1 MATPMIQEVKV
12 VSSGVDT
19 LVYQLSN
26 VEKRLRGINET
37 ANNSLGMRKILSELQ
52 SQHHT
57 LKAMAADVKT
67 SADKLVSIDQ
77 RASTVLQNATR
88 QAQALSSAASV
99 MNVRLSEANTNL
111 TKMQS
116 AGVRWT
122 SDMGRATSGLTRVA
136 DTTQKVATATQRSAA
151 EHAKVANRTRNV
163 NQHLQGTLSLSN
175 NLHGVWRG
183 MSASAGMIWLS
194 WGNTLGM
201 IAGLG
206 PSIAA
211 LKSISA
217 NRELGWQMALVGA
230 AAEEGDARVK
240 ELTRTL
246 LDMGGGQ
253 YTQGPLQMA
262 EALRVLAQ
270 AGLKTQ
276 ESMALLPS
284 VLNMALV
291 AGTTDEQAALFAT
304 GLRSAFSLQDP
315 TALKAGMDQ
324 TAMAANVSQT
334 SIEQMMMSMTQASA
348 AANKFGL
355 SVADTSTALAL
366 LARVNITGS
375 SAGTAVRNLL
385 TDLAGRTEK
394 SRKALEALGLSAY
407 DASGMVKPFTQ
418 IIAELQ
424 EKFRGMDDKS
434 KQLWMRS
441 FLDERGMRAADVLL
455 NTTTEEFRKLHQ
467 EILRGA
473 ENMGYTNVQAARLGD
488 TAEGS
493 FRKMKAAWESTFAV
507 VGGQTEGPYKGILVS
522 LTNLANRPD
531 VVNGLTGTANGLI
544 GIATAGVSVL
554 SALSPLTPLLV
565 SLGASATTVVALK
578 GAGSLWTWSK
588 AALAATEAGMKYTR
602 SLSLISTLTS
612 STTPK
617 LTATT
622 VAARSMWA
630 AFASNPLG
638 WAVAGAAA
646 LAGVYTYM
654 KMSADKANEFA
665 VAVKGLRSDL
675 AAVST
680 EVYKAFNTEGAGH
693 RMDVKLGIDSE
704 TGKHF
709 DTEYQALLSGVQ
721 NKTALS
727 YQQTTEAVAQNLA
740 RINQVTQDEI
750 TKLSAST
757 EQTLAQTGQKRIEQE
772 LMIRDRKQ
780 TLLMDQL
787 TNLDKML
794 ASQKTL
800 SEKDR
805 NLRMALE
812 KDVYDNAI
820 KLMNLRTQ
828 YAVQKL
834 REIRAEAIATAGFFD
849 RLTDPN
855 KRLDPGVQ
863 TQMEDAERAWRAGT
877 ATPQQ
882 RAFYERRQELMMSGV
897 SPEQAGK
904 QAGQEKFGLSVA
916 PTAVRDATSFFEML
930 RRNGKTLE
938 SWALED
944 PANRLSAM
952 EALQQSMVQDYN
964 NRLAEVSRL
973 QRQGATTNTNQVN
986 RFGTTRPQNNELAV
1000 KQAELERT
1008 RRDMQTLL
1016 PQLAQGITAV
1026 YRQKGSEVHAGTA
1039 RPQVEVTGNNL
1050 GTPPSS
1056 RSGGHKR
1063 VPTYSGVSADRLVEQ
1078 DLKRQLANVEFQIA
1092 EKARQQGVI
1101 SEDDPLFKQQMSLA
1115 QQLNRTVLSQSV
1127 EGLRVQIREA
1137 EAIVNNAEA
1146 SAADKEEARKRL
1158 SLLQAEMTRKLTEQ
1172 TATTMRAALPTT
1184 NRGLKIQRP
1193 KDAEAQGPAH
1203 PGTYAAAQ
1211 LAQRTF
1217 GNQLVNFGAF
1227 RDRYHIGHTSK
1238 HNEGLA
1244 FDFTPAHNL
1253 SRAQKEA
1260 MAERMRQELRAIGL
1274 TDNEFKVQFEWAGK
1288 RNGNGTK
1295 STADHIHT
1303 QLNSVA
1309 AAQKMQQLAQNPQT
1323 RLAASGDV
1331 SGEANYVNKALD
1343 SQRKYAEEAIKY
1355 QSTLAAEQL
1364 GYDQK
1369 RLEMEIQLG
1378 VYSEER
1384 SRELQTQFEIRKLEV
1399 EKARELKIL
1408 EARGVTDDPNNDQD
1422 LYSVTA
1428 RRYDEKIS
1436 LVKEQMENQIRLQ
1449 RDWKMGLQRSYNE
1462 IVANSFNY
1470 AKFASSQMDSVVGH
1484 MTSAFENLALTGKFR
1499 FREMTVSILQDLSKI
1514 YMRMAVMKL
1523 VNYVGS
1529 YIFGGS
1535 GVSTAGGSVGG
1546 MLATAAHGRVFNSS
1560 GLVAFARGG
1569 VVNSPTYFGFNGG
1582 RGLMG
1587 EQGSE
1592 AVMPL
1597 TRTANGNLGVQVQGM
1612 GGGTVVN
1619 APVSVSVTVNSDG
1632 SKESS
1637 VNANEAKQLGEAI
1650 RNTVVEQV
1658 TKMLRPGEMINNA
1671 IRNGGVA

>member
-1 MATPMIQEVKV
+1 MSSPIVQEVKIT
-12 VSSGVDT
+12 SSGFPT
-19 LVYQLSN
+19 LISQLET
-26 VEKRLRGINET
+26 VEKRLTSINSS
-37 ANNSLGMRKILSELQ
+37 ANNPNGLRNVLKELQ
-52 SQHHT
+52 AQHHT
-57 LKAMAADVKT
+57 LKAMAADLKT

-88 QAQALSSAASV
+88 QAQAFSAATST

-136 DTTQKVATATQRSAA
+136 DTTQKAAAAAQRSAA
-151 EHAKVANRTRNV
+151 EHSKVANHTRNV
-163 NQHLQGTLSLSN
+163 NQHLQSTLSLSN

-201 IAGLG
+201 IAGLV

-230 AAEEGDARVK
+230 AAEEGNARVK

-276 ESMALLPS
+276 EAMSLLPS

-291 AGTTDEQAALFAT
+291 AGTTDEQAALFTT
-304 GLRSAFSLQDP
+304 GLRSAFNLSDP
-315 TALKAGMDQ
+315 AALKAGMDQ

-334 SIEQMMMSMTQASA
+334 SIEQMMMSMKQASA

-355 SVADTSTALAL
+355 SVADTSTTLAL

-394 SRKALEALGLSAY
+394 SRKALEALGISAY

-507 VGGQTEGPYKGILVS
+507 VGGQTEGPYKGILES

-531 VVNGLTGTANGLI
+531 VVNGLTGIANGLI
-544 GIATAGVSVL
+544 SVAKAGVTVVSTLTTLMPLIASVGASFATL
-554 SALSPLTPLLV
+554 AAVKGVTTLTAQASALTTAV
-565 SLGASATTVVALK
+565 SALK
-578 GAGSLWTWSK
+578 GVTAPLMALLPTGPLGIAL
-588 AALAATEAGMKYTR
+588 AALAASAAG
-602 SLSLISTLTS
+602 I
-612 STTPK
+612 
-617 LTATT
+617 
-622 VAARSMWA
+622 
-630 AFASNPLG
+630 
-638 WAVAGAAA
+638 
-646 LAGVYTYM
+646 YTYISM
-654 KMSADKANEFA
+654 TSNKANEFA
-665 VAVKGLRSDL
+665 LAMKNIRSDI

-680 EVYKAFNTEGAGH
+680 EAYKAFNQTGAGH
-693 RMDVKLGIDSE
+693 RIDIKLGIDSE

-709 DTEYQALLSGVQ
+709 DTEYQALLTGVQ
-721 NKTALS
+721 NKTALL
-727 YQQTTEAVAQNLA
+727 YQQTSDAFAKNLA
-740 RINQVTQDEI
+740 RINQVTQEEL
-750 TKLSAST
+750 T
-757 EQTLAQTGQKRIEQE
+757 TLAAQTDKTLAEQGERRIEQE

-794 ASQKTL
+794 ASQGKL
-800 SEKDR
+800 SEQDR
-805 NLRMALE
+805 DLRVRLE
-812 KDVYDNAI
+812 HEVYDNAI
-820 KLMNLRTQ
+820 RLMNLRTA

-834 REIRAEAIATAGFFD
+834 QEIRAEAVATASVFD
-849 RLTDPN
+849 RFMNPDLRMN
-855 KRLDPGVQ
+855 KSTERLAG
-863 TQMEDAERAWRAGT
+863 EAEEAVRSGT
-877 ATPQQ
+877 ATQ
-882 RAFYERRQELMMSGV
+882 RQREFMAFRSTFAIQNPNLSKEQVDKMAAVQFYEGALTQRQI
-897 SPEQAGK
+897 
-904 QAGQEKFGLSVA
+904 
-916 PTAVRDATSFFEML
+916 RDFPSHV
-930 RRNGKTLE
+930 KTLE
-938 SWALED
+938 AASGKPFAQIAAADPDKWRNALAATLD
-944 PANRLSAM
+944 SA
-952 EALQQSMVQDYN
+952 EKD
-964 NRLAEVSRL
+964 R
-973 QRQGATTNTNQVN
+973 NTIMD
-986 RFGTTRPQNNELAV
+986 ELAS
-1000 KQAELERT
+1000 A
-1008 RRDMQTLL
+1008 RRRNHTTDI
-1016 PQLAQGITAV
+1016 QLAQNRLQEWSNTWEKDGTYTALLNAQ
-1026 YRQKGSEVHAGTA
+1026 YAIRRADSRQAYEKGA
-1039 RPQVEVTGNNL
+1039 RPKVEVTGNNL
-1050 GTPPSS
+1050 GTPPTSS
-1056 RSGGHKR
+1056 RSGGAKR
-1063 VPTYSGVSADRLVEQ
+1063 EPTFSSSSYISLQKQQAQRELREANAQLELEYRRYGMIDPNGEAARRSMNAARRIDELNGQGDAEKIRTIRRDARVLIQSGKGSAEDRAAASDTLRDTQSNPAASSRMVPTYTKLFDHVPRITSGFGPRKAPVPGASTFHNGIDLAVPEGTPIHAPAGGRVRASYSTAHGGLQLLFDDDNGVTHGMAHLSQVLAKVGDRIEAGQVLAKSGRTGIGTGPHLHYTTRVNGRLMDPTKVMTSSGGRAVPALLGVSGESGESSAVQ
-1078 DLKRQLANVEFQIA
+1078 
-1092 EKARQQGVI
+1092 
-1101 SEDDPLFKQQMSLA
+1101 A
-1115 QQLNRTVLSQSV
+1115 QQL
-1127 EGLRVQIREA
+1127 
-1137 EAIVNNAEA
+1137 
-1146 SAADKEEARKRL
+1146 K
-1158 SLLQAEMTRKLTEQ
+1158 LQ
-1172 TATTMRAALPTT
+1172 
-1184 NRGLKIQRP
+1184 
-1193 KDAEAQGPAH
+1193 
-1203 PGTYAAAQ
+1203 
-1211 LAQRTF
+1211 
-1217 GNQLVNFGAF
+1217 
-1227 RDRYHIGHTSK
+1227 RY
-1238 HNEGLA
+1238 NE
-1244 FDFTPAHNL
+1244 
-1253 SRAQKEA
+1253 
-1260 MAERMRQELRAIGL
+1260 
-1274 TDNEFKVQFEWAGK
+1274 
-1288 RNGNGTK
+1288 
-1295 STADHIHT
+1295 
-1303 QLNSVA
+1303 
-1309 AAQKMQQLAQNPQT
+1309 
-1323 RLAASGDV
+1323 
-1331 SGEANYVNKALD
+1331 D
-1343 SQRKYAEEAIKY
+1343 SIKY
-1355 QSTLAAEQL
+1355 RAGLEQEEL
-1364 GYDQK
+1364 NVAKQ
-1369 RLEMEIQLG
+1369 RLDMEIQLG

-1384 SRELQTQFEIRKLEV
+1384 SRQLKTQLEITQLEKEKRAELQK
-1399 EKARELKIL
+1399 L

-1449 RDWKMGLQRSYNE
+1449 RDWRMGLQRSYNE

-1546 MLATAAHGRVFNSS
+1546 MFATAAHGRVFNSS

-1569 VVNSPTYFGFNGG
+1569 VVSSPTYFGFNGG
-1582 RGLMG
+1582 HGLMG

-1632 SKESS
+1632 STESG

-1658 TKMLRPGEMINNA
+1658 TRMLRPGEIINSA

>member
-57 LKAMAADVKT
+57 LKAMASDLKT
-67 SADKLVSIDQ
+67 SADKLMSIDQ

-88 QAQALSSAASV
+88 QAQAFSAAAST
-99 MNVRLSEANTNL
+99 MNVRLNETGANL
-111 TKMQS
+111 TKLQS
-116 AGVRWT
+116 TSVRWT

-136 DTTQKVATATQRSAA
+136 DTTQKAAAAAQRSAA
-151 EHAKVANRTRNV
+151 EHAKVANHTRNV
-163 NQHLQGTLSLSN
+163 NQHLQSTLSLSN

-201 IAGLG
+201 IAGLV

-211 LKSISA
+211 LKSIGA

-240 ELTRTL
+240 ELTHTL

-276 ESMALLPS
+276 EAMSLLPS

-291 AGTTDEQAALFAT
+291 AGTSDEQAALFTT
-304 GLRSAFSLQDP
+304 GLRSAFNLYDS
-315 TALKAGMDQ
+315 ASLKAGMDQ

-334 SIEQMMMSMTQASA
+334 SIEQMMMSMKQASA

-355 SVADTSTALAL
+355 SVADTSTTLAL

-394 SRKALEALGLSAY
+394 SRKALEALGISAY

-507 VGGQTEGPYKGILVS
+507 VGGQTEGPYKGILDS

-531 VVNGLTGTANGLI
+531 VVNGLTGIANGLI
-544 GIATAGVSVL
+544 SVAKAGVTVVSTLTTLMPLITSVGASFATL
-554 SALSPLTPLLV
+554 AAVKGVTTLTAQASALTTAV
-565 SLGASATTVVALK
+565 SALK
-578 GAGSLWTWSK
+578 GVTAPLMALLPTGPLGIAL
-588 AALAATEAGMKYTR
+588 AALAASAAG
-602 SLSLISTLTS
+602 I
-612 STTPK
+612 
-617 LTATT
+617 
-622 VAARSMWA
+622 
-630 AFASNPLG
+630 
-638 WAVAGAAA
+638 
-646 LAGVYTYM
+646 YTYISM
-654 KMSADKANEFA
+654 TSNKANEFA
-665 VAVKGLRSDL
+665 LAMKNIRSDI

-680 EVYKAFNTEGAGH
+680 ETYKAFNQTGAGH
-693 RMDVKLGIDSE
+693 RIDVKLGIDSE

-709 DTEYQALLSGVQ
+709 DTEYQALLTGVQ
-721 NKTALS
+721 NKTALL
-727 YQQTTEAVAQNLA
+727 YQQTSDAFAKNLA
-740 RINQVTQDEI
+740 RINQVTQEEL
-750 TKLSAST
+750 T
-757 EQTLAQTGQKRIEQE
+757 TLAAQTDKILAAQGERRIEQE

-794 ASQKTL
+794 ASQGKL
-800 SEKDR
+800 SEQDR
-805 NLRMALE
+805 DLRVRLE
-812 KDVYDNAI
+812 HEVYDNAI
-820 KLMNLRTQ
+820 RLMNLRTA

-834 REIRAEAIATAGFFD
+834 QEIRAEAVATASVFD
-849 RLTDPN
+849 RFMNPDLRMN
-855 KRLDPGVQ
+855 KSTERLAG
-863 TQMEDAERAWRAGT
+863 EAEEAVRSGT
-877 ATPQQ
+877 ATQ
-882 RAFYERRQELMMSGV
+882 RQREFMAYRATFAMQNPNLSKEQVDKMAAVQFYEGALTQRQIRDFPSHVKTVEAA
-897 SPEQAGK
+897 AGK
-904 QAGQEKFGLSVA
+904 PFAQIAAADPDKWRNALAATLDSAEKERNAIMDELASA
-916 PTAVRDATSFFEML
+916 R
-930 RRNGKTLE
+930 RRNH
-938 SWALED
+938 
-944 PANRLSAM
+944 
-952 EALQQSMVQDYN
+952 
-964 NRLAEVSRL
+964 
-973 QRQGATTNTNQVN
+973 TT
-986 RFGTTRPQNNELAV
+986 
-1000 KQAELERT
+1000 
-1008 RRDMQTLL
+1008 DI
-1016 PQLAQGITAV
+1016 QLAQNRLQEWSNTWEKDGTYTALLNAQ
-1026 YRQKGSEVHAGTA
+1026 YAIRRADSRQAYEKGA

-1056 RSGGHKR
+1056 RSAGHKR

-1092 EKARQQGVI
+1092 EVVRQQGFI
-1101 SEDDPLFKQQMSLA
+1101 SADSPLLKQQMDLA
-1115 QQLNRTVLSQSV
+1115 QRLNRTVLSSSI

-1137 EAIVNNAEA
+1137 ESITQSAEA

-1172 TATTMRAALPTT
+1172 TTVTVRAALPTT
-1184 NRGLKIQRP
+1184 NRGLRIKAG
-1193 KDAEAQGPAH
+1193 AEAGGQAL

-1211 LAQRTF
+1211 LAQQTF
-1217 GNQLVNFGAF
+1217 GDRLVRFGAF
-1227 RDRYHIGHTSK
+1227 RDRYHIGRASK

-1244 FDFTPAHNL
+1244 FDFTPRADL

-1260 MAERMRQELRAIGL
+1260 MAEQMRQALRSIGL
-1274 TDNEFKVQFEWAGK
+1274 QDSEFTVKFEWAGK
-1288 RNGNGTK
+1288 RNGNGTR

-1449 RDWKMGLQRSYNE
+1449 RDWRMGLQRSYNE

-1484 MTSAFENLALTGKFR
+1484 MTSSMENLAITGRFR

-1514 YMRMAVMKL
+1514 YMRMATMKL

-1529 YIFGGS
+1529 YLFGGS
-1535 GVSTAGGSVGG
+1535 GVSTAGGSIGG
-1546 MLATAAHGRVFNSS
+1546 MFATAAHGRVFNSS

-1569 VVNSPTYFGFNGG
+1569 VVSSPTYFGFNGG

-1632 SKESS
+1632 STESG

-1658 TKMLRPGEMINNA
+1658 TRMLRPGEIINSA

>member
-57 LKAMAADVKT
+57 LKAMAADLKT

-151 EHAKVANRTRNV
+151 EHAKVANHTRNV
-163 NQHLQGTLSLSN
+163 NQHLQSTLSLSN

-493 FRKMKAAWESTFAV
+493 FRKMKAAWESTFAI
-507 VGGQTEGPYKGILVS
+507 VGGQTEDPYKGVLKS

-531 VVNGLTGTANGLI
+531 VVNTLTNIASGLI
-544 GIATAGVSVL
+544 NIAKAGISVV
-554 SALSPLTPLLV
+554 SALTPLTPAITAV
-565 SLGASATTVVALK
+565 GASTGTFYTLK
-578 GAGSLWTWSK
+578 GGLTLLEWAKG
-588 AALAATEAGMKYTR
+588 ALAARSAALGLAAGVELVNGKMGALR
-602 SLSLISTLTS
+602 SVASLAMSLLPTG
-612 STTPK
+612 P
-617 LTATT
+617 
-622 VAARSMWA
+622 V
-630 AFASNPLG
+630 G
-638 WAVAGAAA
+638 WAVAGLAAV
-646 LAGVYTYM
+646 AGIYTYISM
-654 KMSADKANEFA
+654 TANKANEFA
-665 VAVKGLRSDL
+665 LALKNVRSDI
-675 AAVST
+675 AAVNT
-680 EVYKAFNTEGAGH
+680 ETYKAFNQTGAGH

-704 TGKHF
+704 TGKRF
-709 DTEYQALLSGVQ
+709 DTDYQALLTGVQ

-727 YQQTTEAVAQNLA
+727 YQQSSEAFAQNLA
-740 RINQVTQDEI
+740 RIRQVTQDELD
-750 TKLSAST
+750 KLSAST
-757 EQTLAQTGQKRIEQE
+757 EEALAKTGERRIEQE
-772 LMIRDRKQ
+772 MMIRDRKQ
-780 TLLMDQL
+780 TLLLDQL

-800 SEKDR
+800 SERDR
-805 NLRMALE
+805 DLRMSLE
-812 KDVYDNAI
+812 REVYDNAV
-820 KLMNLRTQ
+820 KLMDLRTQ

-849 RLTDPN
+849 RIFDAD
-855 KRLDPGVQ
+855 KRLDPGVE
-863 TQMEDAERAWRAGT
+863 TQMTDAEKAVAAGRAT
-877 ATPQQ
+877 VQQ
-882 RAFYERRQELMMSGV
+882 RQYYERLMTLRMTPGV
-897 SPEQAGK
+897 TPEQARK
-904 QAGQEKFGLSVA
+904 RAGQESFGGALSQGAIKDA
-916 PTAVRDATSFFEML
+916 PGFFRQLQANGISPAAWGLQDPDA
-930 RRNGKTLE
+930 
-938 SWALED
+938 
-944 PANRLSAM
+944 RLPILTG
-952 EALQQSMVQDYN
+952 LQQSLVQN
-964 NRLAEVSRL
+964 HQNLLAEEARL
-973 QRQGATTNTNQVN
+973 KRQGANGQAKQVN
-986 RFGTTRPQNNELAV
+986 RFGTMHSQDVELVTVQAKIRESQATLAKLLPELAS
-1000 KQAELERT
+1000 
-1008 RRDMQTLL
+1008 
-1016 PQLAQGITAV
+1016 GISAIQ
-1026 YRQKGSEVHAGTA
+1026 RQKNQQVQQGTA

-1050 GTPPSS
+1050 GTPPTSS
-1056 RSGGHKR
+1056 RAGGTKR
-1063 VPTYSGVSADRLVEQ
+1063 APTYSGVSADRLVEQ
-1078 DLKRQLANVEFQIA
+1078 DLKRQLANVEFQIDQ
-1092 EKARQQGVI
+1092 KRNQQGSI
-1101 SEDDPLFKQQMSLA
+1101 SADDPLLKQQMELS
-1115 QQLNRTVLSQSV
+1115 QRLNRTVLSSSI

-1137 EAIVNNAEA
+1137 ESIIQSAEA
-1146 SAADKEEARKRL
+1146 SSADKEEARKRL

-1172 TATTMRAALPTT
+1172 TTATVRAALPTT
-1184 NRGLKIQRP
+1184 NRGLRIKAG
-1193 KDAEAQGPAH
+1193 AEAGGQAL

-1211 LAQRTF
+1211 LAQQTF
-1217 GNQLVNFGAF
+1217 GDRLVRFGAF
-1227 RDRYHIGHTSK
+1227 RDRYHIGRASK

-1244 FDFTPAHNL
+1244 FDFTPRADL
-1253 SRAQKEA
+1253 SRVQKEA
-1260 MAERMRQELRAIGL
+1260 MAEQMRQALRSIGL
-1274 TDNEFKVQFEWAGK
+1274 QDSDFTVKFEWAGK
-1288 RNGNGTK
+1288 RNGNGTT

-1546 MLATAAHGRVFNSS
+1546 MFATAAHGRVFNSS

-1569 VVNSPTYFGFNGG
+1569 VVSSPTYFGFNGG

>member
-57 LKAMAADVKT
+57 LKAMAADLKT

-122 SDMGRATSGLTRVA
+122 SDMDRATSGLTRVA
-136 DTTQKVATATQRSAA
+136 DTTQKAAAAAQRSAA
-151 EHAKVANRTRNV
+151 EHAKVANHTRNV
-163 NQHLQGTLSLSN
+163 NQHLQSTLSLSN

-493 FRKMKAAWESTFAV
+493 FRKMKAAWESTFAI
-507 VGGQTEGPYKGILVS
+507 VGGQTEDPYKGVLKS

-531 VVNGLTGTANGLI
+531 VVNTLTNIASGLI
-544 GIATAGVSVL
+544 NIAKAGISVV
-554 SALSPLTPLLV
+554 SALTPLTPAITAV
-565 SLGASATTVVALK
+565 GASTGTFYTLK
-578 GAGSLWTWSK
+578 GGLTLLEWAKG
-588 AALAATEAGMKYTR
+588 ALAARSAALGLAAGVELVNGKMGALR
-602 SLSLISTLTS
+602 SVASLAMSLLPTG
-612 STTPK
+612 PVGWV
-617 LTATT
+617 
-622 VAARSMWA
+622 VAGLA
-630 AFASNPLG
+630 
-638 WAVAGAAA
+638 AVAGI
-646 LAGVYTYM
+646 YTYM
-654 KMSADKANEFA
+654 SMTANKANEFA
-665 VAVKGLRSDL
+665 LALKNVRSDI
-675 AAVST
+675 AAVNT
-680 EVYKAFNTEGAGH
+680 ETYKAFNQTGAGH

-704 TGKHF
+704 TGKRF
-709 DTEYQALLSGVQ
+709 DTDYQTLLTGVQ

-727 YQQTTEAVAQNLA
+727 YQQSSEAFAQNLA
-740 RINQVTQDEI
+740 RIRQVTQDELE
-750 TKLSAST
+750 KLSAST
-757 EQTLAQTGQKRIEQE
+757 EETLAKTGERRIEQE
-772 LMIRDRKQ
+772 MMIRDRKQ
-780 TLLMDQL
+780 TLLLDQL

-800 SEKDR
+800 SERDR
-805 NLRMALE
+805 DLRMSLE
-812 KDVYDNAI
+812 REVYDNAV
-820 KLMNLRTQ
+820 KLMDLRTQ

-849 RLTDPN
+849 RLFDAD
-855 KRLDPGVQ
+855 KRLDPGVE
-863 TQMEDAERAWRAGT
+863 TQMTDAEKAVAAGRAT
-877 ATPQQ
+877 VQQ
-882 RAFYERRQELMMSGV
+882 RQYYERLMTLRMTPGV
-897 SPEQAGK
+897 TPEQARK
-904 QAGQEKFGLSVA
+904 RAGQESFGGALSQGAIKDA
-916 PTAVRDATSFFEML
+916 PGFFRQLQANGISPAAWGLQDPDA
-930 RRNGKTLE
+930 
-938 SWALED
+938 
-944 PANRLSAM
+944 RLPILTG
-952 EALQQSMVQDYN
+952 LQQSLVQN
-964 NRLAEVSRL
+964 HQNLLAEEARL
-973 QRQGATTNTNQVN
+973 KRQGASGQAKPVN
-986 RFGTTRPQNNELAV
+986 RFGTMRSQDVELATV
-1000 KQAELERT
+1000 QAKIRESQATLAK
-1008 RRDMQTLL
+1008 LL
-1016 PQLAQGITAV
+1016 PELASGISAIQ
-1026 YRQKGSEVHAGTA
+1026 RQKNQQVQQGTA
-1039 RPQVEVTGNNL
+1039 RPQVEVTGHNL
-1050 GTPPSS
+1050 GTPPTSS
-1056 RSGGHKR
+1056 RASGPKR
-1063 VPTYSGVSADRLVEQ
+1063 APTYSGVSADRLVEQ

-1092 EKARQQGVI
+1092 ETIRQQGFI
-1101 SEDDPLFKQQMSLA
+1101 SADSPLLKQQMDLA
-1115 QQLNRTVLSQSV
+1115 QRLNRTVLSSSI
-1127 EGLRVQIREA
+1127 EGLRVKIREA
-1137 EAIVNNAEA
+1137 ESIIQSAEA
-1146 SAADKEEARKRL
+1146 SASDKEEARKRL

-1172 TATTMRAALPTT
+1172 TTATVRAALPTT

-1193 KDAEAQGPAH
+1193 RDAEAQGPAH

-1378 VYSEER
+1378 VYSADR
-1384 SRELQTQFEIRKLEV
+1384 SRELQAQLEIRKLEI

-1449 RDWKMGLQRSYNE
+1449 RDWKLGLQRSYNE

-1529 YIFGGS
+1529 SIFGGS
-1535 GVSTAGGSVGG
+1535 GVSTAGGSIGG
-1546 MLATAAHGRVFNSS
+1546 MFATAAHGRVFNPL

-1569 VVNSPTYFGFNGG
+1569 VVSSPTYFGFNGG

-1597 TRTANGNLGVQVQGM
+1597 TRTSNGNLGVQVQGM

-1632 SKESS
+1632 SRESS

>member
-57 LKAMAADVKT
+57 LKAMASDLKT

-88 QAQALSSAASV
+88 QAQAFSAAAST
-99 MNVRLSEANTNL
+99 MNVRLNETGTNL
-111 TKMQS
+111 TKLQS
-116 AGVRWT
+116 TSVRWT
-122 SDMGRATSGLTRVA
+122 SDMGRATSGLTRVV
-136 DTTQKVATATQRSAA
+136 DTTQKAAAAAQRSAA
-151 EHAKVANRTRNV
+151 EHAKVANHTRNV
-163 NQHLQGTLSLSN
+163 NQHLQSTLSLSN

-201 IAGLG
+201 IAGLV

-211 LKSISA
+211 LKSIGA

-276 ESMALLPS
+276 EAMSLLPS

-291 AGTTDEQAALFAT
+291 AGTTDEQAALFTT
-304 GLRSAFSLQDP
+304 GLRSAFNLYDP
-315 TALKAGMDQ
+315 ASLKAGMDQ

-334 SIEQMMMSMTQASA
+334 SIEQMMMSMKQASA

-355 SVADTSTALAL
+355 SVADTSTTLAL

-394 SRKALEALGLSAY
+394 SRKALEALGISAY

-507 VGGQTEGPYKGILVS
+507 VGGQTEGPYKGILES

-531 VVNGLTGTANGLI
+531 VVNGLTGIANGLI
-544 GIATAGVSVL
+544 SVAKAGVTVVSTLTTLMPLIASVGASFATL
-554 SALSPLTPLLV
+554 AAVKGVTTLTAQASALTTAV
-565 SLGASATTVVALK
+565 SALK
-578 GAGSLWTWSK
+578 GVTAPLMALLPTGPLGIAL
-588 AALAATEAGMKYTR
+588 AALAASAAG
-602 SLSLISTLTS
+602 I
-612 STTPK
+612 
-617 LTATT
+617 
-622 VAARSMWA
+622 
-630 AFASNPLG
+630 
-638 WAVAGAAA
+638 
-646 LAGVYTYM
+646 YTYISM
-654 KMSADKANEFA
+654 TSNKANEFA
-665 VAVKGLRSDL
+665 LAMKNIRSDI

-680 EVYKAFNTEGAGH
+680 EAYKAFNQTGAGH
-693 RMDVKLGIDSE
+693 RIDIKLGIDSE

-709 DTEYQALLSGVQ
+709 DAEYQALLTGVQ
-721 NKTALS
+721 NKTALL
-727 YQQTTEAVAQNLA
+727 YQQTSDAFAKNLA
-740 RINQVTQDEI
+740 RINQVTQEEL
-750 TKLSAST
+750 T
-757 EQTLAQTGQKRIEQE
+757 TLAAQTDKTLAEQGERRIEQE

-794 ASQKTL
+794 ASQGKL
-800 SEKDR
+800 SEQDR
-805 NLRMALE
+805 DLRVRLE
-812 KDVYDNAI
+812 HEVYDNAI
-820 KLMNLRTQ
+820 RLMNLRTA

-834 REIRAEAIATAGFFD
+834 QEIRAEAVATASVFD
-849 RLTDPN
+849 RFMNPDLRMN
-855 KRLDPGVQ
+855 KSTERLAG
-863 TQMEDAERAWRAGT
+863 EAE
-877 ATPQQ
+877 
-882 RAFYERRQELMMSGV
+882 E
-897 SPEQAGK
+897 
-904 QAGQEKFGLSVA
+904 
-916 PTAVRDATSFFEML
+916 AVRSGNATQRQREFMAYRATFAMQNPNLSKEQVDTMSAVQFFEGPL
-930 RRNGKTLE
+930 SQRTIRDFPSHVKTLE
-938 SWALED
+938 AASGKPFAQIAAADPDKWRNALAATLD
-944 PANRLSAM
+944 SA
-952 EALQQSMVQDYN
+952 EKD
-964 NRLAEVSRL
+964 R
-973 QRQGATTNTNQVN
+973 NTIMD
-986 RFGTTRPQNNELAV
+986 ELAS
-1000 KQAELERT
+1000 A
-1008 RRDMQTLL
+1008 RRRNHTTDT
-1016 PQLAQGITAV
+1016 QLAQNRLQEWSNTWEKDGTYTKLLNAQYAIRRADS
-1026 YRQKGSEVHAGTA
+1026 RQAYEKGA
-1039 RPQVEVTGNNL
+1039 RPKVEVTGNNL
-1050 GTPPSS
+1050 GTPPTSS

-1078 DLKRQLANVEFQIA
+1078 DLRRQLTNVEFQIDQ
-1092 EKARQQGVI
+1092 KRNQQGVI
-1101 SEDDPLFKQQMSLA
+1101 NADDPLLKQQMELA
-1115 QQLNRTVLSQSV
+1115 QQLNRTVLSSSI

-1137 EAIVNNAEA
+1137 ESITQSAEA

-1172 TATTMRAALPTT
+1172 TTATVRAALPTT

-1193 KDAEAQGPAH
+1193 RDAEAQGPAH

-1288 RNGNGTK
+1288 RNGNGTR

-1449 RDWKMGLQRSYNE
+1449 RDWRMGLQRSYNE
-1462 IVANSFNY
+1462 IVTNSFNY

-1546 MLATAAHGRVFNSS
+1546 LFATAAHGRVFNSS

-1569 VVNSPTYFGFNGG
+1569 VVSSPTYFGFNGG

-1632 SKESS
+1632 STESG

-1658 TKMLRPGEMINNA
+1658 TRMLRPGEMINNA

>member
-57 LKAMAADVKT
+57 LKAMASDLKT

-88 QAQALSSAASV
+88 QAQAFSAAAST

-136 DTTQKVATATQRSAA
+136 DTTQKAATAAQRSAA
-151 EHAKVANRTRNV
+151 EHAKVANHTRNI
-163 NQHLQGTLSLSN
+163 NQHLQSTLSLSN

-201 IAGLG
+201 IAGLV

-276 ESMALLPS
+276 EAMSLLPS

-291 AGTTDEQAALFAT
+291 AGTTDEQAALFTT
-304 GLRSAFSLQDP
+304 GLRSAFNLYDP
-315 TALKAGMDQ
+315 ASLKAGMDQ

-334 SIEQMMMSMTQASA
+334 SIEQMMMSMKQASA

-355 SVADTSTALAL
+355 SVADTSTTLAL

-394 SRKALEALGLSAY
+394 SRKALEALGISAY

-493 FRKMKAAWESTFAV
+493 FRKMKAAWESTFAI
-507 VGGQTEGPYKGILVS
+507 VGGQTEDPYKDVLKS

-531 VVNGLTGTANGLI
+531 VVNTLTNIASGLI
-544 GIATAGVSVL
+544 NIAKAGISVVSAVT
-554 SALSPLTPLLV
+554 PLTPAITAV
-565 SLGASATTVVALK
+565 GAAAGTSYALK
-578 GAGSLWTWSK
+578 GGL
-588 AALAATEAGMKYTR
+588 
-602 SLSLISTLTS
+602 TLLEWA
-612 STTPK
+612 K
-617 LTATT
+617 GAI
-622 VAARSMWA
+622 AARSA
-630 AFASNPLG
+630 ALGLAAGVELVNGKMGALRSVASLAMSLLPTGPVG
-638 WAVAGAAA
+638 WAVAGLAAV
-646 LAGVYTYM
+646 AGIYTYM
-654 KMSADKANEFA
+654 SMTSNKANEFA
-665 VAVKGLRSDL
+665 LAMKNIRSDI

-680 EVYKAFNTEGAGH
+680 ETYKAFNQTGAGH
-693 RMDVKLGIDSE
+693 RIDVKLGIDSE

-709 DTEYQALLSGVQ
+709 DTEYQALLTGVQ
-721 NKTALS
+721 NKTALL
-727 YQQTTEAVAQNLA
+727 YQQTSDAFAKNLA
-740 RINQVTQDEI
+740 RINQVTQEEL
-750 TKLSAST
+750 T
-757 EQTLAQTGQKRIEQE
+757 TLAAQTDKTLAEQGERRIEQE

-794 ASQKTL
+794 ASQGKL
-800 SEKDR
+800 SEQDR
-805 NLRMALE
+805 DLRVRLE
-812 KDVYDNAI
+812 HEVYDNAI
-820 KLMNLRTQ
+820 RLMNLRTA

-834 REIRAEAIATAGFFD
+834 QEIRAEAVATASVFD
-849 RLTDPN
+849 RFMNSDLRMN
-855 KRLDPGVQ
+855 KSTERLAG
-863 TQMEDAERAWRAGT
+863 EAEEAVRSGT
-877 ATPQQ
+877 ATQ
-882 RAFYERRQELMMSGV
+882 RQREFMAYRATFAMQNPNLSKEQVDKMAAVQFYEGALTQRQIRDFPAHVKTVEAASGKPFAQIAAADPDKWRNALAATLDSAEKDRAAALEELAS
-897 SPEQAGK
+897 A
-904 QAGQEKFGLSVA
+904 
-916 PTAVRDATSFFEML
+916 R
-930 RRNGKTLE
+930 RRNH
-938 SWALED
+938 
-944 PANRLSAM
+944 
-952 EALQQSMVQDYN
+952 
-964 NRLAEVSRL
+964 
-973 QRQGATTNTNQVN
+973 TT
-986 RFGTTRPQNNELAV
+986 
-1000 KQAELERT
+1000 
-1008 RRDMQTLL
+1008 DI
-1016 PQLAQGITAV
+1016 QLAQNRLQEWSNTWEKDGTYTALLNAQ
-1026 YRQKGSEVHAGTA
+1026 YAIRRADSRQAYEKGA
-1039 RPQVEVTGNNL
+1039 RAQVEVTGNNL
-1050 GTPPSS
+1050 GTPPTSS
-1056 RSGGHKR
+1056 RSGAR
-1063 VPTYSGVSADRLVEQ
+1063 RAPTYSGVSADKLIEQ
-1078 DLKRQLANVEFQIA
+1078 DLKRQLSNVEFQIA

-1146 SAADKEEARKRL
+1146 STADKEEARKRL

-1172 TATTMRAALPTT
+1172 AATTVRAALPTT
-1184 NRGLKIQRP
+1184 NRGLRIKAG
-1193 KDAEAQGPAH
+1193 AEAGGQAL

-1211 LAQRTF
+1211 LAQQTF
-1217 GNQLVNFGAF
+1217 GDRLVRFGAF
-1227 RDRYHIGHTSK
+1227 RDRYHIGRASK

-1244 FDFTPAHNL
+1244 FDFTPRADL

-1260 MAERMRQELRAIGL
+1260 MAEQMRQALRSIGL
-1274 TDNEFKVQFEWAGK
+1274 QDSDFTVKFEWAGK
-1288 RNGNGTK
+1288 RNGNGTR

-1449 RDWKMGLQRSYNE
+1449 RDWRMGLQRSYNE

-1484 MTSAFENLALTGKFR
+1484 MTSSMENLAITGRFR

-1514 YMRMAVMKL
+1514 YMRMATMKL
-1523 VNYVGS
+1523 VNYIGS
-1529 YIFGGS
+1529 YLFGGS

-1546 MLATAAHGRVFNSS
+1546 MFATAAHGRVFNSS

-1569 VVNSPTYFGFNGG
+1569 VVSSPTYFGFNGG

-1632 SKESS
+1632 STESG

-1658 TKMLRPGEMINNA
+1658 TRMLRPGEIINNA

>member
-57 LKAMAADVKT
+57 LKAMAADLKT

-136 DTTQKVATATQRSAA
+136 DTTQKAAAAAQRSAA
-151 EHAKVANRTRNV
+151 EHAKVANHTRNV
-163 NQHLQGTLSLSN
+163 NQHLQSTLSLSN

-201 IAGLG
+201 IAGLV

-531 VVNGLTGTANGLI
+531 VVNGLTGIANGLI
-544 GIATAGVSVL
+544 SVAKAGVTVVSTLTTLMPLITSVGASFATL
-554 SALSPLTPLLV
+554 AAVKGVTTLTAQASALTTAV
-565 SLGASATTVVALK
+565 SALK
-578 GAGSLWTWSK
+578 GVTAPLMALLPTGPLGIAL
-588 AALAATEAGMKYTR
+588 AALAASAAG
-602 SLSLISTLTS
+602 I
-612 STTPK
+612 
-617 LTATT
+617 
-622 VAARSMWA
+622 
-630 AFASNPLG
+630 
-638 WAVAGAAA
+638 
-646 LAGVYTYM
+646 YTYISM
-654 KMSADKANEFA
+654 TSNKANEFA
-665 VAVKGLRSDL
+665 LAMKNIRSDI

-680 EVYKAFNTEGAGH
+680 ESYKAFNQTGAGH
-693 RMDVKLGIDSE
+693 RIDVKLGIDSE

-709 DTEYQALLSGVQ
+709 DTEYQALLTGAQ
-721 NKTALS
+721 NKTALL
-727 YQQTTEAVAQNLA
+727 YQQTSDAFAKNLA
-740 RINQVTQDEI
+740 RINQVTQEEL
-750 TKLSAST
+750 T
-757 EQTLAQTGQKRIEQE
+757 TLAAQTDKTLAEQGERRIEQE

-794 ASQKTL
+794 ASQGKL
-800 SEKDR
+800 SEQDR
-805 NLRMALE
+805 DLRVRLE
-812 KDVYDNAI
+812 HEVYDNAI
-820 KLMNLRTQ
+820 HLMNLRTA

-834 REIRAEAIATAGFFD
+834 QEIRAEAVATASVFD
-849 RLTDPN
+849 RFMNSDL
-855 KRLDPGVQ
+855 RLNRSTERLAG
-863 TQMEDAERAWRAGT
+863 EAEEAVRSGT
-877 ATPQQ
+877 ATQ
-882 RAFYERRQELMMSGV
+882 RQREFMAFRATFTMQNPNLSKEQVDKMAAVQFYEGALTQRQVQDFPSHVKTVEAA
-897 SPEQAGK
+897 AGK
-904 QAGQEKFGLSVA
+904 PFAQIAAADPDKWRNALAATLDSAEKERNAIMDELASA
-916 PTAVRDATSFFEML
+916 R
-930 RRNGKTLE
+930 RRNH
-938 SWALED
+938 
-944 PANRLSAM
+944 
-952 EALQQSMVQDYN
+952 
-964 NRLAEVSRL
+964 
-973 QRQGATTNTNQVN
+973 TT
-986 RFGTTRPQNNELAV
+986 
-1000 KQAELERT
+1000 
-1008 RRDMQTLL
+1008 DI
-1016 PQLAQGITAV
+1016 QLAQNRLQEWSNTWEKDGTYTKLLNAQYEIRRADS
-1026 YRQKGSEVHAGTA
+1026 RQAYEKGA

-1050 GTPPSS
+1050 GTPPTSS
-1056 RSGGHKR
+1056 RAGGTKR
-1063 VPTYSGVSADRLVEQ
+1063 APTYSGVSADRLVEQ

-1092 EKARQQGVI
+1092 ETIRQQGFI
-1101 SEDDPLFKQQMSLA
+1101 SADSPLLKQQMDLA
-1115 QQLNRTVLSQSV
+1115 QRLNRTVLSSSI

-1137 EAIVNNAEA
+1137 ESIIQSAEA
-1146 SAADKEEARKRL
+1146 SSADKEEARKRL

-1172 TATTMRAALPTT
+1172 TTATVRAALPTT
-1184 NRGLKIQRP
+1184 NRGLRIKAG
-1193 KDAEAQGPAH
+1193 AEAGGQAL

-1211 LAQRTF
+1211 LAQQTF
-1217 GNQLVNFGAF
+1217 GDRLVRFGAF
-1227 RDRYHIGHTSK
+1227 RDRYHIGRASK

-1244 FDFTPAHNL
+1244 FDFTPRADL
-1253 SRAQKEA
+1253 SRAQKEG
-1260 MAERMRQELRAIGL
+1260 MAEQMRQALRSIGL
-1274 TDNEFKVQFEWAGK
+1274 QDSDFTVKFEWAGK
-1288 RNGNGTK
+1288 RNGNGTT

-1428 RRYDEKIS
+1428 QRYDEKIS

-1546 MLATAAHGRVFNSS
+1546 LFATAAHGRVFNSS

-1569 VVNSPTYFGFNGG
+1569 VVSSPTYFGFNGG

-1658 TKMLRPGEMINNA
+1658 TRMLRPGEIINNA

>member
-1 MATPMIQEVKV
+1 MSSPIVQEVKIT
-12 VSSGVDT
+12 SSGFPT
-19 LVYQLSN
+19 LISQLET
-26 VEKRLRGINET
+26 VEKRLTSINSS
-37 ANNSLGMRKILSELQ
+37 ANNPNGLRNVLKELQ
-52 SQHHT
+52 AQHHT
-57 LKAMAADVKT
+57 LKAMAADLKT

-88 QAQALSSAASV
+88 QAQAFSAATST

-136 DTTQKVATATQRSAA
+136 DTTQKAAAAAQRSAA
-151 EHAKVANRTRNV
+151 EHAKVANHTRNI
-163 NQHLQGTLSLSN
+163 NQHLQSTLSLSN

-201 IAGLG
+201 IAGLV

-211 LKSISA
+211 LKSIGA

-240 ELTRTL
+240 ELTHTL

-276 ESMALLPS
+276 EAMSLLPS

-291 AGTTDEQAALFAT
+291 AGTTDEQAALFTT
-304 GLRSAFSLQDP
+304 GLRSAFNLYDS
-315 TALKAGMDQ
+315 ASLKAGMDQ

-334 SIEQMMMSMTQASA
+334 SIEQMMMSMKQASA

-355 SVADTSTALAL
+355 SVADTSTTLAL

-394 SRKALEALGLSAY
+394 SRKALEALGISAY

-507 VGGQTEGPYKGILVS
+507 VGGQTEGPYKGILES

-531 VVNGLTGTANGLI
+531 VVNGLTGVANGLI
-544 GIATAGVSVL
+544 SVAKAGVTVVSTLTTLMPLIASVGASFATL
-554 SALSPLTPLLV
+554 AAVKGVTTLTAQASALTTAV
-565 SLGASATTVVALK
+565 SALK
-578 GAGSLWTWSK
+578 GVTAPLMALLPTGPLGIAL
-588 AALAATEAGMKYTR
+588 AALAASAAG
-602 SLSLISTLTS
+602 I
-612 STTPK
+612 
-617 LTATT
+617 
-622 VAARSMWA
+622 
-630 AFASNPLG
+630 
-638 WAVAGAAA
+638 
-646 LAGVYTYM
+646 YTYISM
-654 KMSADKANEFA
+654 TANKANEFA
-665 VAVKGLRSDL
+665 LAMKNIRSDI

-680 EVYKAFNTEGAGH
+680 ETYKAFNQTGAGH
-693 RMDVKLGIDSE
+693 RIDVKLGIDSE

-709 DTEYQALLSGVQ
+709 DAEYQALLTGVQ
-721 NKTALS
+721 NKTALL
-727 YQQTTEAVAQNLA
+727 YQQTSDAFAKNLA
-740 RINQVTQDEI
+740 RINQVTQEEL
-750 TKLSAST
+750 T
-757 EQTLAQTGQKRIEQE
+757 TLAAQTDKTLAEQGERRIEQE

-794 ASQKTL
+794 ASQGKL
-800 SEKDR
+800 SEQDR
-805 NLRMALE
+805 DLRVRLE
-812 KDVYDNAI
+812 HEVYDNAI
-820 KLMNLRTQ
+820 HLMNLRTA

-834 REIRAEAIATAGFFD
+834 QEIRAEAVATASVFD
-849 RLTDPN
+849 RFMNPDLRMN
-855 KRLDPGVQ
+855 KSTERLAG
-863 TQMEDAERAWRAGT
+863 EAEEAVRSGT
-877 ATPQQ
+877 ATQ
-882 RAFYERRQELMMSGV
+882 RQREFMAFRSTFAIQNPNLSKEQVDTMSAVQFFEG
-897 SPEQAGK
+897 P
-904 QAGQEKFGLSVA
+904 LSQR
-916 PTAVRDATSFFEML
+916 TVRDFPAHV
-930 RRNGKTLE
+930 KTLE
-938 SWALED
+938 EASGKPFSQIVASDPDNWRNALAATLD
-944 PANRLSAM
+944 SA
-952 EALQQSMVQDYN
+952 EKD
-964 NRLAEVSRL
+964 R
-973 QRQGATTNTNQVN
+973 NTIMD
-986 RFGTTRPQNNELAV
+986 ELAS
-1000 KQAELERT
+1000 A
-1008 RRDMQTLL
+1008 RRRNHTTDI
-1016 PQLAQGITAV
+1016 QLAQNRLQEWSNTWEKDGTYTALLNAQ
-1026 YRQKGSEVHAGTA
+1026 YAIRRADSRQAYEKGA
-1039 RPQVEVTGNNL
+1039 RPKVEVTGNNL

-1056 RSGGHKR
+1056 RSAGHKR

-1092 EKARQQGVI
+1092 EVVRQQGFI
-1101 SEDDPLFKQQMSLA
+1101 SADSPLLKQQMDLA
-1115 QQLNRTVLSQSV
+1115 QRLNRTVLSSSI

-1137 EAIVNNAEA
+1137 ESIIQSAEA
-1146 SAADKEEARKRL
+1146 SSADKEEARKRL

-1172 TATTMRAALPTT
+1172 TTATVRAALPTT
-1184 NRGLKIQRP
+1184 NRGLRIKAG
-1193 KDAEAQGPAH
+1193 AEAGGQAL

-1211 LAQRTF
+1211 LAQQTF
-1217 GNQLVNFGAF
+1217 GDRLVRFGAF
-1227 RDRYHIGHTSK
+1227 RDRYHIGRASK

-1244 FDFTPAHNL
+1244 FDFTPRADL

-1260 MAERMRQELRAIGL
+1260 MAEQMRQALRSIGL
-1274 TDNEFKVQFEWAGK
+1274 QDSEFTVKFEWAGK
-1288 RNGNGTK
+1288 RNGNGTT

-1449 RDWKMGLQRSYNE
+1449 RDWRMGLQRSYNE

-1470 AKFASSQMDSVVGH
+1470 AKFASSQM
-1484 MTSAFENLALTGKFR
+1484 ENLAITGRFR

-1514 YMRMAVMKL
+1514 YMRMATMKL

-1529 YIFGGS
+1529 YLFGGS
-1535 GVSTAGGSVGG
+1535 GVSTAGGSIGG
-1546 MLATAAHGRVFNSS
+1546 MFATAAHGRVFNSS

-1569 VVNSPTYFGFNGG
+1569 VVSSPTYFGFNGG

-1587 EQGSE
+1587 EQGPE

-1632 SKESS
+1632 STESD

-1658 TKMLRPGEMINNA
+1658 TRMLRPGEIINSA

>member
-1 MATPMIQEVKV
+1 MSSPIVQEVKIT
-12 VSSGVDT
+12 SSGFPT
-19 LVYQLSN
+19 LISQLET
-26 VEKRLRGINET
+26 VEKRLTSINSS
-37 ANNSLGMRKILSELQ
+37 ANNPNGLRNVLKELQ
-52 SQHHT
+52 AQHHT
-57 LKAMAADVKT
+57 LKAMAADLKT

-88 QAQALSSAASV
+88 QAQAFSAATST
-99 MNVRLSEANTNL
+99 MNVRLREANTNL

-136 DTTQKVATATQRSAA
+136 DTTQKAAAAAQRSAA
-151 EHAKVANRTRNV
+151 EHSKVANHTRNV
-163 NQHLQGTLSLSN
+163 NQHLQSTLSLSN

-201 IAGLG
+201 IAGLV

-230 AAEEGDARVK
+230 AAEEGNARVK

-276 ESMALLPS
+276 EAMSLLPS

-291 AGTTDEQAALFAT
+291 AGTTDEQAALFTT
-304 GLRSAFSLQDP
+304 GLRSAFNLSDP
-315 TALKAGMDQ
+315 AALKAGMDQ

-334 SIEQMMMSMTQASA
+334 SIEQMMMSMKQASA

-355 SVADTSTALAL
+355 SVADTSTTLAL

-394 SRKALEALGLSAY
+394 SRKALEALGISAY

-507 VGGQTEGPYKGILVS
+507 VGGQTEGPYKGILES

-531 VVNGLTGTANGLI
+531 VVNGLTGIANGLI
-544 GIATAGVSVL
+544 SVAKAGVTVVSTLTTLMPLIASVGASFATL
-554 SALSPLTPLLV
+554 AAVKGVTTLTAQASALTTAV
-565 SLGASATTVVALK
+565 SALK
-578 GAGSLWTWSK
+578 GVTAPLMALLPTGPLGIAL
-588 AALAATEAGMKYTR
+588 AALAASAAG
-602 SLSLISTLTS
+602 I
-612 STTPK
+612 
-617 LTATT
+617 
-622 VAARSMWA
+622 
-630 AFASNPLG
+630 
-638 WAVAGAAA
+638 
-646 LAGVYTYM
+646 YTYISM
-654 KMSADKANEFA
+654 TSNKANEFA
-665 VAVKGLRSDL
+665 LAMKNIRSDI

-680 EVYKAFNTEGAGH
+680 EAYKAFNQTGAGH
-693 RMDVKLGIDSE
+693 RIDIKLGIDSE

-709 DTEYQALLSGVQ
+709 DTEYQALLTGVQ
-721 NKTALS
+721 NKTALL
-727 YQQTTEAVAQNLA
+727 YQQTSDAFAKNLA
-740 RINQVTQDEI
+740 RINQVTQEEL
-750 TKLSAST
+750 T
-757 EQTLAQTGQKRIEQE
+757 TLAAQTDKTLAEQGERRIEQE

-794 ASQKTL
+794 ASQGKL
-800 SEKDR
+800 SEQDR
-805 NLRMALE
+805 DLRVRLE
-812 KDVYDNAI
+812 HEVYDNAI
-820 KLMNLRTQ
+820 RLMNLRTA

-834 REIRAEAIATAGFFD
+834 QEIRAEAVATASVFD
-849 RLTDPN
+849 RFMNPDLRMN
-855 KRLDPGVQ
+855 KSTERLAG
-863 TQMEDAERAWRAGT
+863 EAEEAVRSGT
-877 ATPQQ
+877 ATQ
-882 RAFYERRQELMMSGV
+882 RQREFMAFRSTFAIQNPNLSKEQVDKMAAVQFYEGALTQRQI
-897 SPEQAGK
+897 
-904 QAGQEKFGLSVA
+904 
-916 PTAVRDATSFFEML
+916 RDFPSHV
-930 RRNGKTLE
+930 KTLE
-938 SWALED
+938 AASGKPFAQIAAADPDKWRNALAATLD
-944 PANRLSAM
+944 SA
-952 EALQQSMVQDYN
+952 EKD
-964 NRLAEVSRL
+964 R
-973 QRQGATTNTNQVN
+973 NTIMD
-986 RFGTTRPQNNELAV
+986 ELAS
-1000 KQAELERT
+1000 A
-1008 RRDMQTLL
+1008 RRRNHTTDI
-1016 PQLAQGITAV
+1016 QLAQNRLQEWSNTWEKDGTYTALLNAQ
-1026 YRQKGSEVHAGTA
+1026 YAIRRADSRQAYEKGA
-1039 RPQVEVTGNNL
+1039 RPKVEVTGNNL
-1050 GTPPSS
+1050 GTPPTSS
-1056 RSGGHKR
+1056 RSGGAKR
-1063 VPTYSGVSADRLVEQ
+1063 EPTFSSSSYISLQKQQAQRELREANAQLELEYRRYGMIDPNGEAARRSMNAARRIDELNGQGDAEKIRTIRRDARVLIQSGKGSAEDRAAASDTLRDTQSNPAASSRMVPTYTKLFDHVPRITSGFGPRKAPVPGASTFHNGIDLAVPEGTPIHAPAGGRVRASYSTAHGGLQLLFDDDNGVTHGMAHLSQVLAKVGDRIEAGQVLAKSGRTGIGTGPHLHYTTRVNGRLMDPTKVMTSSGGRAVPALLGVSGESGESSAVQ
-1078 DLKRQLANVEFQIA
+1078 
-1092 EKARQQGVI
+1092 
-1101 SEDDPLFKQQMSLA
+1101 A
-1115 QQLNRTVLSQSV
+1115 QQL
-1127 EGLRVQIREA
+1127 
-1137 EAIVNNAEA
+1137 
-1146 SAADKEEARKRL
+1146 K
-1158 SLLQAEMTRKLTEQ
+1158 LQ
-1172 TATTMRAALPTT
+1172 
-1184 NRGLKIQRP
+1184 
-1193 KDAEAQGPAH
+1193 
-1203 PGTYAAAQ
+1203 
-1211 LAQRTF
+1211 
-1217 GNQLVNFGAF
+1217 
-1227 RDRYHIGHTSK
+1227 RY
-1238 HNEGLA
+1238 NE
-1244 FDFTPAHNL
+1244 
-1253 SRAQKEA
+1253 
-1260 MAERMRQELRAIGL
+1260 
-1274 TDNEFKVQFEWAGK
+1274 
-1288 RNGNGTK
+1288 
-1295 STADHIHT
+1295 
-1303 QLNSVA
+1303 
-1309 AAQKMQQLAQNPQT
+1309 
-1323 RLAASGDV
+1323 
-1331 SGEANYVNKALD
+1331 D
-1343 SQRKYAEEAIKY
+1343 SIKY
-1355 QSTLAAEQL
+1355 RAGLEQEEL
-1364 GYDQK
+1364 NVAKQ
-1369 RLEMEIQLG
+1369 RLDMEIQLG

-1384 SRELQTQFEIRKLEV
+1384 SRQLKTQLEITQLEKEKRAELQK
-1399 EKARELKIL
+1399 L

-1449 RDWKMGLQRSYNE
+1449 RDWRMGLQRSYNE

-1546 MLATAAHGRVFNSS
+1546 MFATAAHGRVFNSS

-1569 VVNSPTYFGFNGG
+1569 VVSSPTYFGFNGG
-1582 RGLMG
+1582 HGLMG

-1632 SKESS
+1632 STESG

-1658 TKMLRPGEMINNA
+1658 TRMLRPGEIINSA

>member
-57 LKAMAADVKT
+57 LKAMAADLKT

-136 DTTQKVATATQRSAA
+136 DTTQKAASAAQRSAA
-151 EHAKVANRTRNV
+151 EHAKVANHTRNV

-201 IAGLG
+201 IAGLV

-211 LKSISA
+211 LKSIGA

-291 AGTTDEQAALFAT
+291 AGTTDEQAALFTT
-304 GLRSAFSLQDP
+304 GLRSAFNLYDP
-315 TALKAGMDQ
+315 ASLKAGMDQ

-334 SIEQMMMSMTQASA
+334 SIEQMMMSMKQASA

-355 SVADTSTALAL
+355 SVADTSTTLAL

-394 SRKALEALGLSAY
+394 SRKALEALGISAY

-424 EKFRGMDDKS
+424 DKFRGMDDKS

-531 VVNGLTGTANGLI
+531 VVNGLTGIANGLI
-544 GIATAGVSVL
+544 SVAKAGVTVVSTLTTLMPLITSVGASFATL
-554 SALSPLTPLLV
+554 AAVKGVTTLTAQASALTTAV
-565 SLGASATTVVALK
+565 SALK
-578 GAGSLWTWSK
+578 GVTAPLMALLPTGPLGIAL
-588 AALAATEAGMKYTR
+588 AALAASAAG
-602 SLSLISTLTS
+602 I
-612 STTPK
+612 
-617 LTATT
+617 
-622 VAARSMWA
+622 
-630 AFASNPLG
+630 
-638 WAVAGAAA
+638 
-646 LAGVYTYM
+646 YTYISM
-654 KMSADKANEFA
+654 TSNKANEFA
-665 VAVKGLRSDL
+665 LAMKNIRSDI

-680 EVYKAFNTEGAGH
+680 ETYKAFNQTGAGH
-693 RMDVKLGIDSE
+693 RIDVKLGIDSE

-709 DTEYQALLSGVQ
+709 DAEYQALLTGVQ
-721 NKTALS
+721 NKTVLL
-727 YQQTTEAVAQNLA
+727 YQQTSDAFAKNLA
-740 RINQVTQDEI
+740 RINQVTQEEL
-750 TKLSAST
+750 T
-757 EQTLAQTGQKRIEQE
+757 TLAAQTDKTLAEQGERRIEQE

-794 ASQKTL
+794 ASQGKL
-800 SEKDR
+800 SEQDR
-805 NLRMALE
+805 DLRVRLE
-812 KDVYDNAI
+812 HEVYDNAI
-820 KLMNLRTQ
+820 HLMNLRTA

-834 REIRAEAIATAGFFD
+834 QEIRAEAVATASVFD
-849 RLTDPN
+849 RFMNSDLRMSKGTERLAGEAEEAVRNGVATQRQREFMAYRATFAMQNPN
-855 KRLDPGVQ
+855 LSKEQVDKMAAVQ
-863 TQMEDAERAWRAGT
+863 
-877 ATPQQ
+877 
-882 RAFYERRQELMMSGV
+882 FYEGALTQRQIRDFPSHVKTVEAASGKPFAQIAAADPDKWRNALAATLDSAEKERNAIMDELAS
-897 SPEQAGK
+897 A
-904 QAGQEKFGLSVA
+904 
-916 PTAVRDATSFFEML
+916 R
-930 RRNGKTLE
+930 RRNH
-938 SWALED
+938 
-944 PANRLSAM
+944 
-952 EALQQSMVQDYN
+952 
-964 NRLAEVSRL
+964 
-973 QRQGATTNTNQVN
+973 TT
-986 RFGTTRPQNNELAV
+986 
-1000 KQAELERT
+1000 
-1008 RRDMQTLL
+1008 DI
-1016 PQLAQGITAV
+1016 QLAQNRLQEWSNTWEKDSTYTALLNAQ
-1026 YRQKGSEVHAGTA
+1026 YAIRRADNRQAYEKGA

-1050 GTPPSS
+1050 GIPPSS
-1056 RSGGHKR
+1056 RSAGHKR

-1078 DLKRQLANVEFQIA
+1078 DLKRQLANVEFRIA
-1092 EKARQQGVI
+1092 EVVRQQGFI
-1101 SEDDPLFKQQMSLA
+1101 SADSPLLKQQMDLA
-1115 QQLNRTVLSQSV
+1115 QRLNRTVLSSSI

-1137 EAIVNNAEA
+1137 ESIIQSAEA
-1146 SAADKEEARKRL
+1146 SSADKEEARKRL

-1172 TATTMRAALPTT
+1172 TTATVRAALPTT
-1184 NRGLKIQRP
+1184 NRGLRIKAG
-1193 KDAEAQGPAH
+1193 AEAGGQAL

-1211 LAQRTF
+1211 LAQQTF
-1217 GNQLVNFGAF
+1217 GDRLVRFGAF
-1227 RDRYHIGHTSK
+1227 RDRYHIGRASK

-1244 FDFTPAHNL
+1244 FDFTPRADL

-1260 MAERMRQELRAIGL
+1260 MAEQMRQALRSIGL
-1274 TDNEFKVQFEWAGK
+1274 QDSDFTVKFEWAGK
-1288 RNGNGTK
+1288 RNGNGTT

-1323 RLAASGDV
+1323 RFAASGDV

-1449 RDWKMGLQRSYNE
+1449 RDWRMGLQRSYNE

-1535 GVSTAGGSVGG
+1535 GVSTSGSAVGG
-1546 MLATAAHGRVFNSS
+1546 LFATAAHGRVFDSS

-1569 VVNSPTYFGFNGG
+1569 VVSSPTYFGFNGG

-1597 TRTANGNLGVQVQGM
+1597 TRTSNGDLGVQVQGM

-1632 SKESS
+1632 SQESS

-1658 TKMLRPGEMINNA
+1658 TRMLRPGEMINNA

>member
-57 LKAMAADVKT
+57 LKAMASDLKT

-88 QAQALSSAASV
+88 QAQAFSAAAST
-99 MNVRLSEANTNL
+99 MNVRLNETGTNL
-111 TKMQS
+111 TKLQS
-116 AGVRWT
+116 TSVRWT

-136 DTTQKVATATQRSAA
+136 DTTQKAAAAAQRSAA
-151 EHAKVANRTRNV
+151 EHAKVANHTRNV
-163 NQHLQGTLSLSN
+163 NQHLQSTLSLSN

-201 IAGLG
+201 IAGLV

-211 LKSISA
+211 LKSIGA

-276 ESMALLPS
+276 EAMSLLPS

-291 AGTTDEQAALFAT
+291 AGTSDEQAALFTT
-304 GLRSAFSLQDP
+304 GLRSAFNLYDS
-315 TALKAGMDQ
+315 ASLKAGMDQ

-334 SIEQMMMSMTQASA
+334 SIEQMMMSMKQASA

-355 SVADTSTALAL
+355 SVADTSTTLAL

-394 SRKALEALGLSAY
+394 SRKALEALGISAY

-507 VGGQTEGPYKGILVS
+507 VGGQTEGPYKGILES

-531 VVNGLTGTANGLI
+531 VVNGLTGIANGLI
-544 GIATAGVSVL
+544 SVAKAGVTVVSTLTTLMPLIASVGASFATL
-554 SALSPLTPLLV
+554 AAVKGVTTLTAQASALTTAV
-565 SLGASATTVVALK
+565 SALK
-578 GAGSLWTWSK
+578 GVTAPLMALLPTGPLGIAL
-588 AALAATEAGMKYTR
+588 AALAASAAG
-602 SLSLISTLTS
+602 I
-612 STTPK
+612 
-617 LTATT
+617 
-622 VAARSMWA
+622 
-630 AFASNPLG
+630 
-638 WAVAGAAA
+638 
-646 LAGVYTYM
+646 YTYISM
-654 KMSADKANEFA
+654 TSNKANEFA
-665 VAVKGLRSDL
+665 LAMKNIRSDI

-680 EVYKAFNTEGAGH
+680 EAYKAFNQTGAGH
-693 RMDVKLGIDSE
+693 RIDIKLGIDSE

-709 DTEYQALLSGVQ
+709 DTEYQALLTGVQ
-721 NKTALS
+721 NKTALL
-727 YQQTTEAVAQNLA
+727 YQQTSDAFAKNLA
-740 RINQVTQDEI
+740 RINQVTQEEL
-750 TKLSAST
+750 T
-757 EQTLAQTGQKRIEQE
+757 TLAAQTDKTLAEQGERRIEQE

-794 ASQKTL
+794 ASQGKL
-800 SEKDR
+800 SEQDR
-805 NLRMALE
+805 DLRVRLE
-812 KDVYDNAI
+812 HEVYDNAI
-820 KLMNLRTQ
+820 RLMNLRTA

-834 REIRAEAIATAGFFD
+834 QEIRAEAVATASVFD
-849 RLTDPN
+849 RFMNPDLRMN
-855 KRLDPGVQ
+855 KSTERLAG
-863 TQMEDAERAWRAGT
+863 EAE
-877 ATPQQ
+877 
-882 RAFYERRQELMMSGV
+882 E
-897 SPEQAGK
+897 
-904 QAGQEKFGLSVA
+904 
-916 PTAVRDATSFFEML
+916 AVRSGNATQRQREFMAYRATFAMQNPNLSKEQVDTMSAVQFFEGPL
-930 RRNGKTLE
+930 SQRTVREFPAHVKTLE
-938 SWALED
+938 EASGKPFSQIVASDPDKWRNALAATLD
-944 PANRLSAM
+944 SA
-952 EALQQSMVQDYN
+952 EKD
-964 NRLAEVSRL
+964 R
-973 QRQGATTNTNQVN
+973 NTILD
-986 RFGTTRPQNNELAV
+986 ELAS
-1000 KQAELERT
+1000 A
-1008 RRDMQTLL
+1008 RRRNHTTDT
-1016 PQLAQGITAV
+1016 QLAQHRLQEWSNTWEKDGTYTALLNAQ
-1026 YRQKGSEVHAGTA
+1026 YAIRRADSRQAYEKGA
-1039 RPQVEVTGNNL
+1039 RPKVEVTGNNL

-1056 RSGGHKR
+1056 RSAGHKR

-1078 DLKRQLANVEFQIA
+1078 DLRRQLTNVEFQIDQ
-1092 EKARQQGVI
+1092 KRNQQGVI
-1101 SEDDPLFKQQMSLA
+1101 NADDPLLKQQMELA
-1115 QQLNRTVLSQSV
+1115 QQLNRTVLSSSI

-1137 EAIVNNAEA
+1137 ESITQSAEA

-1172 TATTMRAALPTT
+1172 TTVTVRAALPTT
-1184 NRGLKIQRP
+1184 NRGLRIKAG
-1193 KDAEAQGPAH
+1193 AEAGGQAL

-1211 LAQRTF
+1211 LAQQTF
-1217 GNQLVNFGAF
+1217 GDRLVRFGAF
-1227 RDRYHIGHTSK
+1227 RDRYHIGRASK

-1244 FDFTPAHNL
+1244 FDFTPRADL

-1260 MAERMRQELRAIGL
+1260 MAEQMRQALRSIGL
-1274 TDNEFKVQFEWAGK
+1274 QDSEFTVKFEWAGK
-1288 RNGNGTK
+1288 RNGNGTT

-1323 RLAASGDV
+1323 RLAAGGDV
-1331 SGEANYVNKALD
+1331 SGEANYVNKVLD
-1343 SQRKYAEEAIKY
+1343 SQRKYAEESIKY

-1399 EKARELKIL
+1399 EKARELKLL

-1428 RRYDEKIS
+1428 HRYDEKIS

-1449 RDWKMGLQRSYNE
+1449 RDWRMGLQRSYNE

-1484 MTSAFENLALTGKFR
+1484 MTSAMENLAITGRFR

-1514 YMRMAVMKL
+1514 YMRMATMKL

-1529 YIFGGS
+1529 YLFGGS

-1546 MLATAAHGRVFNSS
+1546 MFATAAHGRVFNSS

-1569 VVNSPTYFGFNGG
+1569 VVSSPTYFGFNGG

-1587 EQGSE
+1587 EQGPE

-1632 SKESS
+1632 STESG

-1658 TKMLRPGEMINNA
+1658 TRMLRPGEIINNA

>member
-57 LKAMAADVKT
+57 LKAMASDLKT

-88 QAQALSSAASV
+88 QAQAFSAAAST
-99 MNVRLSEANTNL
+99 MNVRLNETGTNL
-111 TKMQS
+111 TKLQS

-122 SDMGRATSGLTRVA
+122 SDMGRATSGLARVA
-136 DTTQKVATATQRSAA
+136 DTTQKAAAAAQRSAA
-151 EHAKVANRTRNV
+151 EHAKVANHTRNV
-163 NQHLQGTLSLSN
+163 NQHLQSTLSLSN

-201 IAGLG
+201 IAGLA

-276 ESMALLPS
+276 EAMSLLPS

-291 AGTTDEQAALFAT
+291 AGTTDEQAALFTT
-304 GLRSAFSLQDP
+304 GLRSAFNLYDS
-315 TALKAGMDQ
+315 ASLKAGMDQ

-334 SIEQMMMSMTQASA
+334 SIEQMMMSMKQASA

-355 SVADTSTALAL
+355 SVADTSTTLAL

-394 SRKALEALGLSAY
+394 SRKALEALGISAY

-493 FRKMKAAWESTFAV
+493 FRKMKAAWESTFAI
-507 VGGQTEGPYKGILVS
+507 VGGQTEDPYKDVLKS

-531 VVNGLTGTANGLI
+531 VVNTLTNIASGLI
-544 GIATAGVSVL
+544 NIAKAGISVVSAVT
-554 SALSPLTPLLV
+554 PLTPAITAV
-565 SLGASATTVVALK
+565 GAAAGTSYALK
-578 GAGSLWTWSK
+578 GGL
-588 AALAATEAGMKYTR
+588 
-602 SLSLISTLTS
+602 TLLEWA
-612 STTPK
+612 K
-617 LTATT
+617 GAI
-622 VAARSMWA
+622 AARSA
-630 AFASNPLG
+630 ALGLAAGVELVNGKMGALRSVASLAMSLLPTGPVG
-638 WAVAGAAA
+638 WAVAGLAAV
-646 LAGVYTYM
+646 AGIYTYM
-654 KMSADKANEFA
+654 SMTSNKANEFA
-665 VAVKGLRSDL
+665 LAMKNIRSDI

-680 EVYKAFNTEGAGH
+680 ETYKAFNQTGAGH
-693 RMDVKLGIDSE
+693 RIDVKLGIDSE

-709 DTEYQALLSGVQ
+709 DAEYQALLTGVQ
-721 NKTALS
+721 NKTALL
-727 YQQTTEAVAQNLA
+727 YQQTSDAFAKNLA
-740 RINQVTQDEI
+740 RINQVTQEEL
-750 TKLSAST
+750 T
-757 EQTLAQTGQKRIEQE
+757 TLAAQTDKTLAEQGERRIEQE

-794 ASQKTL
+794 ASQGKL
-800 SEKDR
+800 SEQDR
-805 NLRMALE
+805 DLRVRLE
-812 KDVYDNAI
+812 HEVYDNAI
-820 KLMNLRTQ
+820 RLMNLRTA

-834 REIRAEAIATAGFFD
+834 QEIRAEAVATASVFD
-849 RLTDPN
+849 RFMNPDLRMN
-855 KRLDPGVQ
+855 KSTERLAG
-863 TQMEDAERAWRAGT
+863 EAEEAVRSGT
-877 ATPQQ
+877 ATQ
-882 RAFYERRQELMMSGV
+882 RQREFMAYRATFAMQNPNLSKEQVDKMAAVQFYEGALTQRQIRDFPSHVKTVEAA
-897 SPEQAGK
+897 AGK
-904 QAGQEKFGLSVA
+904 PFAQIAAADPDKWRNALAATLDSAEKDRAAALEELASA
-916 PTAVRDATSFFEML
+916 R
-930 RRNGKTLE
+930 RRNH
-938 SWALED
+938 
-944 PANRLSAM
+944 
-952 EALQQSMVQDYN
+952 
-964 NRLAEVSRL
+964 
-973 QRQGATTNTNQVN
+973 TT
-986 RFGTTRPQNNELAV
+986 
-1000 KQAELERT
+1000 
-1008 RRDMQTLL
+1008 DI
-1016 PQLAQGITAV
+1016 QLAQNRLQEWSNTWEKDGTYTALLNAQ
-1026 YRQKGSEVHAGTA
+1026 YAIRRADSRQAYEKGA
-1039 RPQVEVTGNNL
+1039 RPKVEVTGNNL

-1056 RSGGHKR
+1056 RSAGHKR

-1078 DLKRQLANVEFQIA
+1078 DLRRQLTNVEFQIDQ
-1092 EKARQQGVI
+1092 KRNQQGSI
-1101 SEDDPLFKQQMSLA
+1101 SADDPLLKQQMDLA
-1115 QQLNRTVLSQSV
+1115 QRLNRTVLSQSV

-1137 EAIVNNAEA
+1137 EAIMNNAEA
-1146 SAADKEEARKRL
+1146 SSADKEEARKRL

-1193 KDAEAQGPAH
+1193 RDAEAQGPAH

-1288 RNGNGTK
+1288 RNGNGTT

-1323 RLAASGDV
+1323 RLAAGGDV
-1331 SGEANYVNKALD
+1331 SGDANYVNKALD

-1428 RRYDEKIS
+1428 HRYDEKIS

-1449 RDWKMGLQRSYNE
+1449 RDWRMGLQRSYNE

-1484 MTSAFENLALTGKFR
+1484 VTSAFENLALTGKFR

-1535 GVSTAGGSVGG
+1535 GVSTSGSAVGG
-1546 MLATAAHGRVFNSS
+1546 LFATAAHGRVFDSS

-1569 VVNSPTYFGFNGG
+1569 VVSSPTYFGFNGG

-1597 TRTANGNLGVQVQGM
+1597 TRTSNGDLGVQVQGM

-1632 SKESS
+1632 SQESS

-1658 TKMLRPGEMINNA
+1658 TRMLRPGEMINNA

>member
-57 LKAMAADVKT
+57 LKAMAADLKT

-99 MNVRLSEANTNL
+99 MNVRLSEANINL

-136 DTTQKVATATQRSAA
+136 DTTQKAAAAAQRSAA
-151 EHAKVANRTRNV
+151 EHAKVANHTRNV
-163 NQHLQGTLSLSN
+163 NQHLQSTLSLSN

-493 FRKMKAAWESTFAV
+493 FRKMKAAWESTFAI
-507 VGGQTEGPYKGILVS
+507 VGGQTEDPYKGVLKS

-531 VVNGLTGTANGLI
+531 VVNTLTNIASGLI
-544 GIATAGVSVL
+544 NIAQAGISVV
-554 SALSPLTPLLV
+554 SALTPLTPAITAV
-565 SLGASATTVVALK
+565 GASTGTFYTLK
-578 GAGSLWTWSK
+578 GGLTLLEWAKG
-588 AALAATEAGMKYTR
+588 ALAARSAALGLAAGVELVNGKMGALR
-602 SLSLISTLTS
+602 SVASLAMSLLPTG
-612 STTPK
+612 P
-617 LTATT
+617 
-622 VAARSMWA
+622 V
-630 AFASNPLG
+630 G
-638 WAVAGAAA
+638 WAVAGLAAV
-646 LAGVYTYM
+646 AGIYTYM
-654 KMSADKANEFA
+654 SMTANKANEFA
-665 VAVKGLRSDL
+665 LAMKNIRSDI

-680 EVYKAFNTEGAGH
+680 ESYKAFNQTGAGH
-693 RMDVKLGIDSE
+693 RIDVKLGIDSE

-709 DTEYQALLSGVQ
+709 DTEYQALLTGAQ
-721 NKTALS
+721 NKTALL
-727 YQQTTEAVAQNLA
+727 YQQTSDAFAKNLA
-740 RINQVTQDEI
+740 RINQVTQEEL
-750 TKLSAST
+750 T
-757 EQTLAQTGQKRIEQE
+757 TLAAQTDKTLAEQGERRIEQE

-794 ASQKTL
+794 ASQGKL
-800 SEKDR
+800 SEQDR
-805 NLRMALE
+805 DLRVRLE
-812 KDVYDNAI
+812 HEVYDNAI
-820 KLMNLRTQ
+820 HLMNLRTA

-834 REIRAEAIATAGFFD
+834 QEIRAEAVATASVFD
-849 RLTDPN
+849 RFMNPDLRMNRGTE
-855 KRLDPGVQ
+855 RLAG
-863 TQMEDAERAWRAGT
+863 EAEEAVRSGT
-877 ATPQQ
+877 ATQ
-882 RAFYERRQELMMSGV
+882 RQREFMAFRATFAMQNPNLSK
-897 SPEQAGK
+897 EQVDTMAAVQFFEGP
-904 QAGQEKFGLSVA
+904 LSQR
-916 PTAVRDATSFFEML
+916 PVRDFPAHI
-930 RRNGKTLE
+930 KTLE
-938 SWALED
+938 EASGKPFSQIVASDPDKWRNSLAAVLDSAEKDRDSARDAL
-944 PANRLSAM
+944 ASARRR
-952 EALQQSMVQDYN
+952 N
-964 NRLAEVSRL
+964 H
-973 QRQGATTNTNQVN
+973 TTDT
-986 RFGTTRPQNNELAV
+986 
-1000 KQAELERT
+1000 
-1008 RRDMQTLL
+1008 
-1016 PQLAQGITAV
+1016 QLAQNRLQEWSNTWERSGAYTKLLNAQYAI
-1026 YRQKGSEVHAGTA
+1026 RQADSRQAYEKGA

-1050 GTPPSS
+1050 GTPPTSS
-1056 RSGGHKR
+1056 RSGGAKREPTFSSSSYISLQKQQAQRELREANAQLELEYRRYGTIDPSGEAARRSMNAARRIDELNGQGDAEKIRTIRRDARVLIQSGKGSAEDRAAASDTLRDTQSNPAASSRR
-1063 VPTYSGVSADRLVEQ
+1063 VPTYTKLFDHVPRITSGFGPRKAPVPGASTFHNGIDLAVPEGTPIHAPAGGRVRASYSTAHGGIQLLFDDDNGVTHGMAHLSQVLAKVGDRIEAGQVLAKSGRTGIGTGPHLHYTTRVNGRLRDPTKVMTSPGGRAVPALLGVSGESGESSAVQ
-1078 DLKRQLANVEFQIA
+1078 
-1092 EKARQQGVI
+1092 
-1101 SEDDPLFKQQMSLA
+1101 A
-1115 QQLNRTVLSQSV
+1115 QQL
-1127 EGLRVQIREA
+1127 
-1137 EAIVNNAEA
+1137 
-1146 SAADKEEARKRL
+1146 K
-1158 SLLQAEMTRKLTEQ
+1158 LQ
-1172 TATTMRAALPTT
+1172 
-1184 NRGLKIQRP
+1184 
-1193 KDAEAQGPAH
+1193 
-1203 PGTYAAAQ
+1203 
-1211 LAQRTF
+1211 
-1217 GNQLVNFGAF
+1217 
-1227 RDRYHIGHTSK
+1227 RY
-1238 HNEGLA
+1238 NE
-1244 FDFTPAHNL
+1244 
-1253 SRAQKEA
+1253 
-1260 MAERMRQELRAIGL
+1260 
-1274 TDNEFKVQFEWAGK
+1274 
-1288 RNGNGTK
+1288 
-1295 STADHIHT
+1295 
-1303 QLNSVA
+1303 
-1309 AAQKMQQLAQNPQT
+1309 
-1323 RLAASGDV
+1323 
-1331 SGEANYVNKALD
+1331 D
-1343 SQRKYAEEAIKY
+1343 SIKY
-1355 QSTLAAEQL
+1355 RAGLEQEEL
-1364 GYDQK
+1364 NVAKQ
-1369 RLEMEIQLG
+1369 RLDMEIQLG

-1384 SRELQTQFEIRKLEV
+1384 SRQLRTQLEITQLEKEKRAELQK
-1399 EKARELKIL
+1399 L

-1436 LVKEQMENQIRLQ
+1436 IVKEQMENQIRLQ
-1449 RDWKMGLQRSYNE
+1449 RDWRMGLQRSYNE

-1535 GVSTAGGSVGG
+1535 GVSTAGGSIGG
-1546 MLATAAHGRVFNSS
+1546 MFATAAHGRVFNSS

-1569 VVNSPTYFGFNGG
+1569 VVSSPTYFGFNGG

>member
-1 MATPMIQEVKV
+1 
-12 VSSGVDT
+12 
-19 LVYQLSN
+19 
-26 VEKRLRGINET
+26 
-37 ANNSLGMRKILSELQ
+37 
-52 SQHHT
+52 
-57 LKAMAADVKT
+57 
-67 SADKLVSIDQ
+67 
-77 RASTVLQNATR
+77 
-88 QAQALSSAASV
+88 

-151 EHAKVANRTRNV
+151 EHAKVANHTRNV
-163 NQHLQGTLSLSN
+163 NQHLQSTLSLSN

-493 FRKMKAAWESTFAV
+493 FRKMKAAWESTFAI
-507 VGGQTEGPYKGILVS
+507 VGGQTEDPYKGVLKS

-531 VVNGLTGTANGLI
+531 VVNTLTNIASGLI
-544 GIATAGVSVL
+544 NIAKAGISVV
-554 SALSPLTPLLV
+554 SALTPLTPAITAV
-565 SLGASATTVVALK
+565 GASTGTFYTLK
-578 GAGSLWTWSK
+578 GGLTLLEWAKG
-588 AALAATEAGMKYTR
+588 ALAARSAALGLAAGVELVNGKMGALR
-602 SLSLISTLTS
+602 SVASLAMSLLPTG
-612 STTPK
+612 P
-617 LTATT
+617 
-622 VAARSMWA
+622 V
-630 AFASNPLG
+630 G
-638 WAVAGAAA
+638 WAVAGLAAV
-646 LAGVYTYM
+646 AGIYTYISM
-654 KMSADKANEFA
+654 TANKANEFA
-665 VAVKGLRSDL
+665 LALKNVRSDI
-675 AAVST
+675 AAVNT
-680 EVYKAFNTEGAGH
+680 ETYKAFNQTGAGH

-704 TGKHF
+704 TGKRF
-709 DTEYQALLSGVQ
+709 DTDYQALLTGVQ

-727 YQQTTEAVAQNLA
+727 YQQSSEAFAQNLA
-740 RINQVTQDEI
+740 RIRQVTQDELD
-750 TKLSAST
+750 KLSAST
-757 EQTLAQTGQKRIEQE
+757 EEALAKTGERRIEQE
-772 LMIRDRKQ
+772 MMIRDRKQ
-780 TLLMDQL
+780 TLLLDQL

-800 SEKDR
+800 SERDR
-805 NLRMALE
+805 DLRMSLE
-812 KDVYDNAI
+812 REVYDNAV
-820 KLMNLRTQ
+820 KLMDLRTQ

-849 RLTDPN
+849 RIFDAD
-855 KRLDPGVQ
+855 KRLDPGVE
-863 TQMEDAERAWRAGT
+863 TQMTDAEKAVAAGRAT
-877 ATPQQ
+877 VQQ
-882 RAFYERRQELMMSGV
+882 RQYYERLMTLRMTPGV
-897 SPEQAGK
+897 TPEQARK
-904 QAGQEKFGLSVA
+904 RAGQESFGGALSQGAIKDA
-916 PTAVRDATSFFEML
+916 PGFFRQLQANGISPAAWGLQDPDA
-930 RRNGKTLE
+930 
-938 SWALED
+938 
-944 PANRLSAM
+944 RLPILTG
-952 EALQQSMVQDYN
+952 LQQSLVQN
-964 NRLAEVSRL
+964 HQNLLAEEARL
-973 QRQGATTNTNQVN
+973 KRQGANGQAKQVN
-986 RFGTTRPQNNELAV
+986 RFGTMHSQDVELVTVQAKIRESQATLAKLLPELAS
-1000 KQAELERT
+1000 
-1008 RRDMQTLL
+1008 
-1016 PQLAQGITAV
+1016 GISAIQ
-1026 YRQKGSEVHAGTA
+1026 RQKNQQVQQGTA

-1050 GTPPSS
+1050 GTPPTSS
-1056 RSGGHKR
+1056 RAGGTKR
-1063 VPTYSGVSADRLVEQ
+1063 APTYSGVSADRLVEQ
-1078 DLKRQLANVEFQIA
+1078 DLKRQLANVEFQIDQ
-1092 EKARQQGVI
+1092 KRNQQGSI
-1101 SEDDPLFKQQMSLA
+1101 SADDPLLKQQMELS
-1115 QQLNRTVLSQSV
+1115 QRLNRTVLSSSI

-1137 EAIVNNAEA
+1137 ESIIQSAEA
-1146 SAADKEEARKRL
+1146 SSADKEEARKRL

-1172 TATTMRAALPTT
+1172 TTATVRAALPTT
-1184 NRGLKIQRP
+1184 NRGLRIKAG
-1193 KDAEAQGPAH
+1193 AEAGGQAL

-1211 LAQRTF
+1211 LAQQTF
-1217 GNQLVNFGAF
+1217 GDRLVRFGAF
-1227 RDRYHIGHTSK
+1227 RDRYHIGRASK

-1244 FDFTPAHNL
+1244 FDFTPRADL
-1253 SRAQKEA
+1253 SRVQKEA
-1260 MAERMRQELRAIGL
+1260 MAEQMRQALRSIGL
-1274 TDNEFKVQFEWAGK
+1274 QDSDFTVKFEWAGK
-1288 RNGNGTK
+1288 RNGNGTT

-1546 MLATAAHGRVFNSS
+1546 MFATAAHGRVFNSS

-1569 VVNSPTYFGFNGG
+1569 VVSSPTYFGFNGG

>member
-57 LKAMAADVKT
+57 LKSMAADLKT

-151 EHAKVANRTRNV
+151 EHAKVANHTRNV

-493 FRKMKAAWESTFAV
+493 FRKMKAAWESTFAI
-507 VGGQTEGPYKGILVS
+507 VGGQTEDPYKGVLKS

-531 VVNGLTGTANGLI
+531 VVNTLTNIASGLI
-544 GIATAGVSVL
+544 NIAKAGISVV
-554 SALSPLTPLLV
+554 SALTPLTPAITAV
-565 SLGASATTVVALK
+565 GASTGTFYTLK
-578 GAGSLWTWSK
+578 GGLTLLEWAKG
-588 AALAATEAGMKYTR
+588 ALAARSAALGLAAGVELVNGKMGALR
-602 SLSLISTLTS
+602 SVASLAMSLLPTG
-612 STTPK
+612 P
-617 LTATT
+617 
-622 VAARSMWA
+622 V
-630 AFASNPLG
+630 G
-638 WAVAGAAA
+638 WAVAGLAAV
-646 LAGVYTYM
+646 AGIYTYM
-654 KMSADKANEFA
+654 SMTANKANEFA
-665 VAVKGLRSDL
+665 LALKNVRSDI
-675 AAVST
+675 AAVNT
-680 EVYKAFNTEGAGH
+680 ETYKAFNQTGAGH

-704 TGKHF
+704 TGKRF
-709 DTEYQALLSGVQ
+709 DTDYQALLTGVQ

-727 YQQTTEAVAQNLA
+727 YQQSSEAFAQNLA
-740 RINQVTQDEI
+740 RIRQVTQDELD
-750 TKLSAST
+750 KLSAST
-757 EQTLAQTGQKRIEQE
+757 EETLAKTGERRIEQE
-772 LMIRDRKQ
+772 MMIRDRKQ
-780 TLLMDQL
+780 TLLLDQL

-800 SEKDR
+800 SERDR
-805 NLRMALE
+805 DLRMSLE
-812 KDVYDNAI
+812 REVYDNAV
-820 KLMNLRTQ
+820 KLMDLRTQ

-849 RLTDPN
+849 RIFDAD
-855 KRLDPGVQ
+855 KRLDPGVE
-863 TQMEDAERAWRAGT
+863 TQMTDAEKAVAAGRAT
-877 ATPQQ
+877 VQQ
-882 RAFYERRQELMMSGV
+882 RQYYERLMTLRMTPGV
-897 SPEQAGK
+897 TPEQARK
-904 QAGQEKFGLSVA
+904 RAGQESFGGALSQGAIKDA
-916 PTAVRDATSFFEML
+916 PGFFRQLQANGISPAAWGLQDPDA
-930 RRNGKTLE
+930 
-938 SWALED
+938 
-944 PANRLSAM
+944 RLPILTG
-952 EALQQSMVQDYN
+952 LQQSLVQN
-964 NRLAEVSRL
+964 HQNLLAEEARL
-973 QRQGATTNTNQVN
+973 KRQGANGQAKQVN
-986 RFGTTRPQNNELAV
+986 RFGTMRSQDVELVTVQAKIRESQATLAKLLPELAS
-1000 KQAELERT
+1000 
-1008 RRDMQTLL
+1008 
-1016 PQLAQGITAV
+1016 GISAIQ
-1026 YRQKGSEVHAGTA
+1026 RQKNQQVQQGTA

-1050 GTPPSS
+1050 GTPPTSS
-1056 RSGGHKR
+1056 RAGGTKR
-1063 VPTYSGVSADRLVEQ
+1063 APTYSGVSADRLVEQ
-1078 DLKRQLANVEFQIA
+1078 DLKRQLANVEFQIDQ
-1092 EKARQQGVI
+1092 KRNQQGSI
-1101 SEDDPLFKQQMSLA
+1101 SADDPLLKQQMELS
-1115 QQLNRTVLSQSV
+1115 QRLNRTVLSSSI

-1137 EAIVNNAEA
+1137 ESIIQSAEA
-1146 SAADKEEARKRL
+1146 SSADKEEARKRL

-1172 TATTMRAALPTT
+1172 TTATVRAALPTT
-1184 NRGLKIQRP
+1184 NRGLRIKAG
-1193 KDAEAQGPAH
+1193 AEAGGQAL

-1211 LAQRTF
+1211 LAQQTF
-1217 GNQLVNFGAF
+1217 GDRLVRFGAF
-1227 RDRYHIGHTSK
+1227 RDRYHIGRASK

-1244 FDFTPAHNL
+1244 FDFTPRADL
-1253 SRAQKEA
+1253 SRVQKEA
-1260 MAERMRQELRAIGL
+1260 MAEQMRQALRSIGL
-1274 TDNEFKVQFEWAGK
+1274 QDSDFTVKFEWAGK
-1288 RNGNGTK
+1288 RNGNGTT

-1309 AAQKMQQLAQNPQT
+1309 AAQKMQQLAQNPQM

-1355 QSTLAAEQL
+1355 QSTLATEQL

-1378 VYSEER
+1378 VYSADR
-1384 SRELQTQFEIRKLEV
+1384 SRELQAQLEIRKLEI

-1449 RDWKMGLQRSYNE
+1449 RDWRMGLQRSYNE

-1546 MLATAAHGRVFNSS
+1546 LFATAAHGRVFNSS

-1569 VVNSPTYFGFNGG
+1569 VVSSPTYFGFNGG

-1658 TKMLRPGEMINNA
+1658 TRMLRPGEMINNA

>member
-57 LKAMAADVKT
+57 LKAMASDLKT

-88 QAQALSSAASV
+88 QAQAFSAAAST

-136 DTTQKVATATQRSAA
+136 DTTQKAATAAQRSAA
-151 EHAKVANRTRNV
+151 EHAKVANHTRNV
-163 NQHLQGTLSLSN
+163 NQHLQSTLSLSN

-201 IAGLG
+201 IAGLV

-291 AGTTDEQAALFAT
+291 AGTTDEQAALFTT
-304 GLRSAFSLQDP
+304 GLRSAFNLYDP
-315 TALKAGMDQ
+315 ASLKAGMDQ

-334 SIEQMMMSMTQASA
+334 SIEQMMMSMKQASA

-355 SVADTSTALAL
+355 SVADTSTTLAL

-394 SRKALEALGLSAY
+394 SRKALEALGISAY

-507 VGGQTEGPYKGILVS
+507 VGGQTEGPYKGILDS

-531 VVNGLTGTANGLI
+531 VVNGLTGIANGLI
-544 GIATAGVSVL
+544 SVAKAGVTVVSTLTTLMPLITSVGASFATL
-554 SALSPLTPLLV
+554 AAVKGVTTLTAQASALTTAV
-565 SLGASATTVVALK
+565 SALK
-578 GAGSLWTWSK
+578 GVTAPLMALLPTGPLGIAL
-588 AALAATEAGMKYTR
+588 AALAASAAG
-602 SLSLISTLTS
+602 I
-612 STTPK
+612 
-617 LTATT
+617 
-622 VAARSMWA
+622 
-630 AFASNPLG
+630 
-638 WAVAGAAA
+638 
-646 LAGVYTYM
+646 YTYISM
-654 KMSADKANEFA
+654 TSNKANEFA
-665 VAVKGLRSDL
+665 LAMKNIRSDI

-680 EVYKAFNTEGAGH
+680 ETYKAFNQTGAGH
-693 RMDVKLGIDSE
+693 RIDIKLGIDSE

-709 DTEYQALLSGVQ
+709 DAEYQALLTGVQ
-721 NKTALS
+721 NKTALL
-727 YQQTTEAVAQNLA
+727 YQQTSDAFAKNLA
-740 RINQVTQDEI
+740 RINQVTQEEL
-750 TKLSAST
+750 T
-757 EQTLAQTGQKRIEQE
+757 TLAAQTDKTLAEQGERRIEQE

-794 ASQKTL
+794 ASQGKL
-800 SEKDR
+800 SEQDR
-805 NLRMALE
+805 DLRVRLE
-812 KDVYDNAI
+812 HEVYDNAI
-820 KLMNLRTQ
+820 HLMNLRTA

-834 REIRAEAIATAGFFD
+834 QEIRAEAVATASVFD
-849 RLTDPN
+849 RFMNPDLRMN
-855 KRLDPGVQ
+855 KSTERLAG
-863 TQMEDAERAWRAGT
+863 EAEEAVRSGT
-877 ATPQQ
+877 ATQ
-882 RAFYERRQELMMSGV
+882 RQREFMAYRATFAMQNPNLSKEQVDKMAAVQFYEGALTQRQIRDFPAHVKTVEAASGKPFAQIAAADPDKWRNALAATLDSAEKDRAAALEELAS
-897 SPEQAGK
+897 A
-904 QAGQEKFGLSVA
+904 
-916 PTAVRDATSFFEML
+916 R
-930 RRNGKTLE
+930 RRNH
-938 SWALED
+938 
-944 PANRLSAM
+944 
-952 EALQQSMVQDYN
+952 
-964 NRLAEVSRL
+964 
-973 QRQGATTNTNQVN
+973 TT
-986 RFGTTRPQNNELAV
+986 
-1000 KQAELERT
+1000 
-1008 RRDMQTLL
+1008 DI
-1016 PQLAQGITAV
+1016 QLAQNRLQEWSNTWEKDGTYTALLNAQ
-1026 YRQKGSEVHAGTA
+1026 YAIRRADSRQAYEKGA
-1039 RPQVEVTGNNL
+1039 RPQVEVTGSNL

-1056 RSGGHKR
+1056 RSAGHKR

-1078 DLKRQLANVEFQIA
+1078 DLKRQLANVEFQIDQ
-1092 EKARQQGVI
+1092 KRHQQGVI
-1101 SEDDPLFKQQMSLA
+1101 NADDPLLKQQMELA
-1115 QQLNRTVLSQSV
+1115 QQLNRTVLSSSI

-1137 EAIVNNAEA
+1137 ESITQSAEA

-1172 TATTMRAALPTT
+1172 TTVTVRAALPTT
-1184 NRGLKIQRP
+1184 NRGLRIKAG
-1193 KDAEAQGPAH
+1193 AEAGGQAL

-1211 LAQRTF
+1211 LAQQTF
-1217 GNQLVNFGAF
+1217 GDRLVRFGAF
-1227 RDRYHIGHTSK
+1227 RDRYHIGRASK

-1244 FDFTPAHNL
+1244 FDFTPRADL
-1253 SRAQKEA
+1253 SRSQKEA
-1260 MAERMRQELRAIGL
+1260 MAEQMRQALRSIGL
-1274 TDNEFKVQFEWAGK
+1274 QDSDFTVKFEWAGK
-1288 RNGNGTK
+1288 RNGNGTT

-1331 SGEANYVNKALD
+1331 SGEANYVNKVLD

-1384 SRELQTQFEIRKLEV
+1384 SRELQTQLEVRKLEV
-1399 EKARELKIL
+1399 EKARELKLL

-1449 RDWKMGLQRSYNE
+1449 RDWRMGLQRSYNE

-1484 MTSAFENLALTGKFR
+1484 MTSSMENLAITGRFR

-1514 YMRMAVMKL
+1514 YMRMATMKL

-1529 YIFGGS
+1529 YLFGGS
-1535 GVSTAGGSVGG
+1535 GVSTAGGSIGG
-1546 MLATAAHGRVFNSS
+1546 MFATAAHGRVFNSS

-1569 VVNSPTYFGFNGG
+1569 VVSSPTYFGFNGG

-1632 SKESS
+1632 STESG

-1658 TKMLRPGEMINNA
+1658 TRMLRPGEIINNA

>member
-57 LKAMAADVKT
+57 LKAMAADLKT

-136 DTTQKVATATQRSAA
+136 DTTQKAAAVAQRSAA
-151 EHAKVANRTRNV
+151 EHAKVANHTRNV
-163 NQHLQGTLSLSN
+163 NQHLQSTLSLSN

-276 ESMALLPS
+276 EAMSLLPS

-291 AGTTDEQAALFAT
+291 AGTTDEQAALFTT
-304 GLRSAFSLQDP
+304 GLRSAFNLYDP
-315 TALKAGMDQ
+315 ASLKAGMDQ

-334 SIEQMMMSMTQASA
+334 SIEQMMMSMKQASA

-355 SVADTSTALAL
+355 SVADTSTTLAL

-394 SRKALEALGLSAY
+394 SRKALEALGISAY

-493 FRKMKAAWESTFAV
+493 FRKMKAAWESTFAI
-507 VGGQTEGPYKGILVS
+507 VGGQTEDPYKDVLKS

-531 VVNGLTGTANGLI
+531 VVNTLTNIASGLI
-544 GIATAGVSVL
+544 NIAKAGISVVSAVT
-554 SALSPLTPLLV
+554 PLTPAITAV
-565 SLGASATTVVALK
+565 GAAAGTSYALK
-578 GAGSLWTWSK
+578 GGL
-588 AALAATEAGMKYTR
+588 
-602 SLSLISTLTS
+602 TLLEWA
-612 STTPK
+612 K
-617 LTATT
+617 GAI
-622 VAARSMWA
+622 AARSA
-630 AFASNPLG
+630 ALGLAAGVELVNGKMGALRSVASLAMSLLPTGPVG
-638 WAVAGAAA
+638 WAVAGLAAV
-646 LAGVYTYM
+646 AGIYTYM
-654 KMSADKANEFA
+654 SMTSNKANEFA
-665 VAVKGLRSDL
+665 LAMKNIRSDI

-680 EVYKAFNTEGAGH
+680 ETYKAFNQTGAGH
-693 RMDVKLGIDSE
+693 RIDVKLGIDSE

-709 DTEYQALLSGVQ
+709 DAEYQALLTGVQ
-721 NKTALS
+721 NKTALL
-727 YQQTTEAVAQNLA
+727 YQQTSDAFAKNLA
-740 RINQVTQDEI
+740 RINQVTQEEL
-750 TKLSAST
+750 T
-757 EQTLAQTGQKRIEQE
+757 TLAAQTDKTLAEQGERRIEQE

-794 ASQKTL
+794 ASQGKL
-800 SEKDR
+800 SEQDR
-805 NLRMALE
+805 DLRVRLE
-812 KDVYDNAI
+812 HEVYDNAI
-820 KLMNLRTQ
+820 RLMNLRTA

-834 REIRAEAIATAGFFD
+834 QEIRAEAVATASVFD
-849 RLTDPN
+849 RFMNPDLRMN
-855 KRLDPGVQ
+855 KSTERLAG
-863 TQMEDAERAWRAGT
+863 EAEEAVRSGT
-877 ATPQQ
+877 ATQ
-882 RAFYERRQELMMSGV
+882 RQREFMAYRATFAMQNPNLSKEQVDKMAAVQFYEGALTQRQIRDFPSHVKTVEAASGKPFAQIAAADPDKWRNALAATLDSAEKDRAAAFEELAS
-897 SPEQAGK
+897 A
-904 QAGQEKFGLSVA
+904 
-916 PTAVRDATSFFEML
+916 R
-930 RRNGKTLE
+930 RRNH
-938 SWALED
+938 
-944 PANRLSAM
+944 
-952 EALQQSMVQDYN
+952 
-964 NRLAEVSRL
+964 
-973 QRQGATTNTNQVN
+973 TT
-986 RFGTTRPQNNELAV
+986 
-1000 KQAELERT
+1000 
-1008 RRDMQTLL
+1008 DI
-1016 PQLAQGITAV
+1016 QLAQNRLQEWSNTWEKDGTYTKLLNAQYAIRRADS
-1026 YRQKGSEVHAGTA
+1026 RQAYEKGA

-1056 RSGGHKR
+1056 RSAGHKR
-1063 VPTYSGVSADRLVEQ
+1063 VPTYSGVSADKLIEQ
-1078 DLKRQLANVEFQIA
+1078 DLKRQLSNVEFQIA

-1146 SAADKEEARKRL
+1146 STADKEEARKRL
-1158 SLLQAEMTRKLTEQ
+1158 SLLQAEMTRKLTEHA
-1172 TATTMRAALPTT
+1172 ATTVRAALPTT
-1184 NRGLKIQRP
+1184 NRGLRIKAG
-1193 KDAEAQGPAH
+1193 AEAGGQAL

-1211 LAQRTF
+1211 LAQQTF
-1217 GNQLVNFGAF
+1217 GDRLVRFGAF
-1227 RDRYHIGHTSK
+1227 RDRYHIGRASK

-1244 FDFTPAHNL
+1244 FDFTPRADL

-1260 MAERMRQELRAIGL
+1260 MAEQMRQALRSIGL
-1274 TDNEFKVQFEWAGK
+1274 QDSDFTVKFEWAGK
-1288 RNGNGTK
+1288 RNGNGTT

-1331 SGEANYVNKALD
+1331 SGEANYVNKVLD

-1378 VYSEER
+1378 VYSADR
-1384 SRELQTQFEIRKLEV
+1384 SRELQTQLEVRKLEV
-1399 EKARELKIL
+1399 EKARELKLL

-1449 RDWKMGLQRSYNE
+1449 RDWRMGLQRSYNE

-1484 MTSAFENLALTGKFR
+1484 MTSSMENLAITGRFR

-1514 YMRMAVMKL
+1514 YMRMATMKL

-1529 YIFGGS
+1529 YLFGGS

-1546 MLATAAHGRVFNSS
+1546 LFATAAHGRVFNSS

-1569 VVNSPTYFGFNGG
+1569 VVSSPTYFGFNGG

-1632 SKESS
+1632 STESD

-1658 TKMLRPGEMINNA
+1658 TRMLRPGEIINNA

>member
-1 MATPMIQEVKV
+1 MSSPIVQEVKIT
-12 VSSGVDT
+12 SSGFPT
-19 LVYQLSN
+19 LISQLET
-26 VEKRLRGINET
+26 VEKRLTSINSS
-37 ANNSLGMRKILSELQ
+37 ANNPNGLRNVLKELQ
-52 SQHHT
+52 AQHHT
-57 LKAMAADVKT
+57 LKAMASDLKT

-88 QAQALSSAASV
+88 QAQAFSAAAST
-99 MNVRLSEANTNL
+99 MNVRLNETGTNL
-111 TKMQS
+111 TKLQS
-116 AGVRWT
+116 TSVRWT

-136 DTTQKVATATQRSAA
+136 DTTQKAAAAAQRSAA
-151 EHAKVANRTRNV
+151 EHAKVANHTRNV
-163 NQHLQGTLSLSN
+163 NQHLQSTLSLSN

-201 IAGLG
+201 IAGLV

-211 LKSISA
+211 LKSIGA

-276 ESMALLPS
+276 EAMSLLPS

-291 AGTTDEQAALFAT
+291 AGTTDEQAALFTT
-304 GLRSAFSLQDP
+304 GLRSAFNLYDS
-315 TALKAGMDQ
+315 ASLKAGMDQ

-334 SIEQMMMSMTQASA
+334 SIEQMMMSMKQASA

-355 SVADTSTALAL
+355 SVADTSTTLAL

-394 SRKALEALGLSAY
+394 SRKALEALGISAY

-493 FRKMKAAWESTFAV
+493 FRKMKAAWESTFAI
-507 VGGQTEGPYKGILVS
+507 VGGQTEDPYKDVLKS

-531 VVNGLTGTANGLI
+531 VVSTLTNIASGLI
-544 GIATAGVSVL
+544 NIAKAGISVVSAVT
-554 SALSPLTPLLV
+554 PLTPAITAV
-565 SLGASATTVVALK
+565 GAAAGTSYALK
-578 GAGSLWTWSK
+578 GGL
-588 AALAATEAGMKYTR
+588 
-602 SLSLISTLTS
+602 TLLEWA
-612 STTPK
+612 K
-617 LTATT
+617 GAI
-622 VAARSMWA
+622 AARSA
-630 AFASNPLG
+630 ALGLAAGVELVNGKMGALRSVASLAMSLLPTGPVG
-638 WAVAGAAA
+638 WAVAGLAAV
-646 LAGVYTYM
+646 AGIYTYM
-654 KMSADKANEFA
+654 SMTSNKANEFA
-665 VAVKGLRSDL
+665 LAMKNIRSDI

-680 EVYKAFNTEGAGH
+680 ETYKAFNQTGAGH
-693 RMDVKLGIDSE
+693 RIDVKLGIDSE

-709 DTEYQALLSGVQ
+709 DAEYQALLTGVQ
-721 NKTALS
+721 NKTALL
-727 YQQTTEAVAQNLA
+727 YQQTSDAFAKNLA
-740 RINQVTQDEI
+740 RINQVTQEEL
-750 TKLSAST
+750 T
-757 EQTLAQTGQKRIEQE
+757 TLAAQTDKILAAQGERRIEQE

-794 ASQKTL
+794 ASQGKL
-800 SEKDR
+800 SEQDR
-805 NLRMALE
+805 DLRVRLE
-812 KDVYDNAI
+812 HEVYDNAI
-820 KLMNLRTQ
+820 RLMNLRTA

-834 REIRAEAIATAGFFD
+834 QEIRAEAVATASVFD
-849 RLTDPN
+849 RFMNPDLRMN
-855 KRLDPGVQ
+855 KSTERLAG
-863 TQMEDAERAWRAGT
+863 EAEEAVRSGT
-877 ATPQQ
+877 ATQ
-882 RAFYERRQELMMSGV
+882 RQREFMAYRATFAMQNPNLSKEQVDKMAAVQFYEGPLTQRQIRDFPSHVKTVEAA
-897 SPEQAGK
+897 AGK
-904 QAGQEKFGLSVA
+904 PFAQIAAADPDKWRNALAATLDSAEKDRAAALEELASA
-916 PTAVRDATSFFEML
+916 R
-930 RRNGKTLE
+930 RRNH
-938 SWALED
+938 
-944 PANRLSAM
+944 
-952 EALQQSMVQDYN
+952 
-964 NRLAEVSRL
+964 
-973 QRQGATTNTNQVN
+973 TT
-986 RFGTTRPQNNELAV
+986 
-1000 KQAELERT
+1000 
-1008 RRDMQTLL
+1008 DI
-1016 PQLAQGITAV
+1016 QLAQNRLQEWSNTWEKDGTYTALLNAQ
-1026 YRQKGSEVHAGTA
+1026 YAIRRADSRQAYEKGA
-1039 RPQVEVTGNNL
+1039 RPKVEVTGNNL
-1050 GTPPSS
+1050 GAPPTSS
-1056 RSGGHKR
+1056 RSGGAKR
-1063 VPTYSGVSADRLVEQ
+1063 EPTFSSSSYISLRKQQAQRDLREANAQLELEYRRYGVIDPNGEAARRSMNAARRIDELNGQGDAEKSRTIRRDARAFIQSGKGSAEDRAAALDTLRDTQSNPAASSRMVPTYTKLFDHVPRITSGFGPRKAPVPGASTFHNGIDLAVPEGTPIHAPAGGRVRASYSTAHGGIQLLFDDDNGVTHGMAHLSQVLAKVGDRIEAGQVLAKSGRTGIGTGPHLHYTTRVNGRLMDPTKVMTSSGGRAVPALLGVSGESGESSAVQ
-1078 DLKRQLANVEFQIA
+1078 
-1092 EKARQQGVI
+1092 
-1101 SEDDPLFKQQMSLA
+1101 A
-1115 QQLNRTVLSQSV
+1115 QQL
-1127 EGLRVQIREA
+1127 
-1137 EAIVNNAEA
+1137 
-1146 SAADKEEARKRL
+1146 K
-1158 SLLQAEMTRKLTEQ
+1158 LQ
-1172 TATTMRAALPTT
+1172 
-1184 NRGLKIQRP
+1184 
-1193 KDAEAQGPAH
+1193 
-1203 PGTYAAAQ
+1203 
-1211 LAQRTF
+1211 
-1217 GNQLVNFGAF
+1217 
-1227 RDRYHIGHTSK
+1227 RY
-1238 HNEGLA
+1238 NE
-1244 FDFTPAHNL
+1244 
-1253 SRAQKEA
+1253 
-1260 MAERMRQELRAIGL
+1260 
-1274 TDNEFKVQFEWAGK
+1274 
-1288 RNGNGTK
+1288 
-1295 STADHIHT
+1295 
-1303 QLNSVA
+1303 
-1309 AAQKMQQLAQNPQT
+1309 
-1323 RLAASGDV
+1323 
-1331 SGEANYVNKALD
+1331 D
-1343 SQRKYAEEAIKY
+1343 SIKY
-1355 QSTLAAEQL
+1355 RAGLEQEEL
-1364 GYDQK
+1364 NVAKQ
-1369 RLEMEIQLG
+1369 RLDMEIQLG

-1384 SRELQTQFEIRKLEV
+1384 SRQLKTQLEITQLEKEKRAELQK
-1399 EKARELKIL
+1399 L

-1449 RDWKMGLQRSYNE
+1449 RDWRMGLQRSYNE

-1484 MTSAFENLALTGKFR
+1484 MTSAMENLAITGRFR

-1514 YMRMAVMKL
+1514 YMRMATMKL

-1529 YIFGGS
+1529 YLFGGS
-1535 GVSTAGGSVGG
+1535 GVSTAGGSIGG
-1546 MLATAAHGRVFNSS
+1546 MFATAAHGRVFNSS

-1569 VVNSPTYFGFNGG
+1569 VVSSPTYFGFNGG

-1632 SKESS
+1632 STESG

-1658 TKMLRPGEMINNA
+1658 TRMLRPGEIINNA

>member
-1 MATPMIQEVKV
+1 MTTPMIQEVKV

-52 SQHHT
+52 AQHHT
-57 LKAMAADVKT
+57 LKAMASDLKT

-88 QAQALSSAASV
+88 QAQAFSAAAST
-99 MNVRLSEANTNL
+99 MNVRLNETGTNL
-111 TKMQS
+111 TKLQS
-116 AGVRWT
+116 TSVRWT
-122 SDMGRATSGLTRVA
+122 SDMGRATSGLNRVA
-136 DTTQKVATATQRSAA
+136 DTTQKAAAAAQRSAA
-151 EHAKVANRTRNV
+151 EHAKVANHTRNV
-163 NQHLQGTLSLSN
+163 NQHLQSTLSLSN

-201 IAGLG
+201 IAGLV

-211 LKSISA
+211 LKSIGA

-291 AGTTDEQAALFAT
+291 AGTSDEQAALFTT
-304 GLRSAFSLQDP
+304 GLRSAFNLYDP
-315 TALKAGMDQ
+315 ASLKAGMDQ

-334 SIEQMMMSMTQASA
+334 SIEQMMMSMKQASA

-355 SVADTSTALAL
+355 SVADTSTTLAL

-394 SRKALEALGLSAY
+394 SRKALEALGISAY

-493 FRKMKAAWESTFAV
+493 FRKMKAAWESTFAI
-507 VGGQTEGPYKGILVS
+507 VGGQTEDPYKDVLKS

-531 VVNGLTGTANGLI
+531 VVNTLTNIASGLI
-544 GIATAGVSVL
+544 NIAKAGISVVSAVT
-554 SALSPLTPLLV
+554 PLTPAITAV
-565 SLGASATTVVALK
+565 GAAAGTSYALK
-578 GAGSLWTWSK
+578 GGL
-588 AALAATEAGMKYTR
+588 
-602 SLSLISTLTS
+602 TLLEWA
-612 STTPK
+612 K
-617 LTATT
+617 GAI
-622 VAARSMWA
+622 AARSA
-630 AFASNPLG
+630 ALGLAAGVELVNGKMGALRSVASLAMSLLPTGPVG
-638 WAVAGAAA
+638 WAVAGLAAV
-646 LAGVYTYM
+646 AGIYTYM
-654 KMSADKANEFA
+654 SMTSNKANEFA
-665 VAVKGLRSDL
+665 LAMKNIRSDI

-680 EVYKAFNTEGAGH
+680 ETYKAFNQTGAGH
-693 RMDVKLGIDSE
+693 RIDVKLGIDSE

-709 DTEYQALLSGVQ
+709 DTEYQALLTGVQ
-721 NKTALS
+721 NKTALL
-727 YQQTTEAVAQNLA
+727 YQQTSDAFAKNLA
-740 RINQVTQDEI
+740 RINQVTQEEL
-750 TKLSAST
+750 T
-757 EQTLAQTGQKRIEQE
+757 TLAAQTDKTLAEQGERRIEQE

-794 ASQKTL
+794 ASQGKL
-800 SEKDR
+800 SEQDR
-805 NLRMALE
+805 DLRVRLE
-812 KDVYDNAI
+812 HEVYDNAI
-820 KLMNLRTQ
+820 RLMNLRTA

-834 REIRAEAIATAGFFD
+834 QEIRAEAVATASVFD
-849 RLTDPN
+849 RFMNPDLRMN
-855 KRLDPGVQ
+855 KSTERLAG
-863 TQMEDAERAWRAGT
+863 EAEEAVRSGT
-877 ATPQQ
+877 ATQ
-882 RAFYERRQELMMSGV
+882 RQREFMAYRATFAMQNPNLSKEQVDKMAAVQFYEGALTQRQIRDFPSHVKTVEAASGKPFAQIAAADPDKWRNALAATLDSAEKDRAAALEELAS
-897 SPEQAGK
+897 A
-904 QAGQEKFGLSVA
+904 
-916 PTAVRDATSFFEML
+916 R
-930 RRNGKTLE
+930 RRNH
-938 SWALED
+938 
-944 PANRLSAM
+944 
-952 EALQQSMVQDYN
+952 
-964 NRLAEVSRL
+964 
-973 QRQGATTNTNQVN
+973 TT
-986 RFGTTRPQNNELAV
+986 
-1000 KQAELERT
+1000 
-1008 RRDMQTLL
+1008 DI
-1016 PQLAQGITAV
+1016 QLAQNRLQEWSNTWEKDGTYTALLNAQ
-1026 YRQKGSEVHAGTA
+1026 YAIRRADSRQAYEKGA

-1050 GTPPSS
+1050 GTPPTSS
-1056 RSGGHKR
+1056 RSGGSR
-1063 VPTYSGVSADRLVEQ
+1063 RAPTYSGVSADKLIEQ
-1078 DLKRQLANVEFQIA
+1078 DLKRQLSNVEFQIA

-1146 SAADKEEARKRL
+1146 STADKEEARKRL

-1172 TATTMRAALPTT
+1172 SATTVRAALPTT
-1184 NRGLKIQRP
+1184 NRGLRIKAG
-1193 KDAEAQGPAH
+1193 AEAGGQAL

-1211 LAQRTF
+1211 LAQQTF
-1217 GNQLVNFGAF
+1217 GDRLVRFGAF
-1227 RDRYHIGHTSK
+1227 RDRYHIGRASK

-1244 FDFTPAHNL
+1244 FDFTPRADL

-1260 MAERMRQELRAIGL
+1260 MAEQMRQALRSIGL
-1274 TDNEFKVQFEWAGK
+1274 QDSDFTVKFEWAGK
-1288 RNGNGTK
+1288 RNGNGTT

-1422 LYSVTA
+1422 LYSITA

-1449 RDWKMGLQRSYNE
+1449 RDWRMGLQRSYNE

-1484 MTSAFENLALTGKFR
+1484 MTSSMENLAITGRFR

-1514 YMRMAVMKL
+1514 YMRMATMKL

-1529 YIFGGS
+1529 YLFGGS

-1546 MLATAAHGRVFNSS
+1546 LFATAAHGRVFNSS

-1569 VVNSPTYFGFNGG
+1569 VVSSPTYFGFNGG

-1658 TKMLRPGEMINNA
+1658 TRMLRPGEIINNA

>member
-1 MATPMIQEVKV
+1 MSSPIVQEVKIT
-12 VSSGVDT
+12 SSGFPT
-19 LVYQLSN
+19 LISQLET
-26 VEKRLRGINET
+26 VEKRLTSINSS
-37 ANNSLGMRKILSELQ
+37 ANNPNGLRNVLKELQ
-52 SQHHT
+52 AQHHT
-57 LKAMAADVKT
+57 LKAMAADLKT

-88 QAQALSSAASV
+88 QAQAFSAATST

-136 DTTQKVATATQRSAA
+136 DTTQKAAAAAQRSAA
-151 EHAKVANRTRNV
+151 EHSKVANHTRNV
-163 NQHLQGTLSLSN
+163 NQHLQSTLSLSN

-201 IAGLG
+201 IAGLV

-240 ELTRTL
+240 ALTRTL

-276 ESMALLPS
+276 EAMSLLPS

-291 AGTTDEQAALFAT
+291 AGTTDEQAALFTT
-304 GLRSAFSLQDP
+304 GLRSAFNLYDP
-315 TALKAGMDQ
+315 ASLKAGMDQ

-334 SIEQMMMSMTQASA
+334 SIEQMMMSMKQASA

-355 SVADTSTALAL
+355 SVADTSTTLAL

-394 SRKALEALGLSAY
+394 SRKALEALGISAY

-473 ENMGYTNVQAARLGD
+473 ENMGYTTVQAGRLGD

-507 VGGQTEGPYKGILVS
+507 VGGQTEGPYKGVLDS
-522 LTNLANRPD
+522 LTNLANRSD
-531 VVNGLTGTANGLI
+531 VVNGLTGIANGLI
-544 GIATAGVSVL
+544 GIAKAGVGVL
-554 SALSPLTPLLV
+554 SVLSPLTPLLV
-565 SLGASATTVVALK
+565 SLGASTTTVVALK

-588 AALAATEAGMKYTR
+588 AALAATEAGGKYTR

-612 STTPK
+612 STTPRI
-617 LTATT
+617 TALT

-680 EVYKAFNTEGAGH
+680 ETYKAFNTSGAGH

-727 YQQTTEAVAQNLA
+727 YQQTTEAFAQNLA

-834 REIRAEAIATAGFFD
+834 REIRAEAIATASFFD

-863 TQMEDAERAWRAGT
+863 AQMEDAERAWKAGT

-916 PTAVRDATSFFEML
+916 PAAVLDAPAFFEML
-930 RRNGKTLE
+930 QRNGKTPE

-944 PANRLSAM
+944 PEKRLSTM
-952 EALQQSMVQDYN
+952 TALQHSIVQDYN

-973 QRQGATTNTNQVN
+973 QRQGATTNTNQTN
-986 RFGTTRPQNNELAV
+986 RFGTTRPQNNELVV
-1000 KQAELERT
+1000 KQAELERA

-1016 PQLAQGITAV
+1016 PQLVQGITAV
-1026 YRQKGSEVHAGTA
+1026 HRQKGSEVRAGTA
-1039 RPQVEVTGNNL
+1039 RSQVEVTGNEF
-1050 GTPPSS
+1050 GTPPTSS
-1056 RSGGHKR
+1056 RSGGAKR
-1063 VPTYSGVSADRLVEQ
+1063 EPTFSSSSYISLRKQQAQRDLREANAELELEYRRYGMIDPNGAAARRSMNAARRIDELNGQGDAEKIRTIRRDARVLIQSGKGSAEDRAAASDTLRDTQSNPAASSRMVPTYTKLFDHVPRITSGFGPRKAPVPGASTFHNGIDLAVPEGTPIHAPAGGRVRASYSTAHGGIQLLFDDDNGVTHGMAHLSQVLAKVGDRIEAGQVLAKSGRTGIGTGPHLHYTTRVNGRLMDPTKVMTSPGGRAVPTLLGVSGESGESSAVQ
-1078 DLKRQLANVEFQIA
+1078 
-1092 EKARQQGVI
+1092 
-1101 SEDDPLFKQQMSLA
+1101 A
-1115 QQLNRTVLSQSV
+1115 QQL
-1127 EGLRVQIREA
+1127 
-1137 EAIVNNAEA
+1137 
-1146 SAADKEEARKRL
+1146 RL
-1158 SLLQAEMTRKLTEQ
+1158 
-1172 TATTMRAALPTT
+1172 
-1184 NRGLKIQRP
+1184 QR
-1193 KDAEAQGPAH
+1193 
-1203 PGTYAAAQ
+1203 Y
-1211 LAQRTF
+1211 
-1217 GNQLVNFGAF
+1217 
-1227 RDRYHIGHTSK
+1227 
-1238 HNEGLA
+1238 NE
-1244 FDFTPAHNL
+1244 
-1253 SRAQKEA
+1253 
-1260 MAERMRQELRAIGL
+1260 
-1274 TDNEFKVQFEWAGK
+1274 
-1288 RNGNGTK
+1288 
-1295 STADHIHT
+1295 
-1303 QLNSVA
+1303 
-1309 AAQKMQQLAQNPQT
+1309 
-1323 RLAASGDV
+1323 
-1331 SGEANYVNKALD
+1331 D
-1343 SQRKYAEEAIKY
+1343 SIKY
-1355 QSTLAAEQL
+1355 RAGLEQEEL
-1364 GYDQK
+1364 NFAKQ
-1369 RLEMEIQLG
+1369 RLDMEIQLG

-1384 SRELQTQFEIRKLEV
+1384 SRQLRTQLEITQLEKEKRAELQK
-1399 EKARELKIL
+1399 L

-1449 RDWKMGLQRSYNE
+1449 RDWRMGLQRSYNE

-1484 MTSAFENLALTGKFR
+1484 MTSAMENLAITGRFR

-1514 YMRMAVMKL
+1514 YMRMATMKL

-1529 YIFGGS
+1529 YLFGGS

-1546 MLATAAHGRVFNSS
+1546 MFATAAHGRVFNSS

-1569 VVNSPTYFGFNGG
+1569 VVSSPTYFGFNGG
-1582 RGLMG
+1582 HGLMG

-1632 SKESS
+1632 STESG

-1658 TKMLRPGEMINNA
+1658 TRMLRPGEIINNA

>member
-1 MATPMIQEVKV
+1 MSSPIVQEVKIT
-12 VSSGVDT
+12 SSGFPT
-19 LVYQLSN
+19 LISQLET
-26 VEKRLRGINET
+26 VEKRLTSINSS
-37 ANNSLGMRKILSELQ
+37 ANNPNGLRNVLKELQ
-52 SQHHT
+52 AQHHT
-57 LKAMAADVKT
+57 LKAMAADLKT

-88 QAQALSSAASV
+88 QAQAFSAAAST
-99 MNVRLSEANTNL
+99 MNVRLNETGTNL
-111 TKMQS
+111 TKLQS
-116 AGVRWT
+116 TSVRWT

-136 DTTQKVATATQRSAA
+136 DTTQKAAAAAQRSAA
-151 EHAKVANRTRNV
+151 EHAKVANHTRNI
-163 NQHLQGTLSLSN
+163 NQHLQSTLSLSN

-201 IAGLG
+201 IAGLV

-276 ESMALLPS
+276 EAMSLLPS

-291 AGTTDEQAALFAT
+291 AGTSDEQAALFTT
-304 GLRSAFSLQDP
+304 GLRSAFNLYDS
-315 TALKAGMDQ
+315 ASLKAGMDQ

-334 SIEQMMMSMTQASA
+334 SIEQMMMSMKQASA

-355 SVADTSTALAL
+355 SVADTSTTLAL

-394 SRKALEALGLSAY
+394 SRKALEALGISAY

-473 ENMGYTNVQAARLGD
+473 ENMGYTTVQAGRLGD

-507 VGGQTEGPYKGILVS
+507 VGGQTEGPYKGILDS

-531 VVNGLTGTANGLI
+531 VVNGLTGVANGLI
-544 GIATAGVSVL
+544 GIANAGVKVI
-554 SALSPLTPLLV
+554 SALAPFTPLLV
-565 SLGASATTVVALK
+565 S
-578 GAGSLWTWSK
+578 AGS
-588 AALAATEAGMKYTR
+588 ALAAY
-602 SLSLISTLTS
+602 ISTSIAMRGVVAVWPALSGAVRVLGGEWTLATASVTKYQRTLHLVNLLTT

-617 LTATT
+617 LTALGSM
-622 VAARSMWA
+622 ARSVWTV
-630 AFASNPLG
+630 FATNPVG
-638 WAVAGAAA
+638 WIAAA
-646 LAGVYTYM
+646 TAAAAGLYTLFD
-654 KMSADKANEFA
+654 KSAQRVNEFSL
-665 VAVKGLRSDL
+665 AVKNMRGDL

-680 EVYKAFNTEGAGH
+680 EVYKRFNTEGAGH

-704 TGKHF
+704 TGKRF
-709 DTEYQALLSGVQ
+709 DTNYQALVTGAV
-721 NKTALS
+721 NKTALV
-727 YQQTTEAVAQNLA
+727 YRQTTEAFAQNLA
-740 RINQVTQDEI
+740 NIRKVTQNELAQLAN
-750 TKLSAST
+750 TS
-757 EQTLAQTGQKRIEQE
+757 EETLAKHGDKRIEQE
-772 LMIRDRKQ
+772 LMIRERNQ
-780 TLLMDQL
+780 TILLSQL
-787 TNLDKML
+787 DDLDKML
-794 ASQKTL
+794 ASQGKL

-805 NLRMALE
+805 DLRMALE
-812 KDVYDNAI
+812 EEVYNNARR
-820 KLMNLRTQ
+820 LMDLRTK
-828 YAVQKL
+828 YALEKL
-834 REIRAEAIATAGFFD
+834 QEIRNEAIATAGFFD
-849 RLTDPN
+849 QLFDSE
-855 KRLDPGVQ
+855 KRLDRGVANRI
-863 TQMEDAERAWRAGT
+863 EEAEKAMAAGR
-877 ATPQQ
+877 ATPEQTAYFS
-882 RAFYERRQELMMSGV
+882 RKLELTIKYGSETVASRM
-897 SPEQAGK
+897 
-904 QAGQEKFGLSVA
+904 AGQESWGNPLSRGATRDA
-916 PTAVRDATSFFEML
+916 PEQIRLMVKNGINLSDWAAQDPESRVPLLAAARQSMLKTHDNSVRDLDFY
-930 RRNGKTLE
+930 R
-938 SWALED
+938 
-944 PANRLSAM
+944 
-952 EALQQSMVQDYN
+952 
-964 NRLAEVSRL
+964 SRGG
-973 QRQGATTNTNQVN
+973 RSDRAVN
-986 RFGTTRPQNNELAV
+986 RFGTTHQNSKLLSETESAIKTQQRDIAQTLAV
-1000 KQAELERT
+1000 IDRALAQTST
-1008 RRDMQTLL
+1008 RRL
-1016 PQLAQGITAV
+1016 
-1026 YRQKGSEVHAGTA
+1026 QKVSDRTA
-1039 RPQVEVTGNNL
+1039 RPQVETPTNDL
-1050 GTPPSS
+1050 GTPPTSS
-1056 RSGGHKR
+1056 RSGGAKR
-1063 VPTYSGVSADRLVEQ
+1063 EPTFSSSSYISLRKQQAQRDLREANAELELEYRRYGMIDPNGAAARRSMNAARRIDELNGQGDAEKIRTIRRDARVLIQSGKGSAEDRAAASDTLRDTQSNPAASSRMVPTYTKLFDHVPRITSGFGPRKAPVPGASTFHNGIDLAVPEGTPIHAPAGGRVRASYSTAHGGIQLLFDDDNGVTHGMAHLSQVLAKVGDRIEAGQVLAKSGRTGIGTGPHLHYTTRVNGRLVDPTKVMTSSGGRAVPALLGVSGESGESSAVQ
-1078 DLKRQLANVEFQIA
+1078 
-1092 EKARQQGVI
+1092 
-1101 SEDDPLFKQQMSLA
+1101 A
-1115 QQLNRTVLSQSV
+1115 QQL
-1127 EGLRVQIREA
+1127 
-1137 EAIVNNAEA
+1137 
-1146 SAADKEEARKRL
+1146 K
-1158 SLLQAEMTRKLTEQ
+1158 LQ
-1172 TATTMRAALPTT
+1172 
-1184 NRGLKIQRP
+1184 
-1193 KDAEAQGPAH
+1193 
-1203 PGTYAAAQ
+1203 
-1211 LAQRTF
+1211 
-1217 GNQLVNFGAF
+1217 
-1227 RDRYHIGHTSK
+1227 RY
-1238 HNEGLA
+1238 NE
-1244 FDFTPAHNL
+1244 
-1253 SRAQKEA
+1253 
-1260 MAERMRQELRAIGL
+1260 
-1274 TDNEFKVQFEWAGK
+1274 
-1288 RNGNGTK
+1288 
-1295 STADHIHT
+1295 
-1303 QLNSVA
+1303 
-1309 AAQKMQQLAQNPQT
+1309 
-1323 RLAASGDV
+1323 
-1331 SGEANYVNKALD
+1331 D
-1343 SQRKYAEEAIKY
+1343 SIKY
-1355 QSTLAAEQL
+1355 RAGLEQEEL
-1364 GYDQK
+1364 NVAKQ
-1369 RLEMEIQLG
+1369 RLDMEIQLG

-1384 SRELQTQFEIRKLEV
+1384 SRQLKTQLEITQLEKEKRAELQK
-1399 EKARELKIL
+1399 L

-1449 RDWKMGLQRSYNE
+1449 RDWRMGLQRSYNE

-1484 MTSAFENLALTGKFR
+1484 MTSAMENLAITGRFR

-1514 YMRMAVMKL
+1514 YMRMATMKL

-1529 YIFGGS
+1529 YLFGGS
-1535 GVSTAGGSVGG
+1535 GVSTAGGSIGG
-1546 MLATAAHGRVFNSS
+1546 MFATAAHGRVFNSS

-1569 VVNSPTYFGFNGG
+1569 VVSSPTYFGFNGG

-1632 SKESS
+1632 STESG

-1658 TKMLRPGEMINNA
+1658 TRMLRPGEIINNA

>member
-57 LKAMAADVKT
+57 LKAMASDLKT

-88 QAQALSSAASV
+88 QAQAFSAAAST
-99 MNVRLSEANTNL
+99 MNVRLNETGTNL
-111 TKMQS
+111 TKLQS

-136 DTTQKVATATQRSAA
+136 DTTQKAATAAQRSAA
-151 EHAKVANRTRNV
+151 EHAKVANHTRNI
-163 NQHLQGTLSLSN
+163 NQHLQSTLSLSN

-201 IAGLG
+201 IAGLV

-291 AGTTDEQAALFAT
+291 AGTSDEQAALFTT
-304 GLRSAFSLQDP
+304 GLRSAFNLYDP
-315 TALKAGMDQ
+315 ASLKAGMDQ

-334 SIEQMMMSMTQASA
+334 SIEQMMMSMKQASA

-355 SVADTSTALAL
+355 SVADTSTTLAL

-394 SRKALEALGLSAY
+394 SRKALEALGISAY

-531 VVNGLTGTANGLI
+531 VVNGLTGIANGLI
-544 GIATAGVSVL
+544 SVAKAGVTVVSTLTTLMPLITSVGASFATL
-554 SALSPLTPLLV
+554 AAVKGVTTLTAQASALTTAV
-565 SLGASATTVVALK
+565 SALK
-578 GAGSLWTWSK
+578 GVTAPLMALLPTGPLGIAL
-588 AALAATEAGMKYTR
+588 AALAASAAG
-602 SLSLISTLTS
+602 I
-612 STTPK
+612 
-617 LTATT
+617 
-622 VAARSMWA
+622 
-630 AFASNPLG
+630 
-638 WAVAGAAA
+638 
-646 LAGVYTYM
+646 YTYISM
-654 KMSADKANEFA
+654 TSNKANEFA
-665 VAVKGLRSDL
+665 LAMKNIRSDI

-680 EVYKAFNTEGAGH
+680 ETYKAFNQTGAGH
-693 RMDVKLGIDSE
+693 RIDVKLGIDSE

-709 DTEYQALLSGVQ
+709 DAEYQALLTGVQ
-721 NKTALS
+721 NKTALL
-727 YQQTTEAVAQNLA
+727 YQQTSDAFAKNLA
-740 RINQVTQDEI
+740 RINQVTQEEL
-750 TKLSAST
+750 T
-757 EQTLAQTGQKRIEQE
+757 TLAAQTDKTLAEQGERRIEQE

-794 ASQKTL
+794 ASQGKL
-800 SEKDR
+800 SEQDR
-805 NLRMALE
+805 DLRVRLE
-812 KDVYDNAI
+812 HEVYDNAI
-820 KLMNLRTQ
+820 HLMNLRTA

-834 REIRAEAIATAGFFD
+834 QEIRAEAVATASVFD
-849 RLTDPN
+849 RFMNPDLRMN
-855 KRLDPGVQ
+855 KSTERLAG
-863 TQMEDAERAWRAGT
+863 EAEEAVRSGT
-877 ATPQQ
+877 ATQ
-882 RAFYERRQELMMSGV
+882 RQREFMAYRATFAMQNPNLSKEQVDKMAAVQFYEGALTQRQIRDFPSHVKTVEAASGKPFAQIAAADPDKWRNALAATLDSAEKDRAAALEELAS
-897 SPEQAGK
+897 A
-904 QAGQEKFGLSVA
+904 
-916 PTAVRDATSFFEML
+916 R
-930 RRNGKTLE
+930 RRNH
-938 SWALED
+938 
-944 PANRLSAM
+944 
-952 EALQQSMVQDYN
+952 
-964 NRLAEVSRL
+964 
-973 QRQGATTNTNQVN
+973 TT
-986 RFGTTRPQNNELAV
+986 
-1000 KQAELERT
+1000 
-1008 RRDMQTLL
+1008 DI
-1016 PQLAQGITAV
+1016 QLAQNRLQEWSNTWEKDGTYTALLNAQ
-1026 YRQKGSEVHAGTA
+1026 YAIRRADSRQAYEKGA

-1056 RSGGHKR
+1056 RSAGHKR

-1092 EKARQQGVI
+1092 EVVRQQGFI
-1101 SEDDPLFKQQMSLA
+1101 SADSPLLKQQMDLA
-1115 QQLNRTVLSQSV
+1115 QRLNRTVLSSSI

-1137 EAIVNNAEA
+1137 ESIIQSAEA

-1172 TATTMRAALPTT
+1172 TTATVRAALPTT
-1184 NRGLKIQRP
+1184 NRGLRIKAG
-1193 KDAEAQGPAH
+1193 AEAGGQAL

-1211 LAQRTF
+1211 LAQQTF
-1217 GNQLVNFGAF
+1217 GDRLVRFGAF
-1227 RDRYHIGHTSK
+1227 RDRYHIGRASK

-1244 FDFTPAHNL
+1244 FDFTPRADL
-1253 SRAQKEA
+1253 SRAQKEG
-1260 MAERMRQELRAIGL
+1260 MAEQMRQALRSIGL
-1274 TDNEFKVQFEWAGK
+1274 QDSDFTVKFEWAGK
-1288 RNGNGTK
+1288 RNGNGTT

-1449 RDWKMGLQRSYNE
+1449 RDWRMGLQRSYNE

-1484 MTSAFENLALTGKFR
+1484 MTSSMENLAITGKFR

-1514 YMRMAVMKL
+1514 YMRMATMKL

-1529 YIFGGS
+1529 YLFGGS

-1546 MLATAAHGRVFNSS
+1546 MFATAAHGRVFNSS

-1569 VVNSPTYFGFNGG
+1569 VVSSPTYFGFNGG

-1632 SKESS
+1632 STESG

-1658 TKMLRPGEMINNA
+1658 TRMLRPGEIINNA

>member
-57 LKAMAADVKT
+57 LKAMASDLKT

-88 QAQALSSAASV
+88 QAQAFSAAAST
-99 MNVRLSEANTNL
+99 MNVRLNETGTNL
-111 TKMQS
+111 TKLQS
-116 AGVRWT
+116 TSVRWT

-136 DTTQKVATATQRSAA
+136 DTTQKAATAVQRSAA
-151 EHAKVANRTRNV
+151 EHAKVANHTRNV
-163 NQHLQGTLSLSN
+163 NQHLQSTLSLSN

-201 IAGLG
+201 IAGLV

-211 LKSISA
+211 LKSIGA

-270 AGLKTQ
+270 AGLQTQ
-276 ESMALLPS
+276 EAMSLLPS

-291 AGTTDEQAALFAT
+291 AGTTDEQAALFTT
-304 GLRSAFSLQDP
+304 GLRSAFNLYDP
-315 TALKAGMDQ
+315 AALKAGMDQ

-334 SIEQMMMSMTQASA
+334 SIEQMMMSMKQASA

-355 SVADTSTALAL
+355 SVADTSTTLAL

-394 SRKALEALGLSAY
+394 SRKALEALGISAY

-531 VVNGLTGTANGLI
+531 VVNGLTGIANGLI
-544 GIATAGVSVL
+544 SVAKAGVTVVSTLTTLMPLITSVGASFATL
-554 SALSPLTPLLV
+554 AAVKGVTTLTAQASALTTAV
-565 SLGASATTVVALK
+565 SALK
-578 GAGSLWTWSK
+578 GVTAPLMALLPTGPLGIAL
-588 AALAATEAGMKYTR
+588 AALAASAAG
-602 SLSLISTLTS
+602 I
-612 STTPK
+612 
-617 LTATT
+617 
-622 VAARSMWA
+622 
-630 AFASNPLG
+630 
-638 WAVAGAAA
+638 
-646 LAGVYTYM
+646 YTYISM
-654 KMSADKANEFA
+654 TSNKANEFA
-665 VAVKGLRSDL
+665 LAMKNIRSDI

-680 EVYKAFNTEGAGH
+680 ETYKAFNQTGAGH
-693 RMDVKLGIDSE
+693 RIDVKLGIDSE

-709 DTEYQALLSGVQ
+709 DAEYQALLTGVQ
-721 NKTALS
+721 NKTALL
-727 YQQTTEAVAQNLA
+727 YQQTSDAFAKNLA
-740 RINQVTQDEI
+740 RINQVTQEEL
-750 TKLSAST
+750 T
-757 EQTLAQTGQKRIEQE
+757 TLAAQTDKTLAEQGERRIEQE

-794 ASQKTL
+794 ASQGKL
-800 SEKDR
+800 SEQDR
-805 NLRMALE
+805 DLRVRLE
-812 KDVYDNAI
+812 HEVYDNAI
-820 KLMNLRTQ
+820 RLMNLRTA

-834 REIRAEAIATAGFFD
+834 QEIRAEAVATASVFD
-849 RLTDPN
+849 RFMNPDLRMN
-855 KRLDPGVQ
+855 KSTERLAG
-863 TQMEDAERAWRAGT
+863 EAE
-877 ATPQQ
+877 
-882 RAFYERRQELMMSGV
+882 E
-897 SPEQAGK
+897 
-904 QAGQEKFGLSVA
+904 
-916 PTAVRDATSFFEML
+916 AVRSGNATQRQREFMAFRSTFAMQNPNLSKEQVDTMSAVQFFEGPL
-930 RRNGKTLE
+930 SQRTVRDFPSHVKTLE
-938 SWALED
+938 AASGKPFAQIAAADPDKWRNALAATLD
-944 PANRLSAM
+944 SA
-952 EALQQSMVQDYN
+952 EKD
-964 NRLAEVSRL
+964 R
-973 QRQGATTNTNQVN
+973 NTILD
-986 RFGTTRPQNNELAV
+986 ELAS
-1000 KQAELERT
+1000 A
-1008 RRDMQTLL
+1008 RRRNHTTDI
-1016 PQLAQGITAV
+1016 QLAQNRLQEWSNTWEKDGTYTALLNAQ
-1026 YRQKGSEVHAGTA
+1026 YAIRRADSRQAYEKGA

-1092 EKARQQGVI
+1092 EVVRQQGFI
-1101 SEDDPLFKQQMSLA
+1101 SADSPLLKQQMDLA
-1115 QQLNRTVLSQSV
+1115 QRLNRTVLSSSI

-1137 EAIVNNAEA
+1137 ESITQSAEA

-1172 TATTMRAALPTT
+1172 TTVTVRAALPTT
-1184 NRGLKIQRP
+1184 NRGLRIKAG
-1193 KDAEAQGPAH
+1193 AEAGGQAL

-1211 LAQRTF
+1211 LAQQTF
-1217 GNQLVNFGAF
+1217 GDRLVRFGAF
-1227 RDRYHIGHTSK
+1227 RDRYHIGRASK

-1244 FDFTPAHNL
+1244 FDFTPRADL
-1253 SRAQKEA
+1253 SRSQKEA
-1260 MAERMRQELRAIGL
+1260 MAEQMRQALRSIGL
-1274 TDNEFKVQFEWAGK
+1274 QDSDFTVKFEWAGK
-1288 RNGNGTK
+1288 RNGNGTT

-1331 SGEANYVNKALD
+1331 SGEANYVNKVLD

-1384 SRELQTQFEIRKLEV
+1384 SRELQTQLEVRKLEV
-1399 EKARELKIL
+1399 EKARELKLL

-1449 RDWKMGLQRSYNE
+1449 RDWRMGLQRSYNE

-1499 FREMTVSILQDLSKI
+1499 FREMTVSILQGLSKI
-1514 YMRMAVMKL
+1514 YMRMAGMKL

-1546 MLATAAHGRVFNSS
+1546 LFATAAHGRVFNSS

-1569 VVNSPTYFGFNGG
+1569 VVSSPTYFGFNGG

-1632 SKESS
+1632 STESG

-1658 TKMLRPGEMINNA
+1658 TRMLRPGEMINNA

>member
-57 LKAMAADVKT
+57 LKAMAADLKT

-88 QAQALSSAASV
+88 QAQAFSAAAST
-99 MNVRLSEANTNL
+99 MNVRLNETGTNL
-111 TKMQS
+111 TKLQS
-116 AGVRWT
+116 TSVRWT

-136 DTTQKVATATQRSAA
+136 DTTQKAAAAAQRSAA
-151 EHAKVANRTRNV
+151 EHAKVANHTRNV
-163 NQHLQGTLSLSN
+163 NQHLQSTLSLSN

-201 IAGLG
+201 IAGLV

-424 EKFRGMDDKS
+424 EKFRGMDDKF

-531 VVNGLTGTANGLI
+531 VVNGLTGIANGLI
-544 GIATAGVSVL
+544 SVAKAGVTVVSTLTTLMPLITSVGASFATL
-554 SALSPLTPLLV
+554 AAVKGVTTLTAQASALTTAV
-565 SLGASATTVVALK
+565 SALK
-578 GAGSLWTWSK
+578 GVTAPLMALLPTGPLGIAL
-588 AALAATEAGMKYTR
+588 AALAASAAG
-602 SLSLISTLTS
+602 I
-612 STTPK
+612 
-617 LTATT
+617 
-622 VAARSMWA
+622 
-630 AFASNPLG
+630 
-638 WAVAGAAA
+638 
-646 LAGVYTYM
+646 YTYISM
-654 KMSADKANEFA
+654 TSNKANEFA
-665 VAVKGLRSDL
+665 LAMKNIRSDI

-680 EVYKAFNTEGAGH
+680 ESYKAFNQTGVGH
-693 RMDVKLGIDSE
+693 RIDIKLGIDSE

-709 DTEYQALLSGVQ
+709 DTEYQALLTGVQ
-721 NKTALS
+721 NKTALL
-727 YQQTTEAVAQNLA
+727 YQQTSDAFAKNLA
-740 RINQVTQDEI
+740 RINQVTQEEL
-750 TKLSAST
+750 T
-757 EQTLAQTGQKRIEQE
+757 TLAAQTDKTLAEQGERRIEQE

-794 ASQKTL
+794 ASQGKL
-800 SEKDR
+800 SEQDR
-805 NLRMALE
+805 DLRVRLE
-812 KDVYDNAI
+812 HEVYDNAI
-820 KLMNLRTQ
+820 HLMNLRTA

-834 REIRAEAIATAGFFD
+834 QEIRAEAVATASVFD
-849 RLTDPN
+849 RFMNSDLRMN
-855 KRLDPGVQ
+855 KGTERLAG
-863 TQMEDAERAWRAGT
+863 EAEEAVRSGT
-877 ATPQQ
+877 ATQ
-882 RAFYERRQELMMSGV
+882 RQREFMAFRATFAIQNSNLSKEQVDKMAAVQFYEGALTQRQVQDFPSHVKTVEAA
-897 SPEQAGK
+897 AGK
-904 QAGQEKFGLSVA
+904 PFAQIVAADPDKWRNALAATLDSAEKDRAAALDELASA
-916 PTAVRDATSFFEML
+916 R
-930 RRNGKTLE
+930 RRNH
-938 SWALED
+938 
-944 PANRLSAM
+944 
-952 EALQQSMVQDYN
+952 
-964 NRLAEVSRL
+964 
-973 QRQGATTNTNQVN
+973 TT
-986 RFGTTRPQNNELAV
+986 
-1000 KQAELERT
+1000 
-1008 RRDMQTLL
+1008 DI
-1016 PQLAQGITAV
+1016 QLAQNRLQEWSNTWEKDGTYTKLLNAQYAIRRADS
-1026 YRQKGSEVHAGTA
+1026 RQAYEKGA

-1063 VPTYSGVSADRLVEQ
+1063 APTYSGVSADRLVEQ
-1078 DLKRQLANVEFQIA
+1078 DLKRQLANVEFQIDQ
-1092 EKARQQGVI
+1092 KRNQQGSI
-1101 SEDDPLFKQQMSLA
+1101 SADDPLLKQQMELS
-1115 QQLNRTVLSQSV
+1115 QRLNRTVLSSSI

-1137 EAIVNNAEA
+1137 ESIIQSAEA
-1146 SAADKEEARKRL
+1146 SSADKEEARKRL

-1172 TATTMRAALPTT
+1172 TTATVRAALPTT

-1193 KDAEAQGPAH
+1193 RDAEAQGPAH

-1244 FDFTPAHNL
+1244 FDFTPAHHL

-1323 RLAASGDV
+1323 RLAAGGDV

-1449 RDWKMGLQRSYNE
+1449 RDWRMGLQRSYNE

-1484 MTSAFENLALTGKFR
+1484 MTSSMENLAITGRFR

-1514 YMRMAVMKL
+1514 YMRMATMKL

-1529 YIFGGS
+1529 YLFGGS

-1546 MLATAAHGRVFNSS
+1546 MFATAAHGRVFDSS

-1569 VVNSPTYFGFNGG
+1569 VVSSPTYFGFNGG

-1632 SKESS
+1632 STESG

-1658 TKMLRPGEMINNA
+1658 TRMLRPGEIINNA

>member
-1 MATPMIQEVKV
+1 MSSPIVQEVKIT
-12 VSSGVDT
+12 SSGFPT
-19 LVYQLSN
+19 LISQLET
-26 VEKRLRGINET
+26 VEKRLTSINSS
-37 ANNSLGMRKILSELQ
+37 ANNPNGLRNVLKELQ
-52 SQHHT
+52 AQHHT
-57 LKAMAADVKT
+57 LKAMAADLKT

-88 QAQALSSAASV
+88 QAQAFSAAAST
-99 MNVRLSEANTNL
+99 MNVRLNETGTNL
-111 TKMQS
+111 TKLQS
-116 AGVRWT
+116 TSVRWT

-136 DTTQKVATATQRSAA
+136 GTTQKAAAAAQRSAA
-151 EHAKVANRTRNV
+151 EHAKVANHTRNV
-163 NQHLQGTLSLSN
+163 NQHLQSTLSLSN

-201 IAGLG
+201 IAGLV

-211 LKSISA
+211 LKSIGA

-276 ESMALLPS
+276 ESMSLLPS

-291 AGTTDEQAALFAT
+291 AGTTDEQAALFTT
-304 GLRSAFSLQDP
+304 GLRSAFNLYDP
-315 TALKAGMDQ
+315 ASLKAGMDQ

-334 SIEQMMMSMTQASA
+334 SIEQMMMSMKQASA

-355 SVADTSTALAL
+355 SVADTSTTLAL

-394 SRKALEALGLSAY
+394 SRKALEALGISAY

-507 VGGQTEGPYKGILVS
+507 VGGQTEGPYKGILDS

-531 VVNGLTGTANGLI
+531 VVNGLTGIANGLI
-544 GIATAGVSVL
+544 SVAKAGVTVVSTLTTLMPLIASVGASFATL
-554 SALSPLTPLLV
+554 AAVKGVTTLTAQASALTTAV
-565 SLGASATTVVALK
+565 SALK
-578 GAGSLWTWSK
+578 GVTAPLMALLPTGPLGIAL
-588 AALAATEAGMKYTR
+588 AALAASAAG
-602 SLSLISTLTS
+602 I
-612 STTPK
+612 
-617 LTATT
+617 
-622 VAARSMWA
+622 
-630 AFASNPLG
+630 
-638 WAVAGAAA
+638 
-646 LAGVYTYM
+646 YTYISM
-654 KMSADKANEFA
+654 TSNKANEFA
-665 VAVKGLRSDL
+665 LAMKNIRSDI

-680 EVYKAFNTEGAGH
+680 ETYKAFNQTGAGH
-693 RMDVKLGIDSE
+693 RIDVKLGIDSE

-709 DTEYQALLSGVQ
+709 DAEYQALLTGVQ
-721 NKTALS
+721 NKTALL
-727 YQQTTEAVAQNLA
+727 YQQTSDAFAKNLA
-740 RINQVTQDEI
+740 RINQVTQEEL
-750 TKLSAST
+750 T
-757 EQTLAQTGQKRIEQE
+757 TLAAQTDKTLAEQGERRIEQE

-794 ASQKTL
+794 ASQGKL
-800 SEKDR
+800 SEQDR
-805 NLRMALE
+805 DLRVRLE
-812 KDVYDNAI
+812 HEVYDNAI
-820 KLMNLRTQ
+820 HLMNLRTA

-834 REIRAEAIATAGFFD
+834 QEIRAEAVATASVFD
-849 RLTDPN
+849 RFMNPDLRMN
-855 KRLDPGVQ
+855 KSTERLAG
-863 TQMEDAERAWRAGT
+863 EAEEAVRSGT
-877 ATPQQ
+877 ATQ
-882 RAFYERRQELMMSGV
+882 RQREFMAYRATFAMQNPNLSKEQVDKMAAVQFYEGALTQRQIRDFPSHVKTVEAASGKPFAQIAAADPDKWRNALAATLDSAEKDRNAIMDELAS
-897 SPEQAGK
+897 A
-904 QAGQEKFGLSVA
+904 
-916 PTAVRDATSFFEML
+916 R
-930 RRNGKTLE
+930 RRNH
-938 SWALED
+938 
-944 PANRLSAM
+944 
-952 EALQQSMVQDYN
+952 
-964 NRLAEVSRL
+964 
-973 QRQGATTNTNQVN
+973 TT
-986 RFGTTRPQNNELAV
+986 
-1000 KQAELERT
+1000 
-1008 RRDMQTLL
+1008 DI
-1016 PQLAQGITAV
+1016 QLAQNRLQEWSNTWEKDGTYTALLNAQ
-1026 YRQKGSEVHAGTA
+1026 YAIRRADSRQAYEKGA
-1039 RPQVEVTGNNL
+1039 RPKVEVTGNNL

-1056 RSGGHKR
+1056 RSAGHKR

-1078 DLKRQLANVEFQIA
+1078 DLRRQLTNVEFQIDQ
-1092 EKARQQGVI
+1092 KRNQQGSI
-1101 SEDDPLFKQQMSLA
+1101 SADDPLLKQQMDLA
-1115 QQLNRTVLSQSV
+1115 QRLNRTVLSSSI

-1137 EAIVNNAEA
+1137 ESITQSAEA

-1172 TATTMRAALPTT
+1172 TTVTVRAALPTT

-1193 KDAEAQGPAH
+1193 RDAEAQGPAH

-1288 RNGNGTK
+1288 RNGNGTR

-1449 RDWKMGLQRSYNE
+1449 RDWRMGLQRSYNE

-1484 MTSAFENLALTGKFR
+1484 MTSAMENLAITGRFR

-1514 YMRMAVMKL
+1514 YMRMATMKL

-1529 YIFGGS
+1529 YLFGGS
-1535 GVSTAGGSVGG
+1535 GVSTAGGSIGG
-1546 MLATAAHGRVFNSS
+1546 MFATAAHGRVFNSS

-1569 VVNSPTYFGFNGG
+1569 VVSSPTYFGFNGG

-1632 SKESS
+1632 STESG

-1658 TKMLRPGEMINNA
+1658 TRMLRPGEIINSA

>member
-57 LKAMAADVKT
+57 LKAMAADLKT

-136 DTTQKVATATQRSAA
+136 DTTQKAAAAAQRSAA
-151 EHAKVANRTRNV
+151 EHAKVANHTRNV
-163 NQHLQGTLSLSN
+163 NQHLQSTLSLSN

-394 SRKALEALGLSAY
+394 SRKALKALGLSAY

-493 FRKMKAAWESTFAV
+493 FRKMKAAWESTFAI
-507 VGGQTEGPYKGILVS
+507 VGGQTEDPYKGVLKS

-531 VVNGLTGTANGLI
+531 VVNTLTNIASGLI
-544 GIATAGVSVL
+544 NIAKAGISVV
-554 SALSPLTPLLV
+554 SALTPLTPAITAV
-565 SLGASATTVVALK
+565 GASTGTFYTLK
-578 GAGSLWTWSK
+578 GGLTLLEWAKG
-588 AALAATEAGMKYTR
+588 ALAARSAALGLAAGVELVNGKMGALR
-602 SLSLISTLTS
+602 SVASLTMSLLPTG
-612 STTPK
+612 P
-617 LTATT
+617 
-622 VAARSMWA
+622 V
-630 AFASNPLG
+630 G
-638 WAVAGAAA
+638 WAVAGLAAV
-646 LAGVYTYM
+646 AGIYTYM
-654 KMSADKANEFA
+654 SMTANKANEFA
-665 VAVKGLRSDL
+665 LALKNVRSDI
-675 AAVST
+675 AAVNT
-680 EVYKAFNTEGAGH
+680 ETYKAFNQTGAGH

-704 TGKHF
+704 TGKRF
-709 DTEYQALLSGVQ
+709 DTDYQALLTGVQ

-727 YQQTTEAVAQNLA
+727 YQQSSEAFAQNLA
-740 RINQVTQDEI
+740 RIRQVTQDELD
-750 TKLSAST
+750 KLSAST
-757 EQTLAQTGQKRIEQE
+757 EETLAKTGERRIEQE
-772 LMIRDRKQ
+772 MMIRDRKQ
-780 TLLMDQL
+780 TLLLDQL

-800 SEKDR
+800 SERDR
-805 NLRMALE
+805 DLRMSLE
-812 KDVYDNAI
+812 REVYDNAV
-820 KLMNLRTQ
+820 KLMDLRTQ

-849 RLTDPN
+849 RIFDAD
-855 KRLDPGVQ
+855 KRLDPGVE
-863 TQMEDAERAWRAGT
+863 TQMTDAEKAVAAGRAT
-877 ATPQQ
+877 VQQ
-882 RAFYERRQELMMSGV
+882 RQYYERLMTLRMTPGV
-897 SPEQAGK
+897 TPEQARK
-904 QAGQEKFGLSVA
+904 RAGQESFGGALSQGAIKDA
-916 PTAVRDATSFFEML
+916 PGFFRQLQANGISPAAWGLQDPDA
-930 RRNGKTLE
+930 
-938 SWALED
+938 
-944 PANRLSAM
+944 RLPILTG
-952 EALQQSMVQDYN
+952 LQQSLVQN
-964 NRLAEVSRL
+964 HQNLLAEEARL
-973 QRQGATTNTNQVN
+973 KRQGANGQAKQVN
-986 RFGTTRPQNNELAV
+986 RFGTMRSQDVELVTVQAKIRESQATLAKLLPELAS
-1000 KQAELERT
+1000 
-1008 RRDMQTLL
+1008 
-1016 PQLAQGITAV
+1016 GISAIQ
-1026 YRQKGSEVHAGTA
+1026 RQKNQQVQQGTA

-1050 GTPPSS
+1050 GTPPTSS
-1056 RSGGHKR
+1056 RAGGTKR
-1063 VPTYSGVSADRLVEQ
+1063 APTYSGVSADRLVEQ
-1078 DLKRQLANVEFQIA
+1078 DLKRQLANVEFQIDQ
-1092 EKARQQGVI
+1092 KRNQQGSI
-1101 SEDDPLFKQQMSLA
+1101 SADDPLLKQQMELS
-1115 QQLNRTVLSQSV
+1115 QRLNRTVLSSSI

-1137 EAIVNNAEA
+1137 ESIIQSAEA
-1146 SAADKEEARKRL
+1146 SSADKEEARKRL

-1172 TATTMRAALPTT
+1172 TTATVRAALPTT
-1184 NRGLKIQRP
+1184 NRGLRIKAG
-1193 KDAEAQGPAH
+1193 AEAGGQAL

-1211 LAQRTF
+1211 LAQQTF
-1217 GNQLVNFGAF
+1217 GDRLVRFGAF
-1227 RDRYHIGHTSK
+1227 RDRYHIGRASK

-1244 FDFTPAHNL
+1244 FDFTPRADL

-1260 MAERMRQELRAIGL
+1260 MAEQMRQALRSIGL
-1274 TDNEFKVQFEWAGK
+1274 QDSDFTVKFEWAGK
-1288 RNGNGTK
+1288 RNGNGTT

-1355 QSTLAAEQL
+1355 QSTLVTEQL

-1449 RDWKMGLQRSYNE
+1449 RDWRMGLQRSYNE

-1546 MLATAAHGRVFNSS
+1546 LFATAAHGRVFNSS

-1569 VVNSPTYFGFNGG
+1569 VVSSPTYFGFNGG

-1658 TKMLRPGEMINNA
+1658 TRMLRPGEMINNA

>member
-57 LKAMAADVKT
+57 LKAMASDLKT

-88 QAQALSSAASV
+88 QAQAFSAAAST
-99 MNVRLSEANTNL
+99 MNVRLNETGTNL
-111 TKMQS
+111 TKLQS
-116 AGVRWT
+116 TSVRWT

-136 DTTQKVATATQRSAA
+136 DTTQKAATAAQRSAA
-151 EHAKVANRTRNV
+151 EHAKVANHTRNV
-163 NQHLQGTLSLSN
+163 NQHLQSTLSLSN

-201 IAGLG
+201 IAGLV

-211 LKSISA
+211 LKSIGA

-276 ESMALLPS
+276 EAMSLLPS

-291 AGTTDEQAALFAT
+291 AGTTDEQAALFTT
-304 GLRSAFSLQDP
+304 GLRSAFNLYDP
-315 TALKAGMDQ
+315 ASLKAGMDQ

-334 SIEQMMMSMTQASA
+334 SIEQMMMSMKQASA

-355 SVADTSTALAL
+355 SVADTSTTLAL

-394 SRKALEALGLSAY
+394 SRKALEALGISAY

-473 ENMGYTNVQAARLGD
+473 ENMGYTTVQAARLGD

-507 VGGQTEGPYKGILVS
+507 VGGQTEGPYKGILES

-531 VVNGLTGTANGLI
+531 VVNGLTGIANGLI
-544 GIATAGVSVL
+544 SVAKAGVTVVSTLTTLMPLITSVGASFATL
-554 SALSPLTPLLV
+554 AAIKGVTTLTAQASALTTAV
-565 SLGASATTVVALK
+565 SALK
-578 GAGSLWTWSK
+578 GVTAPLMALLPTGPLGIAL
-588 AALAATEAGMKYTR
+588 AALAASAAG
-602 SLSLISTLTS
+602 I
-612 STTPK
+612 
-617 LTATT
+617 
-622 VAARSMWA
+622 
-630 AFASNPLG
+630 
-638 WAVAGAAA
+638 
-646 LAGVYTYM
+646 YTYISM
-654 KMSADKANEFA
+654 TSNKANEFA
-665 VAVKGLRSDL
+665 LAMKNIRSDI

-680 EVYKAFNTEGAGH
+680 EAYKAFNQTGAGH
-693 RMDVKLGIDSE
+693 RIDIKLGIDSE

-709 DTEYQALLSGVQ
+709 DTEYQALLTGVQ
-721 NKTALS
+721 NKTALL
-727 YQQTTEAVAQNLA
+727 YQQTSDAFAKNLA
-740 RINQVTQDEI
+740 RINQVTQEEL
-750 TKLSAST
+750 T
-757 EQTLAQTGQKRIEQE
+757 TLAAQTDKTLAEQGERRIEQE

-794 ASQKTL
+794 ASQGKL
-800 SEKDR
+800 SEQDR
-805 NLRMALE
+805 DLRVRLE
-812 KDVYDNAI
+812 HEVYDNAI
-820 KLMNLRTQ
+820 HLMNLRTA

-834 REIRAEAIATAGFFD
+834 QEIRAEAVATASVFD
-849 RLTDPN
+849 RFMNSDLRMN
-855 KRLDPGVQ
+855 KGTERLAG
-863 TQMEDAERAWRAGT
+863 EAEEAVRSGT
-877 ATPQQ
+877 ATQ
-882 RAFYERRQELMMSGV
+882 RQREFMAYRATFAMQNPNLSKEQVDKMAAVQFYEGALTQRQIRDFPSHVKTVEAASGKPFAQIAAADPDKWRNALAATLDSAEKDRAAALDELAS
-897 SPEQAGK
+897 A
-904 QAGQEKFGLSVA
+904 
-916 PTAVRDATSFFEML
+916 R
-930 RRNGKTLE
+930 RRNH
-938 SWALED
+938 
-944 PANRLSAM
+944 
-952 EALQQSMVQDYN
+952 
-964 NRLAEVSRL
+964 
-973 QRQGATTNTNQVN
+973 TT
-986 RFGTTRPQNNELAV
+986 
-1000 KQAELERT
+1000 
-1008 RRDMQTLL
+1008 DI
-1016 PQLAQGITAV
+1016 QLAQNRLQEWSNTWEKDGTYTKLLNAQYAIRRADS
-1026 YRQKGSEVHAGTA
+1026 RQAYEKGA
-1039 RPQVEVTGNNL
+1039 RPKVEVTGNNL

-1056 RSGGHKR
+1056 RSAGHKR

-1092 EKARQQGVI
+1092 EVVRQQGFI
-1101 SEDDPLFKQQMSLA
+1101 SADSPLLKQQMDLA
-1115 QQLNRTVLSQSV
+1115 QRLNRTVLSSSI

-1137 EAIVNNAEA
+1137 ESIIQSAEA
-1146 SAADKEEARKRL
+1146 SSADKEEARKRL

-1172 TATTMRAALPTT
+1172 TTATVRAALPTT
-1184 NRGLKIQRP
+1184 NRGLRIKAG
-1193 KDAEAQGPAH
+1193 AEAGGQAL

-1211 LAQRTF
+1211 LAQQTF
-1217 GNQLVNFGAF
+1217 GDRLVRFGAF
-1227 RDRYHIGHTSK
+1227 RDRYHIGRASK

-1244 FDFTPAHNL
+1244 FDFTPRADL

-1260 MAERMRQELRAIGL
+1260 MAEQMRQALRSIGL
-1274 TDNEFKVQFEWAGK
+1274 QDSDFTVKFEWAGK
-1288 RNGNGTK
+1288 RNGNGTT

-1449 RDWKMGLQRSYNE
+1449 RDWRMGLQRSYNE
-1462 IVANSFNY
+1462 IVTNSFNY

-1546 MLATAAHGRVFNSS
+1546 LFATAAHGRVFNSS

-1569 VVNSPTYFGFNGG
+1569 VVSSPTYFGFNGG

-1632 SKESS
+1632 STESG

-1658 TKMLRPGEMINNA
+1658 TRMLRPGEIINNA

>member
-57 LKAMAADVKT
+57 LKAMAADLKT

-136 DTTQKVATATQRSAA
+136 DTTQKAAAAAQRSAT
-151 EHAKVANRTRNV
+151 EHAKVANHTRNV
-163 NQHLQGTLSLSN
+163 NQHLQSTLSLSN

-493 FRKMKAAWESTFAV
+493 FRKMKAAWESTFAI
-507 VGGQTEGPYKGILVS
+507 VGGQTEDPYKGVLES

-531 VVNGLTGTANGLI
+531 VVNTLTNIASGLI
-544 GIATAGVSVL
+544 NIAKAGISVV
-554 SALSPLTPLLV
+554 SALTPLTPAITAV
-565 SLGASATTVVALK
+565 GASTGTFYTLK
-578 GAGSLWTWSK
+578 GGLTLLEWAKG
-588 AALAATEAGMKYTR
+588 ALAARSAALGLAAGVELVNGKMGALR
-602 SLSLISTLTS
+602 SVASLAMSLLPTG
-612 STTPK
+612 P
-617 LTATT
+617 
-622 VAARSMWA
+622 V
-630 AFASNPLG
+630 G
-638 WAVAGAAA
+638 WAVAGLAAV
-646 LAGVYTYM
+646 AGIYTYM
-654 KMSADKANEFA
+654 SMTANKANEFA
-665 VAVKGLRSDL
+665 LALKNVRSDI
-675 AAVST
+675 AAVNT
-680 EVYKAFNTEGAGH
+680 ETYKAFNQTGAGH

-704 TGKHF
+704 TGKRF
-709 DTEYQALLSGVQ
+709 DTDYQALLTGVQ

-727 YQQTTEAVAQNLA
+727 YQQSSEAFAQNLA
-740 RINQVTQDEI
+740 RIRQVTQDELD
-750 TKLSAST
+750 KLSAST
-757 EQTLAQTGQKRIEQE
+757 EETLAKTGERRIEQE
-772 LMIRDRKQ
+772 MMIRDRKQ
-780 TLLMDQL
+780 TLLLDQL

-800 SEKDR
+800 SERDR
-805 NLRMALE
+805 DLRMSLE
-812 KDVYDNAI
+812 REVYDNAI
-820 KLMNLRTQ
+820 KLMDLRTQ

-849 RLTDPN
+849 RIFDAD
-855 KRLDPGVQ
+855 KRLDPGVE
-863 TQMEDAERAWRAGT
+863 TQMTDAEKAVAAGRAT
-877 ATPQQ
+877 VQQ
-882 RAFYERRQELMMSGV
+882 RQYYERLMTLRMTPGV
-897 SPEQAGK
+897 TPEQARK
-904 QAGQEKFGLSVA
+904 RAGQESFGGALSQGAIKDA
-916 PTAVRDATSFFEML
+916 PGFFRQLQANGISPAAWGLQDPDA
-930 RRNGKTLE
+930 
-938 SWALED
+938 
-944 PANRLSAM
+944 RLPILTG
-952 EALQQSMVQDYN
+952 LQQSLVQN
-964 NRLAEVSRL
+964 HQNLLAEEARL
-973 QRQGATTNTNQVN
+973 KRQGANGQAKQVN
-986 RFGTTRPQNNELAV
+986 RFGTMRSQDVELVTVQAKIRESQATLAKLLPELAS
-1000 KQAELERT
+1000 
-1008 RRDMQTLL
+1008 
-1016 PQLAQGITAV
+1016 GISAIQ
-1026 YRQKGSEVHAGTA
+1026 RQKNQQVQQGTA

-1050 GTPPSS
+1050 GTPPTSS
-1056 RSGGHKR
+1056 RAGGTKR
-1063 VPTYSGVSADRLVEQ
+1063 APTYSGVSADRLVEQ
-1078 DLKRQLANVEFQIA
+1078 DLKRQLANVEFQIDQ
-1092 EKARQQGVI
+1092 KRNQQGSI
-1101 SEDDPLFKQQMSLA
+1101 SADDLLLKQQMELS
-1115 QQLNRTVLSQSV
+1115 QRLNRTVLSSSI

-1137 EAIVNNAEA
+1137 ESIIQSAEA
-1146 SAADKEEARKRL
+1146 SSADKEEARKRL

-1172 TATTMRAALPTT
+1172 TTATVRAALPTT
-1184 NRGLKIQRP
+1184 NRGLRIKAG
-1193 KDAEAQGPAH
+1193 AEAGGQAL

-1211 LAQRTF
+1211 LAQQTF
-1217 GNQLVNFGAF
+1217 GDRLVRFGAF
-1227 RDRYHIGHTSK
+1227 RDRYHIGRASK

-1244 FDFTPAHNL
+1244 FDFTPRADL
-1253 SRAQKEA
+1253 SRVQKEA
-1260 MAERMRQELRAIGL
+1260 MAEQMRQALRSIGL
-1274 TDNEFKVQFEWAGK
+1274 QDSDFTVKFEWAGK
-1288 RNGNGTK
+1288 RNGNGTT

-1309 AAQKMQQLAQNPQT
+1309 AAQKMQQLAQNPQM

-1355 QSTLAAEQL
+1355 QSTLATEQL

-1378 VYSEER
+1378 VYSADR
-1384 SRELQTQFEIRKLEV
+1384 SRELQAQLEIRKLEI

-1428 RRYDEKIS
+1428 QRYDEKIS

-1535 GVSTAGGSVGG
+1535 GVSTAGGSIGG
-1546 MLATAAHGRVFNSS
+1546 MFTTAAHGRVFNSS

-1569 VVNSPTYFGFNGG
+1569 VVSSPTYFGFNGG

-1597 TRTANGNLGVQVQGM
+1597 TRTSNGNLGVQVQGM

>member
-57 LKAMAADVKT
+57 LKAMAADLKT

-88 QAQALSSAASV
+88 QAQAFSAAAST
-99 MNVRLSEANTNL
+99 MNVRLNETGTNL
-111 TKMQS
+111 TKLQS
-116 AGVRWT
+116 TSVRWT

-136 DTTQKVATATQRSAA
+136 DTTQKAAAAAQRSAA
-151 EHAKVANRTRNV
+151 EHAKVANHTRNV
-163 NQHLQGTLSLSN
+163 NQHLQSTLSLSN

-201 IAGLG
+201 IAGLV

-211 LKSISA
+211 LKSIGA

-276 ESMALLPS
+276 EAMSLLPS

-291 AGTTDEQAALFAT
+291 AGTTDEQAALFTT
-304 GLRSAFSLQDP
+304 GLRSAFNLYDS
-315 TALKAGMDQ
+315 ASLKAGMDQ

-334 SIEQMMMSMTQASA
+334 SIEQMMMSMKQASA

-355 SVADTSTALAL
+355 SVADTSTTLAL

-394 SRKALEALGLSAY
+394 SRKALEALGISAY

-473 ENMGYTNVQAARLGD
+473 ENMGYTTVQAGRLGD

-493 FRKMKAAWESTFAV
+493 FRKMKAAWESTFAI
-507 VGGQTEGPYKGILVS
+507 VGGQTEDPYKDALKS

-531 VVNGLTGTANGLI
+531 VVSTLTNIASGLI
-544 GIATAGVSVL
+544 NIAKAGISVVSAVT
-554 SALSPLTPLLV
+554 PLTPAITAV
-565 SLGASATTVVALK
+565 GAAAGTSYALK
-578 GAGSLWTWSK
+578 GGL
-588 AALAATEAGMKYTR
+588 
-602 SLSLISTLTS
+602 TLLEWA
-612 STTPK
+612 K
-617 LTATT
+617 GAI
-622 VAARSMWA
+622 AARSA
-630 AFASNPLG
+630 ALGLAAGVELVNGKMGALRSVVSLAMSLLPTGPVG
-638 WAVAGAAA
+638 WAVAGLAAV
-646 LAGVYTYM
+646 AGIYTYM
-654 KMSADKANEFA
+654 SMTSNKANEFA
-665 VAVKGLRSDL
+665 LAMKNIRSDI

-680 EVYKAFNTEGAGH
+680 ETYKAFNQTGAGH
-693 RMDVKLGIDSE
+693 RIDVKLGIDSE

-709 DTEYQALLSGVQ
+709 DAEYQALLTGVQ
-721 NKTALS
+721 NKTALL
-727 YQQTTEAVAQNLA
+727 YQQTSDAFAKNLA
-740 RINQVTQDEI
+740 RINQVTQEEL
-750 TKLSAST
+750 T
-757 EQTLAQTGQKRIEQE
+757 TLAAQTDKTLAEQGERRIEQE

-794 ASQKTL
+794 ASQGKL
-800 SEKDR
+800 SEQDR
-805 NLRMALE
+805 DLRVRLE
-812 KDVYDNAI
+812 HEVYDNAI
-820 KLMNLRTQ
+820 HLMNLRTA

-834 REIRAEAIATAGFFD
+834 QEIRAEAVATASVFD
-849 RLTDPN
+849 RFMNSDLRMN
-855 KRLDPGVQ
+855 KGTERLAG
-863 TQMEDAERAWRAGT
+863 EAEEAVRSGT
-877 ATPQQ
+877 ATQ
-882 RAFYERRQELMMSGV
+882 RQREFMAYRATFAMQNPNLSKEQVDKMAAVQFYEGALTQRQIRDFPSHVKTVEAA
-897 SPEQAGK
+897 AGK
-904 QAGQEKFGLSVA
+904 PFAQIAAADPDKWRNALAATLDSAEKERNAIMDELASA
-916 PTAVRDATSFFEML
+916 R
-930 RRNGKTLE
+930 RRNH
-938 SWALED
+938 
-944 PANRLSAM
+944 
-952 EALQQSMVQDYN
+952 
-964 NRLAEVSRL
+964 
-973 QRQGATTNTNQVN
+973 TT
-986 RFGTTRPQNNELAV
+986 
-1000 KQAELERT
+1000 
-1008 RRDMQTLL
+1008 DI
-1016 PQLAQGITAV
+1016 QLAQNRLQEWSNTWEKDGTYTALLNAQ
-1026 YRQKGSEVHAGTA
+1026 YAIRRADSRQAYEKGA

-1050 GTPPSS
+1050 GTPPTSS

-1092 EKARQQGVI
+1092 EVVRQQGFI
-1101 SEDDPLFKQQMSLA
+1101 SADSPLLKQQMDLA
-1115 QQLNRTVLSQSV
+1115 QRLNRTVLSSSI

-1137 EAIVNNAEA
+1137 ESITQSAEA

-1158 SLLQAEMTRKLTEQ
+1158 SLLQAEMTRKLMEQ
-1172 TATTMRAALPTT
+1172 TTATVRAALPTT
-1184 NRGLKIQRP
+1184 NRGLRIKAG
-1193 KDAEAQGPAH
+1193 AEAGGQAL

-1211 LAQRTF
+1211 LAQQTF
-1217 GNQLVNFGAF
+1217 GDRLVRFGAF
-1227 RDRYHIGHTSK
+1227 RDRYHIGRASK

-1244 FDFTPAHNL
+1244 FDFTPRADL
-1253 SRAQKEA
+1253 SRAQKEG
-1260 MAERMRQELRAIGL
+1260 MAEEMRRAFRAIGL
-1274 TDNEFKVQFEWAGK
+1274 SDGDFTVKFEWAGK
-1288 RNGNGTK
+1288 RNGNGTV
-1295 STADHIHT
+1295 STGDHIHA

-1449 RDWKMGLQRSYNE
+1449 RDWRMGLQRSYNE

-1484 MTSAFENLALTGKFR
+1484 MTSSMENLAITGRFR

-1514 YMRMAVMKL
+1514 YMRMATMKL

-1529 YIFGGS
+1529 YLFGGS
-1535 GVSTAGGSVGG
+1535 GVSTAGGSIGG
-1546 MLATAAHGRVFNSS
+1546 MFATAAHGRVFNSS

-1569 VVNSPTYFGFNGG
+1569 VVSSPTYFGFNGG

-1632 SKESS
+1632 STESG

-1658 TKMLRPGEMINNA
+1658 TRMLRPGEIINSA

>member
-57 LKAMAADVKT
+57 LKAMAADLKT

-136 DTTQKVATATQRSAA
+136 DTTQKAATAAQRSAA
-151 EHAKVANRTRNV
+151 EHAKVANHTRNV

-194 WGNTLGM
+194 WGNTFGM

-493 FRKMKAAWESTFAV
+493 FRKMKAAWESTFAI
-507 VGGQTEGPYKGILVS
+507 VGGQTEDPYKGVLKS

-531 VVNGLTGTANGLI
+531 VVNTLTNIASGLI
-544 GIATAGVSVL
+544 NIAKAGISVV
-554 SALSPLTPLLV
+554 SALTPLTPTITAV
-565 SLGASATTVVALK
+565 GASTGAFYTLK
-578 GAGSLWTWSK
+578 GGLTLLEWAKG
-588 AALAATEAGMKYTR
+588 ALAARSAALGLAAGVELVNGKMGALR
-602 SLSLISTLTS
+602 SVASLAMSLLPTG
-612 STTPK
+612 P
-617 LTATT
+617 
-622 VAARSMWA
+622 V
-630 AFASNPLG
+630 G
-638 WAVAGAAA
+638 WAVAGLAAV
-646 LAGVYTYM
+646 AGIYTYM
-654 KMSADKANEFA
+654 SMTANKANEFA
-665 VAVKGLRSDL
+665 LALKNVRSDI
-675 AAVST
+675 AAVNT
-680 EVYKAFNTEGAGH
+680 ETYKAFNQTGAGH

-704 TGKHF
+704 TGKRF
-709 DTEYQALLSGVQ
+709 DTDYQALLTGVQ

-727 YQQTTEAVAQNLA
+727 YQQSSEAFAQNLA
-740 RINQVTQDEI
+740 RIRQVTQDELD
-750 TKLSAST
+750 KLSAST
-757 EQTLAQTGQKRIEQE
+757 EETLAKTGERRIEQE
-772 LMIRDRKQ
+772 MMIRDRKQ
-780 TLLMDQL
+780 TLLLDQL

-800 SEKDR
+800 SERDR
-805 NLRMALE
+805 DLRMSLE
-812 KDVYDNAI
+812 REVYDNAV
-820 KLMNLRTQ
+820 KLMDLRTQ

-849 RLTDPN
+849 RIFDAD
-855 KRLDPGVQ
+855 KRLDPGVE
-863 TQMEDAERAWRAGT
+863 TQMTDAEKAVAAGRAT
-877 ATPQQ
+877 VQQ
-882 RAFYERRQELMMSGV
+882 RQYYERLMTLRMTPGV
-897 SPEQAGK
+897 TPEQARK
-904 QAGQEKFGLSVA
+904 RAGQESFGGALSQGAIKDA
-916 PTAVRDATSFFEML
+916 PGFFRQLQANGISPAAWGLQDPDA
-930 RRNGKTLE
+930 
-938 SWALED
+938 
-944 PANRLSAM
+944 RLPILTG
-952 EALQQSMVQDYN
+952 LQQSLVQN
-964 NRLAEVSRL
+964 HQNLLAEEARL
-973 QRQGATTNTNQVN
+973 KRQGASGQAKQVN
-986 RFGTTRPQNNELAV
+986 RFGTMRSQDVELATV
-1000 KQAELERT
+1000 QAKIRESQATLAK
-1008 RRDMQTLL
+1008 LL
-1016 PQLAQGITAV
+1016 PELASGISAIQ
-1026 YRQKGSEVHAGTA
+1026 RQKNQQVQQGTA
-1039 RPQVEVTGNNL
+1039 RPQVEITGNNL

-1092 EKARQQGVI
+1092 EVVRQQGFI
-1101 SEDDPLFKQQMSLA
+1101 SADSPLLKQQMDLA
-1115 QQLNRTVLSQSV
+1115 QRLNRTVLSSSI

-1137 EAIVNNAEA
+1137 ESIIQSAEA
-1146 SAADKEEARKRL
+1146 SSADKEEARKRL

-1172 TATTMRAALPTT
+1172 TTATVRAALPTT
-1184 NRGLKIQRP
+1184 NRGLRIKAG
-1193 KDAEAQGPAH
+1193 AEAGGQAL

-1211 LAQRTF
+1211 LAQQTF
-1217 GNQLVNFGAF
+1217 GDRLVRFGAF
-1227 RDRYHIGHTSK
+1227 RDRYHIGRASK

-1244 FDFTPAHNL
+1244 FDFTPRADL

-1260 MAERMRQELRAIGL
+1260 MAEQMRQALRSIGL
-1274 TDNEFKVQFEWAGK
+1274 QDSDFTVKFEWAGK
-1288 RNGNGTK
+1288 RNGNGTT

-1303 QLNSVA
+1303 QLNSVT

-1408 EARGVTDDPNNDQD
+1408 EARGVTDDQNNDQD

-1470 AKFASSQMDSVVGH
+1470 AKFASSQMDAVVGH

-1535 GVSTAGGSVGG
+1535 GISTAGGSVGG
-1546 MLATAAHGRVFNSS
+1546 MFATAAHGRVFNSS

-1569 VVNSPTYFGFNGG
+1569 VVSSPTYFGFNGG

>member
-57 LKAMAADVKT
+57 LKAMASDLKT

-88 QAQALSSAASV
+88 QAQAFSAAAST
-99 MNVRLSEANTNL
+99 MNVRLNETGTNL
-111 TKMQS
+111 TKLQS

-136 DTTQKVATATQRSAA
+136 DTTQKAAAAAQRSAA
-151 EHAKVANRTRNV
+151 EHSKVANHTRNV
-163 NQHLQGTLSLSN
+163 NQHLQSTLSLSN

-201 IAGLG
+201 IAGLV

-230 AAEEGDARVK
+230 AAEEGNARVK

-276 ESMALLPS
+276 EAMSLLPS

-291 AGTTDEQAALFAT
+291 AGTTDEQAALFTT
-304 GLRSAFSLQDP
+304 GLRSAFNLSDP
-315 TALKAGMDQ
+315 AALKAGMDQ

-334 SIEQMMMSMTQASA
+334 SIEQMMMSMKQASA

-355 SVADTSTALAL
+355 SVADTSTTLAL

-394 SRKALEALGLSAY
+394 SRKALEALGISAY

-424 EKFRGMDDKS
+424 EKFKGMDDKS

-531 VVNGLTGTANGLI
+531 VVNGLTGIANGLI
-544 GIATAGVSVL
+544 SVAKAGVTVVSTLTTLMPLITSVGASFATL
-554 SALSPLTPLLV
+554 AAVKGVTTLTAQASALTTAV
-565 SLGASATTVVALK
+565 SALK
-578 GAGSLWTWSK
+578 GVTAPLMALLPTGPLGIAL
-588 AALAATEAGMKYTR
+588 AALAASAAG
-602 SLSLISTLTS
+602 I
-612 STTPK
+612 
-617 LTATT
+617 
-622 VAARSMWA
+622 
-630 AFASNPLG
+630 
-638 WAVAGAAA
+638 
-646 LAGVYTYM
+646 YTYISM
-654 KMSADKANEFA
+654 TSNKANEFA
-665 VAVKGLRSDL
+665 LAMKNIRSDI

-680 EVYKAFNTEGAGH
+680 ETYKAFNQTGAGH
-693 RMDVKLGIDSE
+693 RIDVKLGIDSE

-709 DTEYQALLSGVQ
+709 DAEYQALLTGVQ
-721 NKTALS
+721 NKTALL
-727 YQQTTEAVAQNLA
+727 YQQTSDAFAKNLA
-740 RINQVTQDEI
+740 RINQVTQEEL
-750 TKLSAST
+750 T
-757 EQTLAQTGQKRIEQE
+757 TLAAQTDKTLAEQGERRIEQE

-794 ASQKTL
+794 ASQGKL
-800 SEKDR
+800 SEQDR
-805 NLRMALE
+805 DLRVRLE
-812 KDVYDNAI
+812 HEVYDNAI
-820 KLMNLRTQ
+820 HLMNLRTA

-834 REIRAEAIATAGFFD
+834 QEIRAEAVATASVFD
-849 RLTDPN
+849 RFMNPDLRMN
-855 KRLDPGVQ
+855 KSTERLAG
-863 TQMEDAERAWRAGT
+863 EAEEAVRSGT
-877 ATPQQ
+877 ATQ
-882 RAFYERRQELMMSGV
+882 RQREFMAYRATFAMQNPNLSKEQVDKMSAVQFYEGPLTQRQI
-897 SPEQAGK
+897 
-904 QAGQEKFGLSVA
+904 
-916 PTAVRDATSFFEML
+916 RDFPSHV
-930 RRNGKTLE
+930 KTLE
-938 SWALED
+938 AASGKPFAQIAAADPDKWRNALAATLD
-944 PANRLSAM
+944 SA
-952 EALQQSMVQDYN
+952 EKD
-964 NRLAEVSRL
+964 R
-973 QRQGATTNTNQVN
+973 NTIMD
-986 RFGTTRPQNNELAV
+986 ELAS
-1000 KQAELERT
+1000 A
-1008 RRDMQTLL
+1008 RRRNHTTDI
-1016 PQLAQGITAV
+1016 QLAQNRLQEWSNTWEKDGTYTALLNAQ
-1026 YRQKGSEVHAGTA
+1026 YAIRRADSRQAYEKGA
-1039 RPQVEVTGNNL
+1039 RPKVEVTGNNL
-1050 GTPPSS
+1050 GTPPTSS
-1056 RSGGHKR
+1056 RSGGAKR
-1063 VPTYSGVSADRLVEQ
+1063 EPTFSSSSYISLRKQQAQRDLREANAELELEYRRYGMIDPNGAAARRSMNAARRIDELNGQGDAEKIRTIRRDARVLIQSGKGSAEDRAAASDTLRDTQSNPAASSRMVPTYTKLFDHVPRITSGFGPRKAPVPGASTFHNGIDLAVPEGTPIHAPAGGRVRASYSTAHGGIQLLFDDDNGVTHGMAHLSQVLAKVGDRIEAGQVLAKSGRTGIGTGPHLHYTTRVNGRLMDPTKVMTSSGGRTVPALLGVSGESGESSAVQ
-1078 DLKRQLANVEFQIA
+1078 
-1092 EKARQQGVI
+1092 
-1101 SEDDPLFKQQMSLA
+1101 A
-1115 QQLNRTVLSQSV
+1115 QQL
-1127 EGLRVQIREA
+1127 
-1137 EAIVNNAEA
+1137 
-1146 SAADKEEARKRL
+1146 K
-1158 SLLQAEMTRKLTEQ
+1158 LQ
-1172 TATTMRAALPTT
+1172 
-1184 NRGLKIQRP
+1184 
-1193 KDAEAQGPAH
+1193 
-1203 PGTYAAAQ
+1203 
-1211 LAQRTF
+1211 
-1217 GNQLVNFGAF
+1217 
-1227 RDRYHIGHTSK
+1227 RY
-1238 HNEGLA
+1238 NE
-1244 FDFTPAHNL
+1244 
-1253 SRAQKEA
+1253 
-1260 MAERMRQELRAIGL
+1260 
-1274 TDNEFKVQFEWAGK
+1274 
-1288 RNGNGTK
+1288 
-1295 STADHIHT
+1295 
-1303 QLNSVA
+1303 
-1309 AAQKMQQLAQNPQT
+1309 
-1323 RLAASGDV
+1323 
-1331 SGEANYVNKALD
+1331 D
-1343 SQRKYAEEAIKY
+1343 SIKY
-1355 QSTLAAEQL
+1355 RAGLEQEEL
-1364 GYDQK
+1364 NFAKQ
-1369 RLEMEIQLG
+1369 RLDMEIQLG

-1384 SRELQTQFEIRKLEV
+1384 SRQLKTQLEITQLEKEKRAELQK
-1399 EKARELKIL
+1399 L

-1449 RDWKMGLQRSYNE
+1449 RDWRMGLQRSYNE

-1484 MTSAFENLALTGKFR
+1484 MTSSMENLAITGRFR

-1514 YMRMAVMKL
+1514 YMRMATMKL
-1523 VNYVGS
+1523 VNYIGS
-1529 YIFGGS
+1529 YLFGGS

-1546 MLATAAHGRVFNSS
+1546 MFATAAHGRVFNSS

-1569 VVNSPTYFGFNGG
+1569 VVSSPTYFGFNGG
-1582 RGLMG
+1582 SGLMG

-1632 SKESS
+1632 STESG

-1658 TKMLRPGEMINNA
+1658 TRMLRPGEIINNA

>member
-52 SQHHT
+52 AQHHT
-57 LKAMAADVKT
+57 LKAMASDLKT

-88 QAQALSSAASV
+88 QAQAFSTAAST
-99 MNVRLSEANTNL
+99 MNVRLNETGTNL
-111 TKMQS
+111 TKLQS
-116 AGVRWT
+116 TSVRWT
-122 SDMGRATSGLTRVA
+122 SDMGRATSGLNRVA
-136 DTTQKVATATQRSAA
+136 DTTQKAAVAAQRSAA
-151 EHAKVANRTRNV
+151 EHAKVVNHTRNV
-163 NQHLQGTLSLSN
+163 NQHLQSTLSLSN

-201 IAGLG
+201 VAGLV
-206 PSIAA
+206 PSIAT
-211 LKSISA
+211 LKSIGA

-276 ESMALLPS
+276 ESMSLLPS

-291 AGTTDEQAALFAT
+291 AGTTDEQAALFTT
-304 GLRSAFSLQDP
+304 GLRSAFNLYDP
-315 TALKAGMDQ
+315 AALKAGMDQ

-334 SIEQMMMSMTQASA
+334 SIEQMMMSMKQASA

-355 SVADTSTALAL
+355 SVADTSTTLAL

-394 SRKALEALGLSAY
+394 SRKALEALGISAY

-473 ENMGYTNVQAARLGD
+473 ENMGYTTVQAGRLGD

-507 VGGQTEGPYKGILVS
+507 VGGQTEGPYKGILDS

-531 VVNGLTGTANGLI
+531 VVNGLTGIANGLI
-544 GIATAGVSVL
+544 GIAKAGVGVL

-565 SLGASATTVVALK
+565 SLGASATTVVALR
-578 GAGSLWTWSK
+578 GAGSLWTWAK
-588 AALAATEAGMKYTR
+588 AALAATEAGRKYTR

-617 LTATT
+617 LTAIT

-680 EVYKAFNTEGAGH
+680 EVYKAFNTVGAGH

-727 YQQTTEAVAQNLA
+727 YQQTTEAFAQNLA

-834 REIRAEAIATAGFFD
+834 REIRAEAIATASFFD

-882 RAFYERRQELMMSGV
+882 RAFYERRQELMMSGM
-897 SPEQAGK
+897 SPKQAGE
-904 QAGQEKFGLSVA
+904 QAGQEKFGSPVA
-916 PTAVRDATSFFEML
+916 LAAVRDAPAFFEML
-930 RRNGKTLE
+930 RRNGETVA
-938 SWALED
+938 SWALKNPD
-944 PANRLSAM
+944 SRLVSL
-952 EALQQSMVQDYN
+952 EALQQSIVQDYN

-973 QRQGATTNTNQVN
+973 QRQGATTNTNQTN
-986 RFGTTRPQNNELAV
+986 RFGTTRPQNNELVV
-1000 KQAELERT
+1000 KQAELERA

-1016 PQLAQGITAV
+1016 PQLVQGITAV
-1026 YRQKGSEVHAGTA
+1026 HRQKGSEVRAGTA
-1039 RPQVEVTGNNL
+1039 RTQVEVTGNEF

-1056 RSGGHKR
+1056 RSAGHKR

-1078 DLKRQLANVEFQIA
+1078 DLRRQLTNVEFQIDQ
-1092 EKARQQGVI
+1092 KRNQQGSI
-1101 SEDDPLFKQQMSLA
+1101 SADDPLLKQQMDLA
-1115 QQLNRTVLSQSV
+1115 QRLNRTVLSSSI

-1146 SAADKEEARKRL
+1146 STADKEEARKRL

-1172 TATTMRAALPTT
+1172 TTVTVRAALPTT

-1193 KDAEAQGPAH
+1193 RDAEAQGPAH

-1288 RNGNGTK
+1288 RNGNGTR

-1449 RDWKMGLQRSYNE
+1449 RDWRMGLQRSYNE

-1484 MTSAFENLALTGKFR
+1484 MTSSMENLAITGRFR

-1514 YMRMAVMKL
+1514 YMRMATMKL

-1529 YIFGGS
+1529 YLFGGS
-1535 GVSTAGGSVGG
+1535 GVSTAGGSIGG
-1546 MLATAAHGRVFNSS
+1546 MFATAAHGRVFNSS

-1569 VVNSPTYFGFNGG
+1569 VVSSPTYFGFNGG

-1597 TRTANGNLGVQVQGM
+1597 TRTSNGDLGVQVQGM

-1632 SKESS
+1632 SQESS
-1637 VNANEAKQLGEAI
+1637 VSANDAKQLGEAI

-1658 TKMLRPGEMINNA
+1658 TRMLRPGEMINNA

>member
-57 LKAMAADVKT
+57 LKAMAADLKT

-151 EHAKVANRTRNV
+151 EHAKVANHTHNV
-163 NQHLQGTLSLSN
+163 NQHLQSTLSLSN

-201 IAGLG
+201 IAGLV

-246 LDMGGGQ
+246 LDMGGGR

-276 ESMALLPS
+276 EAMALLPS

-531 VVNGLTGTANGLI
+531 VVNGLTGIANGLI
-544 GIATAGVSVL
+544 SVAKAGVTVVSTLTTLMPLITSVGASFATL
-554 SALSPLTPLLV
+554 AAVKGVTTLTAQASAL
-565 SLGASATTVVALK
+565 TTAISALK
-578 GAGSLWTWSK
+578 GVTAPLMALLPTGPLGIAL
-588 AALAATEAGMKYTR
+588 AALAASAAG
-602 SLSLISTLTS
+602 I
-612 STTPK
+612 
-617 LTATT
+617 
-622 VAARSMWA
+622 
-630 AFASNPLG
+630 
-638 WAVAGAAA
+638 
-646 LAGVYTYM
+646 YTYISM
-654 KMSADKANEFA
+654 TSNKANEFA
-665 VAVKGLRSDL
+665 LAMKNIRSDI

-680 EVYKAFNTEGAGH
+680 ETYKAFNQTGAGH
-693 RMDVKLGIDSE
+693 RIDVKLGIDSE
-704 TGKHF
+704 TGRHF
-709 DTEYQALLSGVQ
+709 DTEYQALLTGAQ
-721 NKTALS
+721 NKTALL
-727 YQQTTEAVAQNLA
+727 YQQTSDAFAKNLA
-740 RINQVTQDEI
+740 RINQVTQEEL
-750 TKLSAST
+750 T
-757 EQTLAQTGQKRIEQE
+757 TLAAQTDKTLAEQGERRIEQE

-780 TLLMDQL
+780 TLLVDQL

-794 ASQKTL
+794 ASQGRL
-800 SEKDR
+800 SEQDR
-805 NLRMALE
+805 DLRVRLE
-812 KDVYDNAI
+812 HEVYDNAI
-820 KLMNLRTQ
+820 HLMNLRTA

-834 REIRAEAIATAGFFD
+834 QEIRAEAVATASVFD
-849 RLTDPN
+849 RFMNSDL
-855 KRLDPGVQ
+855 RLNRSTERLAG
-863 TQMEDAERAWRAGT
+863 EAEEAVRSGT
-877 ATPQQ
+877 ATQ
-882 RAFYERRQELMMSGV
+882 RQREFMAFRATFAIQNPNLSKEQVDTMSAVQFFEGALTQRQIQDFPSHVKTVEV
-897 SPEQAGK
+897 AAGK
-904 QAGQEKFGLSVA
+904 PFAQIAAADPDKWRNALAATLDSAEKDRSAALDELASA
-916 PTAVRDATSFFEML
+916 R
-930 RRNGKTLE
+930 RRNH
-938 SWALED
+938 
-944 PANRLSAM
+944 
-952 EALQQSMVQDYN
+952 
-964 NRLAEVSRL
+964 
-973 QRQGATTNTNQVN
+973 TT
-986 RFGTTRPQNNELAV
+986 
-1000 KQAELERT
+1000 
-1008 RRDMQTLL
+1008 DI
-1016 PQLAQGITAV
+1016 QLAQNRLQEWSNTWEKDGTYTKLLNAQYAIRRADS
-1026 YRQKGSEVHAGTA
+1026 RQAYEKGA

-1078 DLKRQLANVEFQIA
+1078 DLKRQLANVEFQIDQ
-1092 EKARQQGVI
+1092 KRNQQGSI
-1101 SEDDPLFKQQMSLA
+1101 SADDPLLKQQMELS
-1115 QQLNRTVLSQSV
+1115 QRLNRTVLSSSI

-1137 EAIVNNAEA
+1137 ESIIQSAEA
-1146 SAADKEEARKRL
+1146 SSADKEEARKRL

-1172 TATTMRAALPTT
+1172 TTVTVRAALPTT

-1193 KDAEAQGPAH
+1193 RDAEAQGPAH

-1331 SGEANYVNKALD
+1331 SGEANYVNKVLD

-1378 VYSEER
+1378 VYSADR
-1384 SRELQTQFEIRKLEV
+1384 SRELQAQLEIRKLEI

-1449 RDWKMGLQRSYNE
+1449 RDWRMGLQRSYNE

-1535 GVSTAGGSVGG
+1535 GVSTAGGSIGG
-1546 MLATAAHGRVFNSS
+1546 MFATAAHGRVFNPS

-1569 VVNSPTYFGFNGG
+1569 VVSSPTYFGFNGG

-1597 TRTANGNLGVQVQGM
+1597 TRTSNGNLGVQVQGM

>member
-57 LKAMAADVKT
+57 LKAMASDLKT

-88 QAQALSSAASV
+88 QAQAFSAAAST
-99 MNVRLSEANTNL
+99 MNVRLNETGTNL
-111 TKMQS
+111 TKLQS

-136 DTTQKVATATQRSAA
+136 DTTQKAAAAAQRSAA
-151 EHAKVANRTRNV
+151 EHAKVANHTRNV
-163 NQHLQGTLSLSN
+163 NQHLQSTLSLSN

-201 IAGLG
+201 IAGLV

-276 ESMALLPS
+276 EAMSLLPS

-291 AGTTDEQAALFAT
+291 AGTSDEQAALFTT
-304 GLRSAFSLQDP
+304 GLRSAFNLYDP
-315 TALKAGMDQ
+315 ASLKAGMDQ

-334 SIEQMMMSMTQASA
+334 SIEQMMMSMKQASA

-355 SVADTSTALAL
+355 SVADTSTTLAL

-394 SRKALEALGLSAY
+394 SRKALEALGISAY

-507 VGGQTEGPYKGILVS
+507 VGGQTEGPYKGILDS

-531 VVNGLTGTANGLI
+531 VVNGLTGIANGLI
-544 GIATAGVSVL
+544 SVAKAGVTVVSTLTTLMPLIASVGASFATL
-554 SALSPLTPLLV
+554 AAVKGVTTLTAQASALTTAV
-565 SLGASATTVVALK
+565 SALK
-578 GAGSLWTWSK
+578 GVTAPLMALLPTGPLGIAL
-588 AALAATEAGMKYTR
+588 AALAASAAG
-602 SLSLISTLTS
+602 I
-612 STTPK
+612 
-617 LTATT
+617 
-622 VAARSMWA
+622 
-630 AFASNPLG
+630 
-638 WAVAGAAA
+638 
-646 LAGVYTYM
+646 YTYISM
-654 KMSADKANEFA
+654 TSNKANEFA
-665 VAVKGLRSDL
+665 LAMKNIRSDI

-680 EVYKAFNTEGAGH
+680 ETYKAFNQTGAGH
-693 RMDVKLGIDSE
+693 RIDVKLGIDSE

-709 DTEYQALLSGVQ
+709 DTEYQALLTGVQ
-721 NKTALS
+721 NKTALL
-727 YQQTTEAVAQNLA
+727 YQQTSDAFAKNLA
-740 RINQVTQDEI
+740 RINQVTQEEL
-750 TKLSAST
+750 T
-757 EQTLAQTGQKRIEQE
+757 TLAAQTDKTLAEQGERRIEQE

-787 TNLDKML
+787 ANLDKML
-794 ASQKTL
+794 ASQGKL
-800 SEKDR
+800 SEQDR
-805 NLRMALE
+805 DLRVRLE
-812 KDVYDNAI
+812 HEVYDNAI
-820 KLMNLRTQ
+820 HLMNLRTA

-834 REIRAEAIATAGFFD
+834 QEIRAEAVATASVFD
-849 RLTDPN
+849 RFMNPDLRMN
-855 KRLDPGVQ
+855 KSTERLAG
-863 TQMEDAERAWRAGT
+863 EAEEAVRSGT
-877 ATPQQ
+877 ATQ
-882 RAFYERRQELMMSGV
+882 RQREFMAYRATFAMQNPNLSKEQVDKMAAVQFYEGALTQRQ
-897 SPEQAGK
+897 
-904 QAGQEKFGLSVA
+904 
-916 PTAVRDATSFFEML
+916 VRDFPAHVKTVEAASGKPFAQIAAADPDKWRNALAAALDSAEKDRAAAL
-930 RRNGKTLE
+930 EELASARRRNH
-938 SWALED
+938 
-944 PANRLSAM
+944 
-952 EALQQSMVQDYN
+952 
-964 NRLAEVSRL
+964 
-973 QRQGATTNTNQVN
+973 TT
-986 RFGTTRPQNNELAV
+986 
-1000 KQAELERT
+1000 
-1008 RRDMQTLL
+1008 DI
-1016 PQLAQGITAV
+1016 QLAQNRLQEWSNTWEKDGTYTALLNAQ
-1026 YRQKGSEVHAGTA
+1026 YAIRRADSRQAYEKGA
-1039 RPQVEVTGNNL
+1039 RPQVEVTGSNL

-1056 RSGGHKR
+1056 RSAGHKR

-1078 DLKRQLANVEFQIA
+1078 DLKRQLANVEFQIDQ
-1092 EKARQQGVI
+1092 KRNQQGVI
-1101 SEDDPLFKQQMSLA
+1101 NADDPLLKQQMELA
-1115 QQLNRTVLSQSV
+1115 QQLNRTVLSSSI

-1137 EAIVNNAEA
+1137 ESITQSAEA

-1172 TATTMRAALPTT
+1172 TTVTVRAALPTT
-1184 NRGLKIQRP
+1184 NRGLRIKAG
-1193 KDAEAQGPAH
+1193 AEAGGQAL

-1211 LAQRTF
+1211 LAQQTF
-1217 GNQLVNFGAF
+1217 GDRLVRFGAF
-1227 RDRYHIGHTSK
+1227 RDRYHIGRASK

-1244 FDFTPAHNL
+1244 FDFTPRADL
-1253 SRAQKEA
+1253 SRSQKEA
-1260 MAERMRQELRAIGL
+1260 MAEQMRQALRSIGL
-1274 TDNEFKVQFEWAGK
+1274 QDSDFTVKFEWAGK
-1288 RNGNGTK
+1288 RNGNGTT

-1331 SGEANYVNKALD
+1331 SGEANYVNKVLD

-1384 SRELQTQFEIRKLEV
+1384 SRELQTQLEVRKLEV
-1399 EKARELKIL
+1399 EKARELKLL

-1449 RDWKMGLQRSYNE
+1449 RDWRMGLQRSYNE

-1484 MTSAFENLALTGKFR
+1484 MTSSMENLAITGRFR

-1514 YMRMAVMKL
+1514 YMRMATMKL

-1529 YIFGGS
+1529 YLFGGS

-1546 MLATAAHGRVFNSS
+1546 LFATAAHGRVFNSS

-1569 VVNSPTYFGFNGG
+1569 VVSSPTYFGFNGG

-1632 SKESS
+1632 STESG

-1658 TKMLRPGEMINNA
+1658 TRMLRPGEIINNA

>member
-57 LKAMAADVKT
+57 LKAMASDLKT

-88 QAQALSSAASV
+88 QAQAFSAAAST
-99 MNVRLSEANTNL
+99 MNVRLNETGTNL
-111 TKMQS
+111 TKLQS
-116 AGVRWT
+116 TSVRWT

-136 DTTQKVATATQRSAA
+136 DTTQKAATAAQRSAA
-151 EHAKVANRTRNV
+151 EHAKVANHTRNV
-163 NQHLQGTLSLSN
+163 NQHLQSTLSLSN

-201 IAGLG
+201 IAGLV

-211 LKSISA
+211 LKSIGA

-276 ESMALLPS
+276 EAMSLLPS

-291 AGTTDEQAALFAT
+291 AGTTDEQAALFTT
-304 GLRSAFSLQDP
+304 GLRSAFNLYDP
-315 TALKAGMDQ
+315 ASLKAGMDQ

-334 SIEQMMMSMTQASA
+334 SIEQMMMSMKQASA

-355 SVADTSTALAL
+355 SVADTSTTLAL

-394 SRKALEALGLSAY
+394 SRKALEALGISAY

-473 ENMGYTNVQAARLGD
+473 ENMGYTTVQAARLGD

-507 VGGQTEGPYKGILVS
+507 VGGQTEGPYKGILES

-531 VVNGLTGTANGLI
+531 VVNGLTGIANGLI
-544 GIATAGVSVL
+544 SVAKAGVTVVSTLTTLMPLITSVGASFATL
-554 SALSPLTPLLV
+554 AAIKGVTTLTAQASALTTAV
-565 SLGASATTVVALK
+565 SALK
-578 GAGSLWTWSK
+578 GVTAPLMALLPTGPLGIAL
-588 AALAATEAGMKYTR
+588 AALAASAAG
-602 SLSLISTLTS
+602 I
-612 STTPK
+612 
-617 LTATT
+617 
-622 VAARSMWA
+622 
-630 AFASNPLG
+630 
-638 WAVAGAAA
+638 
-646 LAGVYTYM
+646 YTYISM
-654 KMSADKANEFA
+654 TSNKANEFA
-665 VAVKGLRSDL
+665 LAMKNIRSDI

-680 EVYKAFNTEGAGH
+680 EAYKAFNQTGAGH
-693 RMDVKLGIDSE
+693 RIDIKLGIDSE

-709 DTEYQALLSGVQ
+709 DTEYQALLTGVQ
-721 NKTALS
+721 NKTALL
-727 YQQTTEAVAQNLA
+727 YQQTSDAFAKNLA
-740 RINQVTQDEI
+740 RINQVTQEEL
-750 TKLSAST
+750 T
-757 EQTLAQTGQKRIEQE
+757 TLAAQTDKTLAEQGERRIEQE

-794 ASQKTL
+794 ASQGKL
-800 SEKDR
+800 SEQDR
-805 NLRMALE
+805 DLRVRLE
-812 KDVYDNAI
+812 HEVYDNAI
-820 KLMNLRTQ
+820 HLMNLRTA

-834 REIRAEAIATAGFFD
+834 QEIRAEAVATASVFD
-849 RLTDPN
+849 RFMNSDLRMN
-855 KRLDPGVQ
+855 KGTERLAG
-863 TQMEDAERAWRAGT
+863 EAEEAVRSGT
-877 ATPQQ
+877 ATQ
-882 RAFYERRQELMMSGV
+882 RQREFMAYRATFAMQNPNLSKEQVDKMAAVQFYEGALTQRQIRDFPSHVKTVEAASGKPFAQIAAADPDKWRNALAATLDSAEKDRAAALDELAS
-897 SPEQAGK
+897 A
-904 QAGQEKFGLSVA
+904 
-916 PTAVRDATSFFEML
+916 R
-930 RRNGKTLE
+930 RRNH
-938 SWALED
+938 
-944 PANRLSAM
+944 
-952 EALQQSMVQDYN
+952 
-964 NRLAEVSRL
+964 
-973 QRQGATTNTNQVN
+973 TT
-986 RFGTTRPQNNELAV
+986 
-1000 KQAELERT
+1000 
-1008 RRDMQTLL
+1008 DI
-1016 PQLAQGITAV
+1016 QLAQNRLQEWSNTWEKDGTYTKLLNAQYAIRRADS
-1026 YRQKGSEVHAGTA
+1026 RQAYEKGA
-1039 RPQVEVTGNNL
+1039 RPKVEVTGNNL

-1056 RSGGHKR
+1056 RSAGHKR

-1092 EKARQQGVI
+1092 EVVRQQGFI
-1101 SEDDPLFKQQMSLA
+1101 SADSPLLKQQMDLA
-1115 QQLNRTVLSQSV
+1115 QRLNRTVLSSSI

-1137 EAIVNNAEA
+1137 ESIIQSAEA
-1146 SAADKEEARKRL
+1146 SSADKEEARKRL

-1172 TATTMRAALPTT
+1172 TTATVRAALPTT
-1184 NRGLKIQRP
+1184 NRGLRIKAG
-1193 KDAEAQGPAH
+1193 AEAGGQAL

-1211 LAQRTF
+1211 LAQQTF
-1217 GNQLVNFGAF
+1217 GDRLVRFGAF
-1227 RDRYHIGHTSK
+1227 RDRYHIGRASK

-1244 FDFTPAHNL
+1244 FDFTPRADL

-1260 MAERMRQELRAIGL
+1260 MAEQMRQALRSIGL
-1274 TDNEFKVQFEWAGK
+1274 RDSEFTVKFEWAGK
-1288 RNGNGTK
+1288 RNGNGTT

-1449 RDWKMGLQRSYNE
+1449 RDWRMGLQRSYNE
-1462 IVANSFNY
+1462 IVTNSFNY

-1546 MLATAAHGRVFNSS
+1546 LFATAAHGRVFNSS

-1569 VVNSPTYFGFNGG
+1569 VVSSPTYFGFNGG

-1632 SKESS
+1632 STESG

-1658 TKMLRPGEMINNA
+1658 TRMLRPGEIINNA

>member
-1 MATPMIQEVKV
+1 MSSPIVQEVKIT
-12 VSSGVDT
+12 SSGFPT
-19 LVYQLSN
+19 LISQLET
-26 VEKRLRGINET
+26 VEKRLTSINSS
-37 ANNSLGMRKILSELQ
+37 ANNPNGLRNVLKELQ
-52 SQHHT
+52 AQHHT
-57 LKAMAADVKT
+57 LKAMAADLKT

-88 QAQALSSAASV
+88 QAQAFSAAAST
-99 MNVRLSEANTNL
+99 MNVRLNETGTNL
-111 TKMQS
+111 TKLQS
-116 AGVRWT
+116 TSVRWT

-136 DTTQKVATATQRSAA
+136 DTTQKAAAAAQRSAA
-151 EHAKVANRTRNV
+151 EHAKVANHTRNV
-163 NQHLQGTLSLSN
+163 NQHLQSTLSLSN

-201 IAGLG
+201 IAGLV

-211 LKSISA
+211 LKSIGA

-276 ESMALLPS
+276 EAMSLLPS

-291 AGTTDEQAALFAT
+291 AGTTDEQAALFTT
-304 GLRSAFSLQDP
+304 GLRSAFNLYDP
-315 TALKAGMDQ
+315 ASLKAGMDQ

-334 SIEQMMMSMTQASA
+334 SIEQMMMSMKQASA

-355 SVADTSTALAL
+355 SVADTSTTLAL

-394 SRKALEALGLSAY
+394 SRKALEALGISAY

-507 VGGQTEGPYKGILVS
+507 VGGQTEGPYKGILES

-531 VVNGLTGTANGLI
+531 VVNGLTGIANGLI
-544 GIATAGVSVL
+544 SVAKAGVTVVSTLTTLMPLITSVGASFATL
-554 SALSPLTPLLV
+554 AAVKGVTTLTAQASALTTAV
-565 SLGASATTVVALK
+565 SALK
-578 GAGSLWTWSK
+578 GVTAPLMALLPTGPLGIAL
-588 AALAATEAGMKYTR
+588 AALAASAAG
-602 SLSLISTLTS
+602 I
-612 STTPK
+612 
-617 LTATT
+617 
-622 VAARSMWA
+622 
-630 AFASNPLG
+630 
-638 WAVAGAAA
+638 
-646 LAGVYTYM
+646 YTYISM
-654 KMSADKANEFA
+654 TSNKANEFA
-665 VAVKGLRSDL
+665 LAMKNIRSDI

-680 EVYKAFNTEGAGH
+680 EAYKAFNQTGAGH
-693 RMDVKLGIDSE
+693 RIDIKLGIDSE

-709 DTEYQALLSGVQ
+709 DTEYQALLTGVQ
-721 NKTALS
+721 NKTALL
-727 YQQTTEAVAQNLA
+727 YQQTSDAFAKNLA
-740 RINQVTQDEI
+740 RINQVTQEEL
-750 TKLSAST
+750 T
-757 EQTLAQTGQKRIEQE
+757 TLAAQTDKTLAEQGERRIEQE

-794 ASQKTL
+794 ASQGKL
-800 SEKDR
+800 SEQDR
-805 NLRMALE
+805 DLRVRLE
-812 KDVYDNAI
+812 HEVYDNAI
-820 KLMNLRTQ
+820 RLMNLRTA

-834 REIRAEAIATAGFFD
+834 QEIRAEAVATASVFD
-849 RLTDPN
+849 RFMNPDLRMN
-855 KRLDPGVQ
+855 KSTERLAG
-863 TQMEDAERAWRAGT
+863 EAEEAVRSGT
-877 ATPQQ
+877 ATQ
-882 RAFYERRQELMMSGV
+882 RQREFMAFRSTFAIQNPNLSKEQVDKMAAVQFYEGPLTQRQI
-897 SPEQAGK
+897 
-904 QAGQEKFGLSVA
+904 
-916 PTAVRDATSFFEML
+916 RDFPSHV
-930 RRNGKTLE
+930 KTLE
-938 SWALED
+938 AASGKPFAQIAAADPDKWRNALAATLD
-944 PANRLSAM
+944 SA
-952 EALQQSMVQDYN
+952 EKD
-964 NRLAEVSRL
+964 R
-973 QRQGATTNTNQVN
+973 NTIMD
-986 RFGTTRPQNNELAV
+986 ELAS
-1000 KQAELERT
+1000 A
-1008 RRDMQTLL
+1008 RRRNHTTDI
-1016 PQLAQGITAV
+1016 QLAQNRLQEWSNTWEKDGTYTALLNAQ
-1026 YRQKGSEVHAGTA
+1026 YAIRRADSRQAYEKGA
-1039 RPQVEVTGNNL
+1039 RPKVEVTGNNL
-1050 GTPPSS
+1050 GTPPTSS
-1056 RSGGHKR
+1056 RSGGAKREPTFSSSSYISLRKQQAQRDLREANAELELEYRRYGMIDPNGAAARRSMNAARRIDELNGLGDAEKTRTIRRDARALIQSGKGSAEDRAAASDTLRDTQSNPAASSRR
-1063 VPTYSGVSADRLVEQ
+1063 VPTYTRLFDHVPRITSGFGPRKAPVPGASTFHNGIDLAVPEGTPIHAPAGGRVRASYSTAHGGIQLLFDDDNGVTHGMAHLSQVLAKVGDRIEAGQVLAKSGRTGIGTGPHLHYTTRVNGRLMDPTKVMTSPGGRAVPALLGVSGESGESSAVQ
-1078 DLKRQLANVEFQIA
+1078 
-1092 EKARQQGVI
+1092 
-1101 SEDDPLFKQQMSLA
+1101 A
-1115 QQLNRTVLSQSV
+1115 QQL
-1127 EGLRVQIREA
+1127 
-1137 EAIVNNAEA
+1137 
-1146 SAADKEEARKRL
+1146 K
-1158 SLLQAEMTRKLTEQ
+1158 LQ
-1172 TATTMRAALPTT
+1172 
-1184 NRGLKIQRP
+1184 
-1193 KDAEAQGPAH
+1193 
-1203 PGTYAAAQ
+1203 
-1211 LAQRTF
+1211 
-1217 GNQLVNFGAF
+1217 
-1227 RDRYHIGHTSK
+1227 RY
-1238 HNEGLA
+1238 NE
-1244 FDFTPAHNL
+1244 
-1253 SRAQKEA
+1253 
-1260 MAERMRQELRAIGL
+1260 
-1274 TDNEFKVQFEWAGK
+1274 
-1288 RNGNGTK
+1288 
-1295 STADHIHT
+1295 
-1303 QLNSVA
+1303 
-1309 AAQKMQQLAQNPQT
+1309 
-1323 RLAASGDV
+1323 
-1331 SGEANYVNKALD
+1331 D
-1343 SQRKYAEEAIKY
+1343 SIKY
-1355 QSTLAAEQL
+1355 RAGLEQEEL
-1364 GYDQK
+1364 NFAKQ
-1369 RLEMEIQLG
+1369 RLDMEIQLG

-1384 SRELQTQFEIRKLEV
+1384 SRQLKTQLEITQLEKEKRAELQK
-1399 EKARELKIL
+1399 L

-1449 RDWKMGLQRSYNE
+1449 RDWRMGLQRSYNE

-1484 MTSAFENLALTGKFR
+1484 MTSAMENLAITGKFR
-1499 FREMTVSILQDLSKI
+1499 FRDMTVSILQDLSKI
-1514 YMRMAVMKL
+1514 YMRMATMKL

-1529 YIFGGS
+1529 YLFGGS
-1535 GVSTAGGSVGG
+1535 GVSTAGGSIGG
-1546 MLATAAHGRVFNSS
+1546 LFATAAHGRVFNSS

-1569 VVNSPTYFGFNGG
+1569 VVSSPTYFGFNGG

-1587 EQGSE
+1587 EQGPE

-1632 SKESS
+1632 STESG

-1658 TKMLRPGEMINNA
+1658 TRMLRPGEIINNA